1 MWNTISRFFAKGS
14 KTAVVQEVTSPPL
27 SPSSTTTTTIT
38 TTRTRTTT
46 AARDDDERQDR
57 LACNGVADDDASV
70 DGTSVHVF
78 YGATM
83 DRGASADDRRR
94 LPAAASAAAT
104 GAATAAAPT
113 ADQQSSGGDSDS
125 YDSRQAKQR
134 ASVKWLLSKAYN
146 NRVPEK
152 LREPYYRDHEEQE
165 HLKPQIVHAL
175 SNAELYCL
183 ALANIYSDPNYHN
196 QNHYGILQALA
207 RKGVYVAEQNN
218 TQLTETIL
226 IQNSPLKMSAHMAVI
241 EGLMVLYAKEVVT
254 GDRVVSAIR
263 RFDPQAEVDVPS
275 DHEKGLLLWIN
286 HASHALIAKIQSED
300 GAGDKTR
307 LPELPAAKDFQ
318 SLCDGVGLAA
328 VVAFYCPGELNWM
341 EIRVSKRPSVADAL
355 HNLSLVHA
363 FCVKCLPYSIFH
375 MQPEDVTYM
384 RGSMKQNL
392 VVFLADMYN
401 VLEIHPAKCVRYPG
415 EERAMQYLDACPR
428 NSHGVAHKRS
438 LPQSIAPIPDLRSNL
453 SISAPGFT
461 VAKSASSTIV
471 KKSQSLQQTA
481 ENHPYDDRRAGSEES
496 FVVHRGKGIPTLSSV
511 ADDKSVARTEA
522 AGRPS
527 NWEDQRRSSYAG
539 RRSRR
544 NSITDDSQLTIE
556 NFGGSQD
563 NLHNFGRNP
572 DKEVGAHIGKRST
585 TEPTLPA
592 RSSVQD
598 VYGSGV
604 QHIIADNGYNGSNG
618 GEEPPRLRRQA
629 SNSSLDNVALR
640 QILHSSAENDGGG
653 TDNGDGGDAVTK
665 LASFANLN
673 RQSSE
678 KGINFTYM
686 EQERQDDVKQLN
698 KRHGQSNGNG
708 EKKTTFATLPNTT
721 TWQQQSSQQSQQME
735 QHSVDENGGNTIM
748 ASQLNNIRL
757 KLEEKRRHIENE
769 KRKMEVVM
777 SKQRQ
782 KVGKAAFL
790 QAVTKGKVKSPSSS
804 TSGGDSPAETVG
816 PPTPVTSGSSGATPT
831 SVSEASSVPQQ
842 LPQEKPQRPFSL
854 KEISEDVRDVEHKWL
869 EHDGNAPFIET
880 RRTPDIENM
889 DPEQYRQSI
898 TQMNTSLSEI
908 QADIQRLANQ
918 QNQIQQ
924 QHLMTQHQKQMQ
936 QQFQQLQSLS
946 QQHMQ
951 TYGMPPMNPLTPR
964 LQDPQQSQFYLH
976 DQPQVQRRMWG
987 QPAPAQSL
995 ANEMAAVGYQ
1005 QSMDSR
1011 FSPQPA
1017 AYQQDMRIYTD
1028 PTRTWAAP
1036 HPAQKGFVLHDTQE
1050 PRYLNGG
1057 DHSLCNNQ
1065 MSHPGPTGYPASS
1078 SLFNQTQAT
1087 SASPQHRN
1095 AIHRISQLISESPEP
1110 KRSTVHHI
1118 PISCESPTEKRQVTA
1133 LHTPVPAPPADDMKP
1148 QNISFIGNDD
1158 DIAQGIRGLNITSGS
1173 RTYRIPSPTRPTISQ
1188 NSFQPHPSLRETSRS
1203 ATPDVTPLDST
1214 DAGEKGFYI
1223 SFDNDAPK
1231 KPKPTLRVKRM
1242 SPKKERS
1249 ASSYNE
1255 HEDFM
1260 RSESPPVSTVERQKQ
1275 AEAQRELERERLRQA
1290 EEREQQRQE
1299 MRDRELKREI
1309 ERERQREKQ
1318 RDSNTEGRHA
1328 SGVGLVI
1335 GNQLTNPD
1343 PNSMDEMEKKKER
1356 IMLMSLQRRQRQEEM
1371 KERKEVETQ
1380 ARREQEKLKAEERA
1394 RKKEEERQRR
1404 AAILEHHKVKKAI
1417 EEAERE
1423 GKVIDKE
1430 LLNAIN
1436 PAKLRNKTTPARPRP
1451 KTIHG
1456 DAGAVL
1462 DSGALTPSRG
1472 KKGSSSN
1479 LSTASLTSP
1488 TMRRDYYRGS
1498 QDSLTAAHLDDR
1510 RCSGPLYRGGSL
1522 RVSSVDSP
1530 DDGRGSSPCRSV
1542 NQLGR
1547 RGSYKTSRDAQESQ
1561 QQIRG
1566 RPKYQTYQNFKGRKS
1581 NSLMNLC
1588 DSDSGLGR
1596 STPPRRAASPGI
1608 GSMRHLTSPSGP
1620 GSLPPALMTSKKRIY
1635 DDGSSD
1641 ISSTPSS
1648 MMDYNGPRLYKLP
1661 IAKSNRNIMLNA
1673 VEYCVFPGTVNR
1685 EAKSRV
1691 LEEISRSE
1699 SKHFLILFRD
1709 AGCQFRALYSYC
1721 PEREE
1726 VAKLYGTGP
1735 KQVIDNMF
1743 DKFFKYN
1750 SSGKCF
1756 SQVHTKHLTVTI
1768 DAFTIHNSLWQ
1779 GKKVNLP
1786 NKKDIPLV
1794 I

>member
-1 MWNTISRFFAKGS
+1 MWSAISRLFVKG
-14 KTAVVQEVTSPPL
+14 KTVEPAPRTEDRTCDGVPGTVVH
-27 SPSSTTTTTIT
+27 
-38 TTRTRTTT
+38 
-46 AARDDDERQDR
+46 DF
-57 LACNGVADDDASV
+57 DA
-70 DGTSVHVF
+70 
-78 YGATM
+78 M
-83 DRGASADDRRR
+83 DRNAGDDRRKG
-94 LPAAASAAAT
+94 PAGEPQHAGPESEHF
-104 GAATAAAPT
+104 
-113 ADQQSSGGDSDS
+113 SDA

-146 NRVPEK
+146 NRVPEN
-152 LREPYYRDHEEQE
+152 LREPYYVDHEDQE

-196 QNHYGILQALA
+196 QNHCGILQALA
-207 RKGVYVAEQNN
+207 RKGVYLTEPNN

-254 GDRVVSAIR
+254 GDRLVSAIR
-263 RFDPQAEVDVPS
+263 RFDPQAEVEVPA
-275 DHEKGLLLWIN
+275 DHEKGLLLWIS
-286 HASHALIAKIQSED
+286 HASHALIAKIQTEE

-341 EIRVSKRPSVADAL
+341 DIRVSKRPSVADAL

-363 FCVKCLPYSIFH
+363 FCNRCLPYSIFH

-415 EERAMQYLDACPR
+415 EERAMQFLDACPR

-453 SISAPGFT
+453 SVSAPGFT
-461 VAKSASSTIV
+461 VAKAASSSSV

-481 ENHPYDDRRAGSEES
+481 ENYSHDDRRTGSEES

-511 ADDKSVARTEA
+511 ADEKSVARADA

-527 NWEDQRRSSYAG
+527 NWEEQRRSSYAG

-544 NSITDDSQLTIE
+544 NSVSDDSQLTIE

-572 DKEVGAHIGKRST
+572 DKEVGVHIGKRST

-604 QHIIADNGYNGSNG
+604 QHILADNGYGND
-618 GEEPPRLRRQA
+618 EPPRLRRQT
-629 SNSSLDNVALR
+629 SNSSLDNVALK
-640 QILHSSAENDGGG
+640 QILHSSDND
-653 TDNGDGGDAVTK
+653 NSEGDTSK

-678 KGINFTYM
+678 KGINLTYT
-686 EQERQDDVKQLN
+686 ESEDATTKSNLTI
-698 KRHGQSNGNG
+698 KKHGQTNGNGNG

-721 TWQQQSSQQSQQME
+721 TWQQQSNQQSQQAE

-769 KRKMEVVM
+769 KRRMEVVM

-804 TSGGDSPAETVG
+804 TSGGDSPAEIG
-816 PPTPVTSGSSGATPT
+816 PPTPVTSGSSGETPT
-831 SVSEASSVPQQ
+831 SVSETTPVPQQ
-842 LPQEKPQRPFSL
+842 PFQEKPQRPFSL

-889 DPEQYRQSI
+889 DLEQYHQSI
-898 TQMNTSLSEI
+898 SQLNNSLSEI
-908 QADIQRLANQ
+908 QGDIQRLANQ

-924 QHLMTQHQKQMQ
+924 QHLMSQHQQQMQ
-936 QQFQQLQSLS
+936 QQLQQLQSLS
-946 QQHMQ
+946 QHHMQ
-951 TYGMPPMNPLTPR
+951 SFGMSAMNTLSSK
-964 LQDPQQSQFYLH
+964 LQEPQQSQFYLH
-976 DQPQVQRRMWG
+976 DQPQLQRRMWG
-987 QPAPAQSL
+987 QPPPTQSL
-995 ANEMAAVGYQ
+995 ANEIAAVGYQ
-1005 QSMDSR
+1005 QSMDPRYGSQ
-1011 FSPQPA
+1011 STG
-1017 AYQQDMRIYTD
+1017 YQQDMRLYQD
-1028 PTRTWAAP
+1028 TRNWGT
-1036 HPAQKGFVLHDTQE
+1036 HSHQQKGFVLHDTPPE

-1065 MSHPGPTGYPASS
+1065 MSHPGSTYPTSS
-1078 SLFNQTQAT
+1078 SIFNQTPPS

-1095 AIHRISQLISESPEP
+1095 AVHRISQLMSESPEP
-1110 KRSTVHHI
+1110 KRPTVHHI
-1118 PISCESPTEKRQVTA
+1118 PIKCESPTEKRQVTA
-1133 LHTPVPAPPADDMKP
+1133 LHAPVPAPPVDDMKP

-1158 DIAQGIRGLNITSGS
+1158 ELSQGIRGLHITSGS
-1173 RTYRIPSPTRPTISQ
+1173 RTYRIPSPTRPSISR
-1188 NSFQPHPSLRETSRS
+1188 NSFQPHPSLRE
-1203 ATPDVTPLDST
+1203 ATPSPSGTPEVTPLDPT

-1223 SFDNDAPK
+1223 CFDNDAPK
-1231 KPKPTLRVKRM
+1231 KPKPTLRVKRT
-1242 SPKKERS
+1242 SPKKERT
-1249 ASSYNE
+1249 ASSYVEN
-1255 HEDFM
+1255 EDFTV
-1260 RSESPPVSTVERQKQ
+1260 RPESPATISDRQKLL
-1275 AEAQRELERERLRQA
+1275 ETQREL
-1290 EEREQQRQE
+1290 
-1299 MRDRELKREI
+1299 D
-1309 ERERQREKQ
+1309 REKQ
-1318 RDSNTEGRHA
+1318 RHIDERDFQRHEIRDKELQREVEREKQRERRETSA
-1328 SGVGLVI
+1328 ENRQSGVGLVI
-1335 GNQLTNPD
+1335 GNQLANPD
-1343 PNSMDEMEKKKER
+1343 PNSLDEMERKKER
-1356 IMLMSLQRRQRQEEM
+1356 IMLLSLQRRQQQEEM
-1371 KERKEVETQ
+1371 KERKEAEAQ

-1404 AAILEHHKVKKAI
+1404 AAILEQHKVKKAI

-1430 LLNAIN
+1430 LLNAIK
-1436 PAKLRNKTTPARPRP
+1436 PTKLRNKTATTRPRP
-1451 KTIHG
+1451 KTIHV
-1456 DAGAVL
+1456 DAGAEL

-1479 LSTASLTSP
+1479 LST
-1488 TMRRDYYRGS
+1488 
-1498 QDSLTAAHLDDR
+1498 
-1510 RCSGPLYRGGSL
+1510 
-1522 RVSSVDSP
+1522 VSSVDSP
-1530 DDGRGSSPCRSV
+1530 DDGRGSSPCRSM

-1547 RGSYKTSRDAQESQ
+1547 RGSYKTSRD
-1561 QQIRG
+1561 
-1566 RPKYQTYQNFKGRKS
+1566 T
-1581 NSLMNLC
+1581 
-1588 DSDSGLGR
+1588 DSGLGR
-1596 STPPRRAASPGI
+1596 ATPPRRAPSPGM
-1608 GSMRHLTSPSGP
+1608 GSMRHLPSPSGP
-1620 GSLPPALMTSKKRIY
+1620 GSLPPGLMTKRRVF

-1648 MMDYNGPRLYKLP
+1648 MMDYNGPRLYKQP
-1661 IAKSNRNIMLNA
+1661 TTKSNRGIMLNA
-1673 VEYCVFPGTVNR
+1673 VEYCVFPGTVNK
-1685 EAKSRV
+1685 EAKKRV
-1691 LEEISRSE
+1691 LDEIARSE

-1721 PEREE
+1721 PDREE
-1726 VAKLYGTGP
+1726 VSKLYGTGP
-1735 KQVIDNMF
+1735 KQVMDKMF

-1750 SSGKCF
+1750 SGGKCF

-1786 NKKDIPLV
+1786 NKKDMPLV

>member
-1 MWNTISRFFAKGS
+1 MWSAISRLFVKG
-14 KTAVVQEVTSPPL
+14 KTVEPAPRTEDRTCDGVPGTVVH
-27 SPSSTTTTTIT
+27 
-38 TTRTRTTT
+38 
-46 AARDDDERQDR
+46 DF
-57 LACNGVADDDASV
+57 DA
-70 DGTSVHVF
+70 
-78 YGATM
+78 M
-83 DRGASADDRRR
+83 DRNAGDDRRKG
-94 LPAAASAAAT
+94 PAGEPQHAGPESEHF
-104 GAATAAAPT
+104 
-113 ADQQSSGGDSDS
+113 SDA

-146 NRVPEK
+146 NRVPEN
-152 LREPYYRDHEEQE
+152 LREPYYVDHEDQE

-196 QNHYGILQALA
+196 QNHCGILQALA
-207 RKGVYVAEQNN
+207 RKGVYLTEPNN

-254 GDRVVSAIR
+254 GDRLVSAIR
-263 RFDPQAEVDVPS
+263 RFDPQAEVEVPA
-275 DHEKGLLLWIN
+275 DHEKGLLLWIS
-286 HASHALIAKIQSED
+286 HASHALIAKIQTEE

-341 EIRVSKRPSVADAL
+341 DIRVSKRPSVADAL

-363 FCVKCLPYSIFH
+363 FCNRCLPYSIFH

-415 EERAMQYLDACPR
+415 EERAMQFLDACPR

-453 SISAPGFT
+453 SVSAPGFT
-461 VAKSASSTIV
+461 VAKAASSSSV

-481 ENHPYDDRRAGSEES
+481 ENYSHDDRRTGSEES

-511 ADDKSVARTEA
+511 ADEKSVARADA

-527 NWEDQRRSSYAG
+527 NWEEQRRSSYAG

-544 NSITDDSQLTIE
+544 NSVSDDSQLTIE

-572 DKEVGAHIGKRST
+572 DKEVGVHIGKRST

-604 QHIIADNGYNGSNG
+604 QHILADNGYGND
-618 GEEPPRLRRQA
+618 EPPRLRRQT
-629 SNSSLDNVALR
+629 SNSSLDNVALK
-640 QILHSSAENDGGG
+640 QILHSSDND
-653 TDNGDGGDAVTK
+653 NSEGDTSK

-678 KGINFTYM
+678 KGINLTYT
-686 EQERQDDVKQLN
+686 ESEDATTKSNLTI
-698 KRHGQSNGNG
+698 KKHGQTNGNGNG

-721 TWQQQSSQQSQQME
+721 TWQQQSNQQSQQAE

-769 KRKMEVVM
+769 KRRMEVVM

-804 TSGGDSPAETVG
+804 TSGGDSPAEIG
-816 PPTPVTSGSSGATPT
+816 PPTPVTSGSSGETPT
-831 SVSEASSVPQQ
+831 SVSETTPVPQQ
-842 LPQEKPQRPFSL
+842 PFQEKPQRPFSL

-889 DPEQYRQSI
+889 DLEQYHQSI
-898 TQMNTSLSEI
+898 SQLNNSLSEI
-908 QADIQRLANQ
+908 QGDIQRLANQ

-924 QHLMTQHQKQMQ
+924 QHLMSQHQQQMQ
-936 QQFQQLQSLS
+936 QQLQQLQSLS
-946 QQHMQ
+946 QHHMQ
-951 TYGMPPMNPLTPR
+951 SFGMSAMNTLSSK
-964 LQDPQQSQFYLH
+964 LQEPQQSQFYLH
-976 DQPQVQRRMWG
+976 DQPQLQRRMWG
-987 QPAPAQSL
+987 QPPPTQSL
-995 ANEMAAVGYQ
+995 ANEIAAVGYQ
-1005 QSMDSR
+1005 QSMDPRYGSQ
-1011 FSPQPA
+1011 STG
-1017 AYQQDMRIYTD
+1017 YQQDMRLYQD
-1028 PTRTWAAP
+1028 TRNWGT
-1036 HPAQKGFVLHDTQE
+1036 HSHQQKGFVLHDTPPE

-1065 MSHPGPTGYPASS
+1065 MSHPGSTYPTSS
-1078 SLFNQTQAT
+1078 SIFNQTPPS

-1095 AIHRISQLISESPEP
+1095 AVHRISQLMSESPEP
-1110 KRSTVHHI
+1110 KRPTVHHI
-1118 PISCESPTEKRQVTA
+1118 PIKCESPTEKRQVTA
-1133 LHTPVPAPPADDMKP
+1133 LHAPVPAPPVDDMKP

-1158 DIAQGIRGLNITSGS
+1158 ELSQGIRGLHITSGS
-1173 RTYRIPSPTRPTISQ
+1173 RTYRIPSPTRPSISR
-1188 NSFQPHPSLRETSRS
+1188 NSFQPHPSLRE
-1203 ATPDVTPLDST
+1203 ATPSPSGTPEVTPLDPT

-1223 SFDNDAPK
+1223 CFDNDAPK
-1231 KPKPTLRVKRM
+1231 KPKPTLRVKRT
-1242 SPKKERS
+1242 SPKKERT
-1249 ASSYNE
+1249 ASSYVEN
-1255 HEDFM
+1255 EDFTV
-1260 RSESPPVSTVERQKQ
+1260 RPESPATISDRQKLL
-1275 AEAQRELERERLRQA
+1275 ETQREL
-1290 EEREQQRQE
+1290 
-1299 MRDRELKREI
+1299 D
-1309 ERERQREKQ
+1309 REKQ
-1318 RDSNTEGRHA
+1318 RHIDERDFQRHEIRDKELQREVEREKQRERRETSA
-1328 SGVGLVI
+1328 ENRQSGVGLVI
-1335 GNQLTNPD
+1335 GNQLANPD
-1343 PNSMDEMEKKKER
+1343 PNSLDEMERKKER
-1356 IMLMSLQRRQRQEEM
+1356 IMLLSLQRRQQQEEM
-1371 KERKEVETQ
+1371 KERKEAEAQ

-1404 AAILEHHKVKKAI
+1404 AAILEQHKVKKAI

-1430 LLNAIN
+1430 LLNAIK
-1436 PAKLRNKTTPARPRP
+1436 PTKLRNKTATTRPRP
-1451 KTIHG
+1451 KTIHV
-1456 DAGAVL
+1456 DAGAEL

-1479 LSTASLTSP
+1479 LST
-1488 TMRRDYYRGS
+1488 
-1498 QDSLTAAHLDDR
+1498 
-1510 RCSGPLYRGGSL
+1510 
-1522 RVSSVDSP
+1522 VSSVDSP
-1530 DDGRGSSPCRSV
+1530 DDGRGSSPCRSM

-1547 RGSYKTSRDAQESQ
+1547 RGSYKTSRGSSSDQDGMMC
-1561 QQIRG
+1561 R
-1566 RPKYQTYQNFKGRKS
+1566 YT
-1581 NSLMNLC
+1581 
-1588 DSDSGLGR
+1588 DTDSGLGR
-1596 STPPRRAASPGI
+1596 ATPPRRAPSPGM
-1608 GSMRHLTSPSGP
+1608 GSMRHLPSPSGP
-1620 GSLPPALMTSKKRIY
+1620 GSLPPGLMTKRRVF

-1648 MMDYNGPRLYKLP
+1648 MMDYNGPRLYKQP
-1661 IAKSNRNIMLNA
+1661 TTKSNRGIMLNA
-1673 VEYCVFPGTVNR
+1673 VEYCVFPGTVNK
-1685 EAKSRV
+1685 EAKKRV
-1691 LEEISRSE
+1691 LDEIARSE

-1721 PEREE
+1721 PDREE
-1726 VAKLYGTGP
+1726 VSKLYGTGP
-1735 KQVIDNMF
+1735 KQVMDKMF

-1750 SSGKCF
+1750 SGGKCF

-1786 NKKDIPLV
+1786 NKKDMPLV

>member
-1 MWNTISRFFAKGS
+1 MWSAISRLFAKGKTEVPAPGTEERAS
-14 KTAVVQEVTSPPL
+14 DGVRDTAVHVS
-27 SPSSTTTTTIT
+27 
-38 TTRTRTTT
+38 
-46 AARDDDERQDR
+46 
-57 LACNGVADDDASV
+57 DA
-70 DGTSVHVF
+70 
-78 YGATM
+78 M
-83 DRGASADDRRR
+83 DRNAGDDRRKG
-94 LPAAASAAAT
+94 SAGEQHHG
-104 GAATAAAPT
+104 GAEAEHF
-113 ADQQSSGGDSDS
+113 SDA

-146 NRVPEK
+146 NRVPEN
-152 LREPYYRDHEEQE
+152 LREPYYVDHEDQE

-207 RKGVYVAEQNN
+207 RKGVYLAEPNN

-241 EGLMVLYAKEVVT
+241 EGLMILYAKEVVT

-275 DHEKGLLLWIN
+275 DHEKGLLLWIS
-286 HASHALIAKIQSED
+286 HASHALIAKIQAEE

-341 EIRVSKRPSVADAL
+341 DIRVSKRPSVADAL

-363 FCVKCLPYSIFH
+363 FCNRCLPYSIFH

-415 EERAMQYLDACPR
+415 EERAMQFLDACPR

-453 SISAPGFT
+453 SVSAPGFT
-461 VAKSASSTIV
+461 AAKASSSSSSTV

-481 ENHPYDDRRAGSEES
+481 ESYTHDDRRAGSEES

-511 ADDKSVARTEA
+511 ADEKSVTRADA

-544 NSITDDSQLTIE
+544 NSVSDDSQLTIE

-572 DKEVGAHIGKRST
+572 DKEVGPQIGKRST

-604 QHIIADNGYNGSNG
+604 RYILFDNGYDK
-618 GEEPPRLRRQA
+618 EEPCRFRRQA
-629 SNSSLDNVALR
+629 SYCRLDNVALK
-640 QILHSSAENDGGG
+640 QILHSSENDHSE
-653 TDNGDGGDAVTK
+653 GDTSK
-665 LASFANLN
+665 LASFANLS

-678 KGINFTYM
+678 KGINLTYT
-686 EQERQDDVKQLN
+686 EQERDDSKSNASSKKQ
-698 KRHGQSNGNG
+698 GQTNGNGNG

-721 TWQQQSSQQSQQME
+721 TWQQQCNQQSQQVE
-735 QHSVDENGGNTIM
+735 QHSTDENGGNTIM

-757 KLEEKRRHIENE
+757 KLEEKRRYIENE
-769 KRKMEVVM
+769 KRRMEVVM

-804 TSGGDSPAETVG
+804 TSGGDSPAEIG
-816 PPTPVTSGSSGATPT
+816 PPTPVTSGSSGETPT
-831 SVSEASSVPQQ
+831 SVSEAPPVTQQ
-842 LPQEKPQRPFSL
+842 PSQEKPQRPFSL

-889 DPEQYRQSI
+889 DLEQYHQSI
-898 TQMNTSLSEI
+898 SQMNNSLSEI

-924 QHLMTQHQKQMQ
+924 QHLMTQHQQQMQ
-936 QQFQQLQSLS
+936 QQLQQLQSLS

-951 TYGMPPMNPLTPR
+951 NFGMQPMNPLTSK
-964 LQDPQQSQFYLH
+964 LQDTQQSQFYLH
-976 DQPQVQRRMWG
+976 DQPQLHRRMWG
-987 QPAPAQSL
+987 QPPPTQSL

-1005 QSMDSR
+1005 QSMDPR
-1011 FSPQPA
+1011 YTAQPT
-1017 AYQQDMRIYTD
+1017 AYQQDMRLYQD
-1028 PTRTWAAP
+1028 TRNWAAP
-1036 HPAQKGFVLHDTQE
+1036 QQKGFVLHDTSQE

-1065 MSHPGPTGYPASS
+1065 MSQPGSTYPSSASI
-1078 SLFNQTQAT
+1078 FNQTPPS

-1095 AIHRISQLISESPEP
+1095 AVHRISQLMSESPEP
-1110 KRSTVHHI
+1110 KRPSVHHI
-1118 PISCESPTEKRQVTA
+1118 PIKCESPTEKRQVTT
-1133 LHTPVPAPPADDMKP
+1133 LHTPVPAPPVDDMKP

-1158 DIAQGIRGLNITSGS
+1158 ELTHGIKGLNITSGS
-1173 RTYRIPSPTRPTISQ
+1173 RTYRIPSPTRPSISR
-1188 NSFQPHPSLRETSRS
+1188 NSFQPHPSLRE
-1203 ATPDVTPLDST
+1203 ATPSPSGTPEVTPLDPT

-1223 SFDNDAPK
+1223 CFDNDAPK
-1231 KPKPTLRVKRM
+1231 KPKPTLRVKRT
-1242 SPKKERS
+1242 SPKKERTV
-1249 ASSYNE
+1249 SSYVDN
-1255 HEDFM
+1255 DDYTM
-1260 RSESPPVSTVERQKQ
+1260 RPDSPSAAIIDRQKQ
-1275 AEAQRELERERLRQA
+1275 LEAQRDL
-1290 EEREQQRQE
+1290 
-1299 MRDRELKREI
+1299 D
-1309 ERERQREKQ
+1309 REKQ
-1318 RDSNTEGRHA
+1318 RQTDEREFQRQETRDKEMEREKLRERHDIGGESRQ
-1328 SGVGLVI
+1328 SGVGLII
-1335 GNQLTNPD
+1335 GTQLANPD
-1343 PNSMDEMEKKKER
+1343 PNSLDEMERKKER
-1356 IMLMSLQRRQRQEEM
+1356 IMLLSLQRRQRQEEM
-1371 KERKEVETQ
+1371 KERKEAEAQ

-1404 AAILEHHKVKKAI
+1404 AAILEQHKVKKAI

-1430 LLNAIN
+1430 LLNAIK
-1436 PAKLRNKTTPARPRP
+1436 PTKLRNKTATTTRPRP
-1451 KTIHG
+1451 KTIHV
-1456 DAGAVL
+1456 DAGAEL

-1479 LSTASLTSP
+1479 LST
-1488 TMRRDYYRGS
+1488 
-1498 QDSLTAAHLDDR
+1498 
-1510 RCSGPLYRGGSL
+1510 
-1522 RVSSVDSP
+1522 DSP
-1530 DDGRGSSPCRSV
+1530 DDGRGSSPCRSM

-1547 RGSYKTSRDAQESQ
+1547 RGSYKTSRDVQEPQ
-1561 QQIRG
+1561 QQVRG
-1566 RPKYQTYQNFKGRKS
+1566 RPKYPSYQNFKGRKS

-1588 DSDSGLGR
+1588 GSCSDQDGMMCPYTDTDSGLGR
-1596 STPPRRAASPGI
+1596 ATPPRRAPSPGM
-1608 GSMRHLTSPSGP
+1608 GSMRHLPSPSGP
-1620 GSLPPALMTSKKRIY
+1620 GSLPPGLMTKRRVF

-1648 MMDYNGPRLYKLP
+1648 MMDYNGPRLYKQP
-1661 IAKSNRNIMLNA
+1661 TTKSNRGIMLNA
-1673 VEYCVFPGTVNR
+1673 VEYCVFPGTVNK
-1685 EAKSRV
+1685 EAKRRV
-1691 LEEISRSE
+1691 LDEIARSE

-1721 PEREE
+1721 PDREE
-1726 VAKLYGTGP
+1726 VSKLYGTGP
-1735 KQVIDNMF
+1735 KQVIDKMF

-1750 SSGKCF
+1750 SGAKCF

-1786 NKKDIPLV
+1786 NKKDMPLV

>member
-1 MWNTISRFFAKGS
+1 MWSAISRLFVKG
-14 KTAVVQEVTSPPL
+14 KTEESAP
-27 SPSSTTTTTIT
+27 
-38 TTRTRTTT
+38 RTEDRTC
-46 AARDDDERQDR
+46 D
-57 LACNGVADDDASV
+57 GVPDTV
-70 DGTSVHVF
+70 VHVF
-78 YGATM
+78 DAMDRNAGDDRRKGPAGEQHYGATESEHF
-83 DRGASADDRRR
+83 DA
-94 LPAAASAAAT
+94 
-104 GAATAAAPT
+104 
-113 ADQQSSGGDSDS
+113 

-146 NRVPEK
+146 NRVPEN
-152 LREPYYRDHEEQE
+152 LREPYYVDNENQE

-196 QNHYGILQALA
+196 QNHCGILQALA
-207 RKGVYVAEQNN
+207 RKGVYLAEPNN

-254 GDRVVSAIR
+254 GDRVVSAIQ
-263 RFDPQAEVDVPS
+263 RFDPQAEVDVPA
-275 DHEKGLLLWIN
+275 DHEKGLLLWIS
-286 HASHALIAKIQSED
+286 HASHALIAKIQTEE
-300 GAGDKTR
+300 GGGDKTR
-307 LPELPAAKDFQ
+307 LPELPAAKDFH

-341 EIRVSKRPSVADAL
+341 DIRVSKRPSVADAL

-363 FCVKCLPYSIFH
+363 FCNRCLPYSIFH

-415 EERAMQYLDACPR
+415 EERAMQFLDACPR

-453 SISAPGFT
+453 SVSAPGFT
-461 VAKSASSTIV
+461 VAKAPSSSSV

-481 ENHPYDDRRAGSEES
+481 ENYSHDDRRAGSEES
-496 FVVHRGKGIPTLSSV
+496 FVVHHGKGIPTLSSV
-511 ADDKSVARTEA
+511 ADEKSVTRADA

-527 NWEDQRRSSYAG
+527 NWEEQRRSSYAG

-544 NSITDDSQLTIE
+544 NSVSDDSQLTIE

-604 QHIIADNGYNGSNG
+604 QHILSDNGYDK
-618 GEEPPRLRRQA
+618 EEPSRLRRQA
-629 SNSSLDNVALR
+629 SNSSLDNVALK
-640 QILHSSAENDGGG
+640 QILHSSENV
-653 TDNGDGGDAVTK
+653 NSEGDTSK
-665 LASFANLN
+665 LASFANLS
-673 RQSSE
+673 RQSSD
-678 KGINFTYM
+678 KGINLTYT
-686 EQERQDDVKQLN
+686 EQDRDDGKSNLFS
-698 KRHGQSNGNG
+698 KKLGQANGNG
-708 EKKTTFATLPNTT
+708 SSEKKTTFATLPNTT
-721 TWQQQSSQQSQQME
+721 TWQQQSNQQSQQAE
-735 QHSVDENGGNTIM
+735 QHSAADENGGNTIM

-804 TSGGDSPAETVG
+804 TSGGDSPAEIG
-816 PPTPVTSGSSGATPT
+816 PPTPVTSGSSGDTPS
-831 SVSEASSVPQQ
+831 SVSETTPVTQQ
-842 LPQEKPQRPFSL
+842 PSQEKPQRPFSL

-889 DPEQYRQSI
+889 DLEQYHQSI
-898 TQMNTSLSEI
+898 SQMNNSLSEI

-924 QHLMTQHQKQMQ
+924 QHLMTQHQQQMQ
-936 QQFQQLQSLS
+936 QQLQQLQSLS

-951 TYGMPPMNPLTPR
+951 NFGIPTMNPLTSK
-964 LQDPQQSQFYLH
+964 LQDTQQSQFYLH
-976 DQPQVQRRMWG
+976 DQPQLQRRMWG
-987 QPAPAQSL
+987 QPPPTQSL

-1005 QSMDSR
+1005 QSIDPRYST
-1011 FSPQPA
+1011 QPA
-1017 AYQQDMRIYTD
+1017 TYQQDMRLYQD
-1028 PTRTWAAP
+1028 TRNWGT
-1036 HPAQKGFVLHDTQE
+1036 HPPQQKGFVLHDTPQE

-1065 MSHPGPTGYPASS
+1065 MSHPGSTYPSSASI
-1078 SLFNQTQAT
+1078 FNQTPPS

-1095 AIHRISQLISESPEP
+1095 AVHRISQLMSESPEP
-1110 KRSTVHHI
+1110 KRPTVHHI
-1118 PISCESPTEKRQVTA
+1118 PIKCESPTEKRQITA
-1133 LHTPVPAPPADDMKP
+1133 LHAPVPAPPVDDMKP
-1148 QNISFIGNDD
+1148 QNISFIG
-1158 DIAQGIRGLNITSGS
+1158 
-1173 RTYRIPSPTRPTISQ
+1173 
-1188 NSFQPHPSLRETSRS
+1188 
-1203 ATPDVTPLDST
+1203 TPEVTPLDPT

-1223 SFDNDAPK
+1223 CFDNDAPK
-1231 KPKPTLRVKRM
+1231 KPKPTLRVKRT

-1249 ASSYNE
+1249 VASYVEN
-1255 HEDFM
+1255 EDFTM
-1260 RSESPPVSTVERQKQ
+1260 RPDSPATTIDRQKQ
-1275 AEAQRELERERLRQA
+1275 LEIQRDL
-1290 EEREQQRQE
+1290 
-1299 MRDRELKREI
+1299 D
-1309 ERERQREKQ
+1309 REKQ
-1318 RDSNTEGRHA
+1318 RQIDERDFQRQEIRDEELQREVEREKQRERHEMSGESRQ
-1328 SGVGLVI
+1328 SGVGLII
-1335 GNQLTNPD
+1335 GNQLANPD
-1343 PNSMDEMEKKKER
+1343 PNSLDEMERKKER
-1356 IMLMSLQRRQRQEEM
+1356 IMLMSLQRRQQHEEM
-1371 KERKEVETQ
+1371 KERKEAEAQ
-1380 ARREQEKLKAEERA
+1380 ARREQEKLKAEEKA

-1404 AAILEHHKVKKAI
+1404 AAILEQHKVKKAI

-1430 LLNAIN
+1430 LLNAIK
-1436 PAKLRNKTTPARPRP
+1436 PTKLRNKTATRPRP
-1451 KTIHG
+1451 KTIHV
-1456 DAGAVL
+1456 DAGSEL

-1498 QDSLTAAHLDDR
+1498 QDSLTAAHFDER
-1510 RCSGPLYRGGSL
+1510 RSGPLYRGGSL

-1530 DDGRGSSPCRSV
+1530 DDGRGSSPCRSM

-1547 RGSYKTSRDAQESQ
+1547 RGSYKTSRDVQEPQ
-1561 QQIRG
+1561 QQVRG
-1566 RPKYQTYQNFKGRKS
+1566 RPKYPSYQNFKGRKS

-1588 DSDSGLGR
+1588 GSSSDQDGMMCRYTDTDSGLGR
-1596 STPPRRAASPGI
+1596 ATPPRRAPSPGM
-1608 GSMRHLTSPSGP
+1608 GSMRHLPSPSGP
-1620 GSLPPALMTSKKRIY
+1620 GSLPPGLMTKRRVF

-1648 MMDYNGPRLYKLP
+1648 MMDYNGPRLYKQP
-1661 IAKSNRNIMLNA
+1661 TTKSNRGIMLNA
-1673 VEYCVFPGTVNR
+1673 VEYCVFPGTVNK
-1685 EAKSRV
+1685 EAKRRV
-1691 LEEISRSE
+1691 LDEIARSE

-1721 PEREE
+1721 PDRED
-1726 VAKLYGTGP
+1726 VSKLYGIGP
-1735 KQVIDNMF
+1735 KQVTDKMF

-1750 SSGKCF
+1750 SGAKCF

>member
-1 MWNTISRFFAKGS
+1 MWSAITRLFVKG
-14 KTAVVQEVTSPPL
+14 KTEESAP
-27 SPSSTTTTTIT
+27 
-38 TTRTRTTT
+38 RTKDRTC
-46 AARDDDERQDR
+46 D
-57 LACNGVADDDASV
+57 GVPDTV
-70 DGTSVHVF
+70 VHVF
-78 YGATM
+78 DAM
-83 DRGASADDRRR
+83 DRNAGDDRRKG
-94 LPAAASAAAT
+94 PAGEQHHD
-104 GAATAAAPT
+104 GAE
-113 ADQQSSGGDSDS
+113 SEHFSDA

-146 NRVPEK
+146 NRVPEN
-152 LREPYYRDHEEQE
+152 LRDPYYIDNENQE

-196 QNHYGILQALA
+196 QNHCGILQALA
-207 RKGVYVAEQNN
+207 RKGVYLAEPNN

-263 RFDPQAEVDVPS
+263 RFDPQAEVDVPA
-275 DHEKGLLLWIN
+275 DHEKGLLLWIS
-286 HASHALIAKIQSED
+286 HASNALIAKIQAEE

-341 EIRVSKRPSVADAL
+341 DIRVSKRPSVADAL

-363 FCVKCLPYSIFH
+363 FCNRCLPYSIFH
-375 MQPEDVTYM
+375 MLPEDVTYM
-384 RGSMKQNL
+384 RGCMKQNL

-415 EERAMQYLDACPR
+415 EERAMQFLDACPR

-453 SISAPGFT
+453 SVSAPGFT
-461 VAKSASSTIV
+461 VAKAPSSSSV

-481 ENHPYDDRRAGSEES
+481 ENYSHDDRRAGSEES

-511 ADDKSVARTEA
+511 ADEKSITRVDA

-527 NWEDQRRSSYAG
+527 NWEEQRRSSYAG

-544 NSITDDSQLTIE
+544 NSVSDDSQLTIE

-604 QHIIADNGYNGSNG
+604 QHILSDNGYDK
-618 GEEPPRLRRQA
+618 EEPPRLRRQT
-629 SNSSLDNVALR
+629 SNSSLDNVALK
-640 QILHSSAENDGGG
+640 QILHSSENVNSDGD
-653 TDNGDGGDAVTK
+653 TSK
-665 LASFANLN
+665 LASFANLS

-678 KGINFTYM
+678 KGINLTYT
-686 EQERQDDVKQLN
+686 EQERDDSKSNLSN
-698 KRHGQSNGNG
+698 KKLGQTNGNRNG

-721 TWQQQSSQQSQQME
+721 TWQQQSNQQSQQME
-735 QHSVDENGGNTIM
+735 QHSVADENGGNTIM

-769 KRKMEVVM
+769 KRRMEVVM

-790 QAVTKGKVKSPSSS
+790 QAVTKLYLVGKVKSPSSS
-804 TSGGDSPAETVG
+804 TSGGDSPAEIG
-816 PPTPVTSGSSGATPT
+816 PPTPVTSGSSGETPT
-831 SVSEASSVPQQ
+831 SVSETTPVTQQ
-842 LPQEKPQRPFSL
+842 PSQEKPQRPFSL

-889 DPEQYRQSI
+889 DLEQYHQSI
-898 TQMNTSLSEI
+898 SQICTPFRRMNNSLSEI

-924 QHLMTQHQKQMQ
+924 QHLMTQHQQQIQ

-951 TYGMPPMNPLTPR
+951 NFGMAPINPLTSK
-964 LQDPQQSQFYLH
+964 LQDTQQSQFYLH
-976 DQPQVQRRMWG
+976 DQPQLQRRMWG
-987 QPAPAQSL
+987 QPPPTQSL

-1005 QSMDSR
+1005 QSMDPRYST
-1011 FSPQPA
+1011 QPTP
-1017 AYQQDMRIYTD
+1017 YQQDMRLYQD
-1028 PTRTWAAP
+1028 TRNWGT
-1036 HPAQKGFVLHDTQE
+1036 HPPQQKGFVLHDTPQE

-1065 MSHPGPTGYPASS
+1065 MSHPGPTYPSS
-1078 SLFNQTQAT
+1078 TSIFNQTPPS

-1095 AIHRISQLISESPEP
+1095 AVHRISQLMSESPEP
-1110 KRSTVHHI
+1110 KRPTVHHI
-1118 PISCESPTEKRQVTA
+1118 PIKCESPTEKRQITA
-1133 LHTPVPAPPADDMKP
+1133 MHAPVPAPPVDDMKP

-1158 DIAQGIRGLNITSGS
+1158 ELTRGIRGLNITSGS
-1173 RTYRIPSPTRPTISQ
+1173 RTYRIPSPTRPSISR
-1188 NSFQPHPSLRETSRS
+1188 NSFQPHPSLRE
-1203 ATPDVTPLDST
+1203 ATPSPSGTPEVTPLDPT

-1223 SFDNDAPK
+1223 CFDNDAPK
-1231 KPKPTLRVKRM
+1231 KPKPTLRVKRT
-1242 SPKKERS
+1242 SPKKERGV
-1249 ASSYNE
+1249 SSYVDS
-1255 HEDFM
+1255 EDFTM
-1260 RSESPPVSTVERQKQ
+1260 RPDSPSAIVMDRQKQ
-1275 AEAQRELERERLRQA
+1275 LEIQR
-1290 EEREQQRQE
+1290 
-1299 MRDRELKREI
+1299 DSD
-1309 ERERQREKQ
+1309 REKQ
-1318 RDSNTEGRHA
+1318 RQIDERDFQRQEIRDREIQREGEREKQRERHEMSA
-1328 SGVGLVI
+1328 ESRQSGVGLII
-1335 GNQLTNPD
+1335 GNQLANPD
-1343 PNSMDEMEKKKER
+1343 PNSLDEMERKKER
-1356 IMLMSLQRRQRQEEM
+1356 IMLLSLQRRQQQEEM
-1371 KERKEVETQ
+1371 KERKEVEAQ

-1404 AAILEHHKVKKAI
+1404 AAILEQHKVKKAI

-1430 LLNAIN
+1430 LLNTIK
-1436 PAKLRNKTTPARPRP
+1436 PTKLRNKTATTRPRP
-1451 KTIHG
+1451 KTIHV
-1456 DAGAVL
+1456 DAGTEL

-1479 LSTASLTSP
+1479 LST
-1488 TMRRDYYRGS
+1488 
-1498 QDSLTAAHLDDR
+1498 
-1510 RCSGPLYRGGSL
+1510 
-1522 RVSSVDSP
+1522 DSP
-1530 DDGRGSSPCRSV
+1530 DDGRGSSPCRSM

-1547 RGSYKTSRDAQESQ
+1547 RGSYKTSRDVQEPQ
-1561 QQIRG
+1561 QQVRG
-1566 RPKYQTYQNFKGRKS
+1566 RPKYPSYQNFKGRKS

-1588 DSDSGLGR
+1588 GSSSDQDGMMCRYTDTDSGLGR
-1596 STPPRRAASPGI
+1596 ATPPRRAPSPGM
-1608 GSMRHLTSPSGP
+1608 GSMRHLPSPSGP
-1620 GSLPPALMTSKKRIY
+1620 GSLPPGLMTKRRVF

-1648 MMDYNGPRLYKLP
+1648 MMDYNGPRLYKQP
-1661 IAKSNRNIMLNA
+1661 TTKSNRGIMLNA
-1673 VEYCVFPGTVNR
+1673 VEYCVFPGTVNK
-1685 EAKSRV
+1685 EAKRRV
-1691 LEEISRSE
+1691 LDEIARSE

-1721 PEREE
+1721 PDREE
-1726 VAKLYGTGP
+1726 VSKLYGTGP
-1735 KQVIDNMF
+1735 KQVMDKMF

-1750 SSGKCF
+1750 SGAKCF

-1786 NKKDIPLV
+1786 NKKDMPLV

>member
-1 MWNTISRFFAKGS
+1 MWSAISRLFVKG
-14 KTAVVQEVTSPPL
+14 KTEEPAL
-27 SPSSTTTTTIT
+27 STENHTC
-38 TTRTRTTT
+38 
-46 AARDDDERQDR
+46 D
-57 LACNGVADDDASV
+57 GVPDTV
-70 DGTSVHVF
+70 VHVF
-78 YGATM
+78 DAM
-83 DRGASADDRRR
+83 DRNAGDDRRKG
-94 LPAAASAAAT
+94 PAGEQHHG
-104 GAATAAAPT
+104 GAEFEHF
-113 ADQQSSGGDSDS
+113 SDA

-146 NRVPEK
+146 NRVPEN
-152 LREPYYRDHEEQE
+152 LREPYYVDNENQE

-196 QNHYGILQALA
+196 QNHCGILQALA
-207 RKGVYVAEQNN
+207 RKGVYLAEPNN

-263 RFDPQAEVDVPS
+263 RFDPQAEVEVPG
-275 DHEKGLLLWIN
+275 DHEKGLLLWIS
-286 HASHALIAKIQSED
+286 HASRALIAKIQAEE

-341 EIRVSKRPSVADAL
+341 DIRVSKRPSVADAL

-363 FCVKCLPYSIFH
+363 FCNRCLPYSIFH

-415 EERAMQYLDACPR
+415 EERAMQFLDACPR

-453 SISAPGFT
+453 SVSAPGFT
-461 VAKSASSTIV
+461 VAKASSSSSV

-481 ENHPYDDRRAGSEES
+481 ENYSHDDRRAGSEES

-511 ADDKSVARTEA
+511 ADEKSVTRADA

-527 NWEDQRRSSYAG
+527 NWEEQRRSSYAG

-544 NSITDDSQLTIE
+544 NSVSDDSQLTIE

-604 QHIIADNGYNGSNG
+604 QHILSDNGYDK
-618 GEEPPRLRRQA
+618 EEPPRLRRQT
-629 SNSSLDNVALR
+629 SNSSLDNVALK
-640 QILHSSAENDGGG
+640 QILHSSENVNSEGGG
-653 TDNGDGGDAVTK
+653 DTSK
-665 LASFANLN
+665 LASFANLS

-678 KGINFTYM
+678 KGINLTYT
-686 EQERQDDVKQLN
+686 EQERDDGKSNLSG
-698 KRHGQSNGNG
+698 KKFGQTNGNGNG

-721 TWQQQSSQQSQQME
+721 TWQQQSSQQSQQVE

-769 KRKMEVVM
+769 KRRMEVVM

-804 TSGGDSPAETVG
+804 TSGGDSPAEID
-816 PPTPVTSGSSGATPT
+816 PPTSVTSGSSGETPT
-831 SVSEASSVPQQ
+831 SVSETTPVTQQ
-842 LPQEKPQRPFSL
+842 PSQEKPQRPFSL

-889 DPEQYRQSI
+889 DIEQYHQSI
-898 TQMNTSLSEI
+898 SQMNNSLSEI

-924 QHLMTQHQKQMQ
+924 QHLMTQHQQQMQ
-936 QQFQQLQSLS
+936 QQLQQLQSLS

-951 TYGMPPMNPLTPR
+951 NFGMAPINPLTSK
-964 LQDPQQSQFYLH
+964 LQDTQQSQFYLH
-976 DQPQVQRRMWG
+976 DQPQLQRRMWG
-987 QPAPAQSL
+987 QPPSTQSL

-1005 QSMDSR
+1005 QPIDPR
-1011 FSPQPA
+1011 YGTQPT
-1017 AYQQDMRIYTD
+1017 AYQQDLRLYQD
-1028 PTRTWAAP
+1028 TRNWGTLP
-1036 HPAQKGFVLHDTQE
+1036 PQQKGFVLHDNQE

-1065 MSHPGPTGYPASS
+1065 MSHSGSTYPSSASI
-1078 SLFNQTQAT
+1078 FNQTPPS

-1095 AIHRISQLISESPEP
+1095 AVHRISQLMSESPEP
-1110 KRSTVHHI
+1110 KRPTVHHI
-1118 PISCESPTEKRQVTA
+1118 PIKCESPTEKRQITA
-1133 LHTPVPAPPADDMKP
+1133 LHAPVPAPPVDDMKP

-1158 DIAQGIRGLNITSGS
+1158 ELTQGIRGLNITSGS
-1173 RTYRIPSPTRPTISQ
+1173 RTYRIPSPTRPSISR
-1188 NSFQPHPSLRETSRS
+1188 NSFQPHPSLRE
-1203 ATPDVTPLDST
+1203 ATPSPSGTPEVTPLDPT

-1223 SFDNDAPK
+1223 CFDNDAPK
-1231 KPKPTLRVKRM
+1231 KPKPTLRVKRT

-1249 ASSYNE
+1249 VSSYVEN
-1255 HEDFM
+1255 EDFTM
-1260 RSESPPVSTVERQKQ
+1260 RPDSPSAIAIDRQKQ
-1275 AEAQRELERERLRQA
+1275 LEAQRDLDREKHQIDERDF
-1290 EEREQQRQE
+1290 QRQE
-1299 MRDRELKREI
+1299 IRDKEIQREGE
-1309 ERERQREKQ
+1309 REKQ
-1318 RDSNTEGRHA
+1318 RERHEITGESRQ
-1328 SGVGLVI
+1328 SGVGLII
-1335 GNQLTNPD
+1335 GNQLANPD
-1343 PNSMDEMEKKKER
+1343 PNSLDEMERKKER
-1356 IMLMSLQRRQRQEEM
+1356 IMLLSLQRRQQQEEL
-1371 KERKEVETQ
+1371 KERKEAEAQ

-1404 AAILEHHKVKKAI
+1404 AAILEQHKVKKAI

-1430 LLNAIN
+1430 LLNAIK
-1436 PAKLRNKTTPARPRP
+1436 PTKLRNKTATRPRP
-1451 KTIHG
+1451 KTIHV
-1456 DAGAVL
+1456 DAGTEL

-1479 LSTASLTSP
+1479 LST
-1488 TMRRDYYRGS
+1488 
-1498 QDSLTAAHLDDR
+1498 
-1510 RCSGPLYRGGSL
+1510 
-1522 RVSSVDSP
+1522 VSSVDSP
-1530 DDGRGSSPCRSV
+1530 DDGRGSSPCRSM

-1547 RGSYKTSRDAQESQ
+1547 RGSYKTSRDVQEPQ
-1561 QQIRG
+1561 QQVRG
-1566 RPKYQTYQNFKGRKS
+1566 RPKYPSYENFKGRKS

-1588 DSDSGLGR
+1588 GSSSDQDGMMCRYTDTDSGLGR
-1596 STPPRRAASPGI
+1596 ATPPRRAPSPGM
-1608 GSMRHLTSPSGP
+1608 GSMRHLPSPSGP
-1620 GSLPPALMTSKKRIY
+1620 GSLPPGLMTKRRVF

-1648 MMDYNGPRLYKLP
+1648 MMDYNGPRLYKQP
-1661 IAKSNRNIMLNA
+1661 TTKSNRGIMLNA
-1673 VEYCVFPGTVNR
+1673 VEYCVFPGTVNK
-1685 EAKSRV
+1685 EAKRRV
-1691 LEEISRSE
+1691 LDEIAKSE

-1721 PEREE
+1721 PDREE
-1726 VAKLYGTGP
+1726 VSKLYGTGP
-1735 KQVIDNMF
+1735 KQVIDKMF

-1750 SSGKCF
+1750 SGAKCF

-1786 NKKDIPLV
+1786 NKKDMPLV

>member
-1 MWNTISRFFAKGS
+1 MWSAISRLFVKG
-14 KTAVVQEVTSPPL
+14 KTVEPAPRTEDRTCDGVPGTVVH
-27 SPSSTTTTTIT
+27 
-38 TTRTRTTT
+38 
-46 AARDDDERQDR
+46 DF
-57 LACNGVADDDASV
+57 DA
-70 DGTSVHVF
+70 
-78 YGATM
+78 M
-83 DRGASADDRRR
+83 DRNAGDDRRKG
-94 LPAAASAAAT
+94 PAGEPQHAGPESEHF
-104 GAATAAAPT
+104 
-113 ADQQSSGGDSDS
+113 SDA

-146 NRVPEK
+146 NRVPEN
-152 LREPYYRDHEEQE
+152 LREPYYVDHEDQE

-196 QNHYGILQALA
+196 QNHCGILQALA
-207 RKGVYVAEQNN
+207 RKGVYLTEPNN

-254 GDRVVSAIR
+254 GDRLVSAIR
-263 RFDPQAEVDVPS
+263 RFDPQAEVEVPA
-275 DHEKGLLLWIN
+275 DHEKGLLLWIS
-286 HASHALIAKIQSED
+286 HASHALIAKIQTEE

-341 EIRVSKRPSVADAL
+341 DIRVSKRPSVADAL

-363 FCVKCLPYSIFH
+363 FCNRCLPYSIFH

-415 EERAMQYLDACPR
+415 EERAMQFLDACPR

-453 SISAPGFT
+453 SVSAPGFT
-461 VAKSASSTIV
+461 VAKAASSSSV

-481 ENHPYDDRRAGSEES
+481 ENYSHDDRRTGSEES

-511 ADDKSVARTEA
+511 ADEKSVARADA

-527 NWEDQRRSSYAG
+527 NWEEQRRSSYAG

-544 NSITDDSQLTIE
+544 NSVSDDSQLTIE

-572 DKEVGAHIGKRST
+572 DKEVGVHIGKRST

-604 QHIIADNGYNGSNG
+604 QHILADNGYGND
-618 GEEPPRLRRQA
+618 EPPRLRRQT
-629 SNSSLDNVALR
+629 SNSSLDNVALK
-640 QILHSSAENDGGG
+640 QILHSSDND
-653 TDNGDGGDAVTK
+653 NSEGDTSK

-678 KGINFTYM
+678 KGINLTYT
-686 EQERQDDVKQLN
+686 ESEDATTKSNLTI
-698 KRHGQSNGNG
+698 KKHGQTNGNGNG

-721 TWQQQSSQQSQQME
+721 TWQQQSNQQSQQAE

-769 KRKMEVVM
+769 KRRMEVVM

-804 TSGGDSPAETVG
+804 TSGGDSPAEIG
-816 PPTPVTSGSSGATPT
+816 PPTPVTSGSSGETPT
-831 SVSEASSVPQQ
+831 SVSETTPVPQQ
-842 LPQEKPQRPFSL
+842 PFQEKPQRPFSL

-889 DPEQYRQSI
+889 DLEQYHQSI
-898 TQMNTSLSEI
+898 SQLNNSLSEI
-908 QADIQRLANQ
+908 QGDIQRLANQ

-924 QHLMTQHQKQMQ
+924 QHLMSQHQQQMQ
-936 QQFQQLQSLS
+936 QQLQQLQSLS
-946 QQHMQ
+946 QHHMQ
-951 TYGMPPMNPLTPR
+951 SFGMSAMNTLSSK
-964 LQDPQQSQFYLH
+964 LQEPQQSQFYLH
-976 DQPQVQRRMWG
+976 DQPQLQRRMWG
-987 QPAPAQSL
+987 QPPPTQSL
-995 ANEMAAVGYQ
+995 ANEIAAVGYQ
-1005 QSMDSR
+1005 QSMDPRYGSQ
-1011 FSPQPA
+1011 STG
-1017 AYQQDMRIYTD
+1017 YQQDMRLYQD
-1028 PTRTWAAP
+1028 TRNWGT
-1036 HPAQKGFVLHDTQE
+1036 HSHQQKGFVLHDTPPE

-1065 MSHPGPTGYPASS
+1065 MSHPGSTYPTSS
-1078 SLFNQTQAT
+1078 SIFNQTPPS

-1095 AIHRISQLISESPEP
+1095 AVHRISQLMSESPEP
-1110 KRSTVHHI
+1110 KRPTVHHI
-1118 PISCESPTEKRQVTA
+1118 PIKCESPTEKRQVTA
-1133 LHTPVPAPPADDMKP
+1133 LHAPVPAPPVDDMKP

-1158 DIAQGIRGLNITSGS
+1158 ELSQGIRGLHITSGS
-1173 RTYRIPSPTRPTISQ
+1173 RTYRIPSPTRPSISR
-1188 NSFQPHPSLRETSRS
+1188 NSFQPHPSLRE
-1203 ATPDVTPLDST
+1203 ATPSPSGTPEVTPLDPT

-1223 SFDNDAPK
+1223 CFDNDAPK
-1231 KPKPTLRVKRM
+1231 KPKPTLRVKRT
-1242 SPKKERS
+1242 SPKKERT
-1249 ASSYNE
+1249 ASSYVEN
-1255 HEDFM
+1255 EDFTV
-1260 RSESPPVSTVERQKQ
+1260 RPESPATISDRQKLL
-1275 AEAQRELERERLRQA
+1275 ETQREL
-1290 EEREQQRQE
+1290 
-1299 MRDRELKREI
+1299 D
-1309 ERERQREKQ
+1309 REKQ
-1318 RDSNTEGRHA
+1318 RHIDERDFQRHEIRDKELQREVEREKQRERRETSA
-1328 SGVGLVI
+1328 ENRQSGVGLVI
-1335 GNQLTNPD
+1335 GNQLANPD
-1343 PNSMDEMEKKKER
+1343 PNSLDEMERKKER
-1356 IMLMSLQRRQRQEEM
+1356 IMLLSLQRRQQQEEM
-1371 KERKEVETQ
+1371 KERKEAEAQ

-1404 AAILEHHKVKKAI
+1404 AAILEQHKVKKAI

-1430 LLNAIN
+1430 LLNAIK
-1436 PAKLRNKTTPARPRP
+1436 PTKLRNKTATTRPRP
-1451 KTIHG
+1451 KTIHV
-1456 DAGAVL
+1456 DAGAEL

-1498 QDSLTAAHLDDR
+1498 QDSLTAAHFDER
-1510 RCSGPLYRGGSL
+1510 RSGPFYRGGSL
-1522 RVSSVDSP
+1522 RDSP
-1530 DDGRGSSPCRSV
+1530 DDGRGSSPCRSM

-1547 RGSYKTSRDAQESQ
+1547 RGSYKTSRGSSSDQDGMMC
-1561 QQIRG
+1561 R
-1566 RPKYQTYQNFKGRKS
+1566 YT
-1581 NSLMNLC
+1581 
-1588 DSDSGLGR
+1588 DTDSGLGR
-1596 STPPRRAASPGI
+1596 ATPPRRAPSPGM
-1608 GSMRHLTSPSGP
+1608 GSMRHLPSPSGP
-1620 GSLPPALMTSKKRIY
+1620 GSLPPGLMTKRRVF

-1648 MMDYNGPRLYKLP
+1648 MMDYNGPRLYKQP
-1661 IAKSNRNIMLNA
+1661 TTKSNRGIMLNA
-1673 VEYCVFPGTVNR
+1673 VEYCVFPGTVNK
-1685 EAKSRV
+1685 EAKKRV
-1691 LEEISRSE
+1691 LDEIARSE

-1721 PEREE
+1721 PDREE
-1726 VAKLYGTGP
+1726 VSKLYGTGP
-1735 KQVIDNMF
+1735 KQVMDKMF

-1750 SSGKCF
+1750 SGGKCF

-1786 NKKDIPLV
+1786 NKKDMPLV

>member
-1 MWNTISRFFAKGS
+1 MWNTISRLFAKGS
-14 KTAVVQEVTSPPL
+14 KTAVVQEVAVPPL
-27 SPSSTTTTTIT
+27 PPASTTATTTTTT
-38 TTRTRTTT
+38 TP
-46 AARDDDERQDR
+46 AKDEEQQQDK
-57 LACNGVADDDASV
+57 LACNGVADDDAST
-70 DGTSVHVF
+70 DGTNAVHVF

-94 LPAAASAAAT
+94 PAAASAAAT
-104 GAATAAAPT
+104 GAAVAAT
-113 ADQQSSGGDSDS
+113 ADQQSSGGDSDHFSDS

-207 RKGVYVAEQNN
+207 RKGVYVTEQNN

-286 HASHALIAKIQSED
+286 HASHALIGKIQSED

-328 VVAFYCPGELNWM
+328 VIAFYCPGELNWM

-415 EERAMQYLDACPR
+415 EERAMQYLD
-428 NSHGVAHKRS
+428 
-438 LPQSIAPIPDLRSNL
+438 
-453 SISAPGFT
+453 
-461 VAKSASSTIV
+461 VAKSAPSTTV

-481 ENHPYDDRRAGSEES
+481 ESHPYDDRRLGSEES
-496 FVVHRGKGIPTLSSV
+496 FVVHRGKGIPTLSSM
-511 ADDKSVARTEA
+511 ADDKSVSRTEA

-527 NWEDQRRSSYAG
+527 NWEEQRRSSYAG

-640 QILHSSAENDGGG
+640 QILHSGVENDGGG
-653 TDNGDGGDAVTK
+653 VDSSDNGDAVTK

-686 EQERQDDVKQLN
+686 EQERQDEIKQSN

-735 QHSVDENGGNTIM
+735 QHSIDENGGNTIM

-769 KRKMEVVM
+769 KRRMEVVM

-842 LPQEKPQRPFSL
+842 PSQEKPQRPFSL

-908 QADIQRLANQ
+908 QADIQRLASQ

-936 QQFQQLQSLS
+936 QQLQQLQSLS
-946 QQHMQ
+946 HQHMQ
-951 TYGMPPMNPLTPR
+951 TYGIPPMNPLTPR

-1017 AYQQDMRIYTD
+1017 AYQQDMRLYAD

-1036 HPAQKGFVLHDTQE
+1036 HPTQKGFVLHDTQE

-1065 MSHPGPTGYPASS
+1065 MSHPGPGTYPAS
-1078 SLFNQTQAT
+1078 SLFNQTQTT

-1095 AIHRISQLISESPEP
+1095 AVHRISQLISDSPEP

-1133 LHTPVPAPPADDMKP
+1133 LHTSVPAPPADDMKP

-1188 NSFQPHPSLRETSRS
+1188 NSFQPHPSLRETISSRS

-1249 ASSYNE
+1249 VSSYIE
-1255 HEDFM
+1255 HEDFL
-1260 RSESPPVSTVERQKQ
+1260 RSESPPVSVVEKHKQ
-1275 AEAQRELERERLRQA
+1275 IEAHRELERERLRQA

-1299 MRDRELKREI
+1299 MRDRELKREM
-1309 ERERQREKQ
+1309 EKERQREKQ
-1318 RDSNTEGRHA
+1318 RDGNTEGRHA

-1371 KERKEVETQ
+1371 KERKEIEVQ
-1380 ARREQEKLKAEERA
+1380 ARREQEKLKIEERA

-1436 PAKLRNKTTPARPRP
+1436 PAKLRNKTATARPRP

-1456 DAGAVL
+1456 DAGTVL

-1561 QQIRG
+1561 QQVRG

>member
-1 MWNTISRFFAKGS
+1 MWNTISRLFAKGN
-14 KTAVVQEVTSPPL
+14 KTAVVQETAAPPL
-27 SPSSTTTTTIT
+27 PPSTTTTT
-38 TTRTRTTT
+38 
-46 AARDDDERQDR
+46 AAKDEQQQQQQR
-57 LACNGVADDDASV
+57 LCNGVADDDAPG
-70 DGTSVHVF
+70 DGTNAAHVF
-78 YGATM
+78 YDATM

-94 LPAAASAAAT
+94 PAAASAVAA
-104 GAATAAAPT
+104 GAAATAA
-113 ADQQSSGGDSDS
+113 DQQSGGGDSEHFPDA

-207 RKGVYVAEQNN
+207 RKGVYVTEQNN

-286 HASHALIAKIQSED
+286 HASRALIAKIQSEE

-328 VVAFYCPGELNWM
+328 VVAFYCPGELSWM

-363 FCVKCLPYSIFH
+363 FCIKCLPYSIFH

-453 SISAPGFT
+453 SVSAPGFT
-461 VAKSASSTIV
+461 VTKSTSSTSV
-471 KKSQSLQQTA
+471 KKSQSLQQTT
-481 ENHPYDDRRAGSEES
+481 ESHPYDDRRAGSEES

-511 ADDKSVARTEA
+511 ADDKSAARTEA

-604 QHIIADNGYNGSNG
+604 QHIIADNGYGG

-629 SNSSLDNVALR
+629 SNSSLDTVALR
-640 QILHSSAENDGGG
+640 HILHSSAENDGGADIG
-653 TDNGDGGDAVTK
+653 GGGGDAISATK
-665 LASFANLN
+665 FASFANLS

-686 EQERQDDVKQLN
+686 EQERLDDAKLN
-698 KRHGQSNGNG
+698 RKHGQSNGNGNG

-735 QHSVDENGGNTIM
+735 QHSIDENGGNTIM

-769 KRKMEVVM
+769 KRRMEVVM

-804 TSGGDSPAETVG
+804 TSGGDSPAETIG

-842 LPQEKPQRPFSL
+842 PPQEKPQRPFSL

-898 TQMNTSLSEI
+898 SQMNNSLSEI
-908 QADIQRLANQ
+908 QADIQRLSDQ

-924 QHLMTQHQKQMQ
+924 QHLIQHQKQMQ
-936 QQFQQLQSLS
+936 QQLQQLHSLS

-964 LQDPQQSQFYLH
+964 LQESQFYLH

-1005 QSMDSR
+1005 QPMDSR

-1017 AYQQDMRIYTD
+1017 AYQQDMRMYAD

-1065 MSHPGPTGYPASS
+1065 MSHPGPTYPASS
-1078 SLFNQTQAT
+1078 SIFNQTQAP

-1095 AIHRISQLISESPEP
+1095 AVHRISQLISESPEP
-1110 KRSTVHHI
+1110 KRTTVHHI
-1118 PISCESPTEKRQVTA
+1118 PISCESPTEKRQVA
-1133 LHTPVPAPPADDMKP
+1133 LHTPVPAPPVDDMKP

-1158 DIAQGIRGLNITSGS
+1158 DLAQGIRNLNITSGS

-1188 NSFQPHPSLRETSRS
+1188 NSFQPHPSLRETASSRS
-1203 ATPDVTPLDST
+1203 ATPDVTPLDHT

-1231 KPKPTLRVKRM
+1231 KPKPTLRVKRT

-1249 ASSYNE
+1249 VSSYIE
-1255 HEDFM
+1255 HEDFTV
-1260 RSESPPVSTVERQKQ
+1260 RPESPPANTIERQKQ
-1275 AEAQRELERERLRQA
+1275 MEAQRELERERLRQA

-1299 MRDRELKREI
+1299 MRDRELKREM

-1318 RDSNTEGRHA
+1318 RDGSTDSRHA
-1328 SGVGLVI
+1328 SGVGLMI

-1371 KERKEVETQ
+1371 KERKEAEAQ
-1380 ARREQEKLKAEERA
+1380 AQREKEKLKAEERA

-1436 PAKLRNKTTPARPRP
+1436 PAKLRNKTATARPRP

-1498 QDSLTAAHLDDR
+1498 QDSLTTAHLDDR

-1547 RGSYKTSRDAQESQ
+1547 RGSYKTSRD
-1561 QQIRG
+1561 
-1566 RPKYQTYQNFKGRKS
+1566 
-1581 NSLMNLC
+1581 
-1588 DSDSGLGR
+1588 SDSGLGR

-1620 GSLPPALMTSKKRIY
+1620 GSLPPALMTSKKRVY

-1691 LEEISRSE
+1691 LEEIGRSE

>member
-1 MWNTISRFFAKGS
+1 MWSAISRLFVKG
-14 KTAVVQEVTSPPL
+14 KTEEPAP
-27 SPSSTTTTTIT
+27 
-38 TTRTRTTT
+38 RTEDWTC
-46 AARDDDERQDR
+46 DDVPDT
-57 LACNGVADDDASV
+57 V
-70 DGTSVHVF
+70 VHVF
-78 YGATM
+78 DAM
-83 DRGASADDRRR
+83 DRNAGDDRRKG
-94 LPAAASAAAT
+94 PA
-104 GAATAAAPT
+104 GE
-113 ADQQSSGGDSDS
+113 QQHGGTESEHFSDA

-146 NRVPEK
+146 NRVPEN
-152 LREPYYRDHEEQE
+152 LREPYYVDHEDQE

-196 QNHYGILQALA
+196 QNHCGILQALA
-207 RKGVYVAEQNN
+207 RKGVYLAEPNN

-263 RFDPQAEVDVPS
+263 RFDPQADVDVPT
-275 DHEKGLLLWIN
+275 DHEKGLLLWIS
-286 HASHALIAKIQSED
+286 HASHALIAKIQTEE

-341 EIRVSKRPSVADAL
+341 EIRVSKRPSIADAL

-363 FCVKCLPYSIFH
+363 FCNRCLPYSIFH

-415 EERAMQYLDACPR
+415 EERAMQFLDACPR

-453 SISAPGFT
+453 SVSAPGFT
-461 VAKSASSTIV
+461 VAKAPSSSSSV

-481 ENHPYDDRRAGSEES
+481 ENYSHDDRRAGSEES

-511 ADDKSVARTEA
+511 ADEKSVTRADA

-544 NSITDDSQLTIE
+544 NSVSDDSQLTIE

-604 QHIIADNGYNGSNG
+604 QHILSDNGYGN
-618 GEEPPRLRRQA
+618 EEPAKLRRQT
-629 SNSSLDNVALR
+629 SNSSLDNVALK
-640 QILHSSAENDGGG
+640 QILHSSDND
-653 TDNGDGGDAVTK
+653 NSEGDTSK
-665 LASFANLN
+665 LASFANLS
-673 RQSSE
+673 RQSSD
-678 KGINFTYM
+678 KGINLTYT
-686 EQERQDDVKQLN
+686 EQEREDITSKSNLSN
-698 KRHGQSNGNG
+698 KKHGQTNGNGNG

-721 TWQQQSSQQSQQME
+721 TWQQQSNQQSQQAE

-769 KRKMEVVM
+769 KRRMEVVM

-790 QAVTKGKVKSPSSS
+790 QAVTKLYLVGKVKSPSSS
-804 TSGGDSPAETVG
+804 TSGGDSPAEIG
-816 PPTPVTSGSSGATPT
+816 PPTPVTSGSSGDTPT
-831 SVSEASSVPQQ
+831 SVSETTLVTQQ
-842 LPQEKPQRPFSL
+842 PSQEKPQRPFSL

-869 EHDGNAPFIET
+869 EHDGSAPFIET

-889 DPEQYRQSI
+889 DLEQYHQSI
-898 TQMNTSLSEI
+898 SQMNNSLSEI

-924 QHLMTQHQKQMQ
+924 QHLMTQHQQQMQ
-936 QQFQQLQSLS
+936 QQLQQLQSLS
-946 QQHMQ
+946 QQHLQ
-951 TYGMPPMNPLTPR
+951 SFGIAPINPLTSK
-964 LQDPQQSQFYLH
+964 LQDSQQQSQFYLH
-976 DQPQVQRRMWG
+976 DQPQLQRRMWG
-987 QPAPAQSL
+987 QPPPTQSL

-1005 QSMDSR
+1005 QPMDPR
-1011 FSPQPA
+1011 YGTQPTT
-1017 AYQQDMRIYTD
+1017 YQQDMRLYQD
-1028 PTRTWAAP
+1028 TRNWGT
-1036 HPAQKGFVLHDTQE
+1036 HPPQQKGFVLHDTPQE

-1065 MSHPGPTGYPASS
+1065 MSHPGSTYPSSASI
-1078 SLFNQTQAT
+1078 FNQTPPS

-1095 AIHRISQLISESPEP
+1095 AVHRISQLMSESPEP
-1110 KRSTVHHI
+1110 KRPTVHHI
-1118 PISCESPTEKRQVTA
+1118 PIKCESPTEKRQVTA
-1133 LHTPVPAPPADDMKP
+1133 LHAPVPAPPVDDMKP

-1158 DIAQGIRGLNITSGS
+1158 ELTQGIRGLHITSGS
-1173 RTYRIPSPTRPTISQ
+1173 RTYRIPSPTRPSISR
-1188 NSFQPHPSLRETSRS
+1188 NSFQPHPSLRE
-1203 ATPDVTPLDST
+1203 ATPSPSGTPEVTPLDPT

-1223 SFDNDAPK
+1223 CFDNDAPK
-1231 KPKPTLRVKRM
+1231 KPKPTLRVKRT

-1249 ASSYNE
+1249 VSSYVDN
-1255 HEDFM
+1255 EDFM
-1260 RSESPPVSTVERQKQ
+1260 VRPESPSVSAVDRQQKQ
-1275 AEAQRELERERLRQA
+1275 LETHRDFDREKQRQADEREF
-1290 EEREQQRQE
+1290 QRQE
-1299 MRDRELKREI
+1299 MRDRELQREV
-1309 ERERQREKQ
+1309 EREKQ
-1318 RDSNTEGRHA
+1318 RERRETSAEGRQ
-1328 SGVGLVI
+1328 SGVGLII
-1335 GNQLTNPD
+1335 GNQLANPD
-1343 PNSMDEMEKKKER
+1343 PNSLDEMERKKER
-1356 IMLMSLQRRQRQEEM
+1356 IMLLSLQRRQQQEEM
-1371 KERKEVETQ
+1371 KERKEAEAQ

-1404 AAILEHHKVKKAI
+1404 AAILEQHKVKKAI

-1430 LLNAIN
+1430 LLNAIK
-1436 PAKLRNKTTPARPRP
+1436 PTKLRNKTATTRPRP
-1451 KTIHG
+1451 KTIHV
-1456 DAGAVL
+1456 DAGADL

-1479 LSTASLTSP
+1479 LST
-1488 TMRRDYYRGS
+1488 
-1498 QDSLTAAHLDDR
+1498 
-1510 RCSGPLYRGGSL
+1510 
-1522 RVSSVDSP
+1522 VSSVDSP
-1530 DDGRGSSPCRSV
+1530 DDGRGSSPCRSM

-1547 RGSYKTSRDAQESQ
+1547 RGSYKTSRD
-1561 QQIRG
+1561 
-1566 RPKYQTYQNFKGRKS
+1566 T
-1581 NSLMNLC
+1581 
-1588 DSDSGLGR
+1588 DSGLGR
-1596 STPPRRAASPGI
+1596 ATPPRRAPSPGM
-1608 GSMRHLTSPSGP
+1608 GSMRHLPSPSGP
-1620 GSLPPALMTSKKRIY
+1620 GSLPPGLMTKRRVF

-1648 MMDYNGPRLYKLP
+1648 MMDYNGPRLYKQP
-1661 IAKSNRNIMLNA
+1661 TTKSNRGIMLNA
-1673 VEYCVFPGTVNR
+1673 VEYCVFPGTVNK
-1685 EAKSRV
+1685 EAKRRV
-1691 LEEISRSE
+1691 LDEIARSE

-1721 PEREE
+1721 PDREE
-1726 VAKLYGTGP
+1726 VSKLYGTGP
-1735 KQVIDNMF
+1735 KQVTDKMF

-1750 SSGKCF
+1750 SGGKCF

-1786 NKKDIPLV
+1786 NKKDMPLV

>member
-1 MWNTISRFFAKGS
+1 MWNTISRLFAKG
-14 KTAVVQEVTSPPL
+14 KTAVAVVQETAPSLPP
-27 SPSSTTTTTIT
+27 SPS
-38 TTRTRTTT
+38 TRTT
-46 AARDDDERQDR
+46 AAKDEQQQQQY
-57 LACNGVADDDASV
+57 ACNGVADDDAPA
-70 DGTSVHVF
+70 GTAVHVF
-78 YGATM
+78 YDATM

-94 LPAAASAAAT
+94 PAAAG
-104 GAATAAAPT
+104 GAAST
-113 ADQQSSGGDSDS
+113 ADQQQQSGGGDSEHFLDAH
-125 YDSRQAKQR
+125 DSRQAKQR

-196 QNHYGILQALA
+196 QNHCGILQALA

-218 TQLTETIL
+218 TQITETIL

-263 RFDPQAEVDVPS
+263 RFDPQAVVDVPS

-286 HASHALIAKIQSED
+286 HASHALIAKIQTEE

-453 SISAPGFT
+453 SVSAPGFT
-461 VAKSASSTIV
+461 VAKSASSATV

-481 ENHPYDDRRAGSEES
+481 ESHPYDDRRAGSEES

-511 ADDKSVARTEA
+511 ADEKSVARAEA

-527 NWEDQRRSSYAG
+527 NWEEQRRSSYAG

-604 QHIIADNGYNGSNG
+604 QHILSDNGYGT
-618 GEEPPRLRRQA
+618 GEEPSRLRRQA

-640 QILHSSAENDGGG
+640 QILHSSENDGAEGG
-653 TDNGDGGDAVTK
+653 GEAMAAK
-665 LASFANLN
+665 MASFANLS

-686 EQERQDDVKQLN
+686 EQEREDTAAKSSLTM
-698 KRHGQSNGNG
+698 KKHGQSNGNG

-735 QHSVDENGGNTIM
+735 QHSVDENGGNTVM

-769 KRKMEVVM
+769 KRRMEVVM

-804 TSGGDSPAETVG
+804 TSGGDSPAEIG
-816 PPTPVTSGSSGATPT
+816 PPTPVTSGSSGETPT

-842 LPQEKPQRPFSL
+842 PPQEKPQRPFSL

-898 TQMNTSLSEI
+898 TQMNNSLSEI
-908 QADIQRLANQ
+908 QADIQRLTSQ

-936 QQFQQLQSLS
+936 QQLQQLQSLS

-951 TYGMPPMNPLTPR
+951 SYGMPPPINPLTPR
-964 LQDPQQSQFYLH
+964 LQDTQQSQFYLH
-976 DQPQVQRRMWG
+976 DQPQMQRRMWG
-987 QPAPAQSL
+987 QPPPPQSL

-1017 AYQQDMRIYTD
+1017 AYQQDMRMYAD

-1036 HPAQKGFVLHDTQE
+1036 HPTQKGFVLHDTQE

-1065 MSHPGPTGYPASS
+1065 MSHPGPTYPASS
-1078 SLFNQTQAT
+1078 SLFNQTQAS

-1095 AIHRISQLISESPEP
+1095 AVHRISQLISESPEP

-1188 NSFQPHPSLRETSRS
+1188 NSFQPHPSLREAASSRS
-1203 ATPDVTPLDST
+1203 ATPDVTPLDPT

-1223 SFDNDAPK
+1223 SFDNDTPK
-1231 KPKPTLRVKRM
+1231 KPKPTLRVKRS
-1242 SPKKERS
+1242 SPKKDRS
-1249 ASSYNE
+1249 VSSYIE
-1255 HEDFM
+1255 HEDFTV
-1260 RSESPPVSTVERQKQ
+1260 RSESPPASAVERQKQ
-1275 AEAQRELERERLRQA
+1275 LEAQRELERERMRQA
-1290 EEREQQRQE
+1290 EEREHQRQE
-1299 MRDRELKREI
+1299 MRDRELKREM
-1309 ERERQREKQ
+1309 ERKRQREKQ
-1318 RDSNTEGRHA
+1318 RDGSAEGRHS

-1356 IMLMSLQRRQRQEEM
+1356 IMLLSLQRRQRQEEM
-1371 KERKEVETQ
+1371 KERKEAEAQ

-1436 PAKLRNKTTPARPRP
+1436 PAKLRNKTATARPRP

-1510 RCSGPLYRGGSL
+1510 RSGPLYRGGSL

-1547 RGSYKTSRDAQESQ
+1547 RGSYKTSR
-1561 QQIRG
+1561 
-1566 RPKYQTYQNFKGRKS
+1566 
-1581 NSLMNLC
+1581 

-1620 GSLPPALMTSKKRIY
+1620 GSLPPALMTSKKRVY

-1673 VEYCVFPGTVNR
+1673 VEYCVFPGTVNK

-1691 LEEISRSE
+1691 LEEIGRSE

>member
-1 MWNTISRFFAKGS
+1 MWSAITRLFVKG
-14 KTAVVQEVTSPPL
+14 KTEESAP
-27 SPSSTTTTTIT
+27 
-38 TTRTRTTT
+38 RTKDRTC
-46 AARDDDERQDR
+46 D
-57 LACNGVADDDASV
+57 GVPDTV
-70 DGTSVHVF
+70 VHVF
-78 YGATM
+78 DAM
-83 DRGASADDRRR
+83 DRNAGDDRRKG
-94 LPAAASAAAT
+94 PAGEQHHD
-104 GAATAAAPT
+104 GAE
-113 ADQQSSGGDSDS
+113 SEHFSDA

-146 NRVPEK
+146 NRVPEN
-152 LREPYYRDHEEQE
+152 LRDPYYIDNENQE

-196 QNHYGILQALA
+196 QNHCGILQALA
-207 RKGVYVAEQNN
+207 RKGVYLAEPNN

-263 RFDPQAEVDVPS
+263 RFDPQAEVDVPA
-275 DHEKGLLLWIN
+275 DHEKGLLLWIS
-286 HASHALIAKIQSED
+286 HASNALIAKIQAEE

-341 EIRVSKRPSVADAL
+341 DIRVSKRPSVADAL

-363 FCVKCLPYSIFH
+363 FCNRCLPYSIFH
-375 MQPEDVTYM
+375 MLPEDVTYM
-384 RGSMKQNL
+384 RGCMKQNL

-415 EERAMQYLDACPR
+415 EERAMQFLDACPR

-453 SISAPGFT
+453 SVSAPGFT
-461 VAKSASSTIV
+461 VAKAPSSSSV

-481 ENHPYDDRRAGSEES
+481 ENYSHDDRRAGSEES

-511 ADDKSVARTEA
+511 ADEKSITRVDA

-527 NWEDQRRSSYAG
+527 NWEEQRRSSYAG

-544 NSITDDSQLTIE
+544 NSVSDDSQLTIE

-604 QHIIADNGYNGSNG
+604 QHILSDNGYDK
-618 GEEPPRLRRQA
+618 EEPPRLRRQT
-629 SNSSLDNVALR
+629 SNSSLDNVALK
-640 QILHSSAENDGGG
+640 QILHSSENVNSDGD
-653 TDNGDGGDAVTK
+653 TSK
-665 LASFANLN
+665 LASFANLS

-678 KGINFTYM
+678 KGINLTYT
-686 EQERQDDVKQLN
+686 EQERDDSKSNLSN
-698 KRHGQSNGNG
+698 KKLGQTNGNRNG

-721 TWQQQSSQQSQQME
+721 TWQQQSNQQSQQME
-735 QHSVDENGGNTIM
+735 QHSVADENGGNTIM

-769 KRKMEVVM
+769 KRRMEVVM

-790 QAVTKGKVKSPSSS
+790 QAVTKLYLVGKVKSPSSS
-804 TSGGDSPAETVG
+804 TSGGDSPAEIG
-816 PPTPVTSGSSGATPT
+816 PPTPVTSGSSGETPT
-831 SVSEASSVPQQ
+831 SVSETTPVTQQ
-842 LPQEKPQRPFSL
+842 PSQEKPQRPFSL

-889 DPEQYRQSI
+889 DLEQYHQSI
-898 TQMNTSLSEI
+898 SQICIPFRRMNNSLSEI

-924 QHLMTQHQKQMQ
+924 QHLMTQHQQQIQ

-951 TYGMPPMNPLTPR
+951 NFGMAPINPLTSK
-964 LQDPQQSQFYLH
+964 LQDTQQSQFYLH
-976 DQPQVQRRMWG
+976 DQPQLQRRMWG
-987 QPAPAQSL
+987 QPPPTQSL

-1005 QSMDSR
+1005 QSMDPRYST
-1011 FSPQPA
+1011 QPTP
-1017 AYQQDMRIYTD
+1017 YQQDMRLYQD
-1028 PTRTWAAP
+1028 TRNWGT
-1036 HPAQKGFVLHDTQE
+1036 HPPQQKGFVLHDTPQE

-1065 MSHPGPTGYPASS
+1065 MSHPGPTYPSS
-1078 SLFNQTQAT
+1078 TSIFNQTPPS

-1095 AIHRISQLISESPEP
+1095 AVHRISQLMSESPEP
-1110 KRSTVHHI
+1110 KRPTVHHI
-1118 PISCESPTEKRQVTA
+1118 PIKCESPTEKRQITA
-1133 LHTPVPAPPADDMKP
+1133 MHAPVPAPPVDDMKP

-1158 DIAQGIRGLNITSGS
+1158 ELTQGIRGLNITSGS
-1173 RTYRIPSPTRPTISQ
+1173 RTYRIPSPTRPSISR
-1188 NSFQPHPSLRETSRS
+1188 NSFQPHPSLRE
-1203 ATPDVTPLDST
+1203 ATPSPSSTPEVTPLDPT

-1223 SFDNDAPK
+1223 CFDNDAPK
-1231 KPKPTLRVKRM
+1231 KPKPTLRVKRT
-1242 SPKKERS
+1242 SPKKERGV
-1249 ASSYNE
+1249 SSYVDS
-1255 HEDFM
+1255 EDFTM
-1260 RSESPPVSTVERQKQ
+1260 RPDSPSAIVMDRQKQ
-1275 AEAQRELERERLRQA
+1275 LEIQR
-1290 EEREQQRQE
+1290 
-1299 MRDRELKREI
+1299 DSD
-1309 ERERQREKQ
+1309 REKQ
-1318 RDSNTEGRHA
+1318 RQIDERDFQRQEIRDREIQREGEREKQRERHEISA
-1328 SGVGLVI
+1328 ESRQSGVGLII
-1335 GNQLTNPD
+1335 GNQLANPD
-1343 PNSMDEMEKKKER
+1343 PNSLDEMERKKER
-1356 IMLMSLQRRQRQEEM
+1356 IMLLSLQRRQQQEEM
-1371 KERKEVETQ
+1371 KERKEVEAQ

-1404 AAILEHHKVKKAI
+1404 AAILEQHKVKKAI

-1430 LLNAIN
+1430 LLNTIK
-1436 PAKLRNKTTPARPRP
+1436 PTKLRNKTATTRPRP
-1451 KTIHG
+1451 KTIHV
-1456 DAGAVL
+1456 DAGTEL

-1498 QDSLTAAHLDDR
+1498 QDSLTAAHFDER
-1510 RCSGPLYRGGSL
+1510 RSGPLYRGGSL

-1530 DDGRGSSPCRSV
+1530 DDGRGSSPCRSM

-1547 RGSYKTSRDAQESQ
+1547 RGSYKTSRD
-1561 QQIRG
+1561 
-1566 RPKYQTYQNFKGRKS
+1566 T
-1581 NSLMNLC
+1581 
-1588 DSDSGLGR
+1588 DSGLGR
-1596 STPPRRAASPGI
+1596 ATPPRRAPSPGM
-1608 GSMRHLTSPSGP
+1608 GSMRHLPSPSGP
-1620 GSLPPALMTSKKRIY
+1620 GSLPPGLMTKRRVF

-1648 MMDYNGPRLYKLP
+1648 MMDYNGPRLYKQP
-1661 IAKSNRNIMLNA
+1661 TTKSNRGIMLNA
-1673 VEYCVFPGTVNR
+1673 VEYCVFPGTVNK
-1685 EAKSRV
+1685 EAKRRV
-1691 LEEISRSE
+1691 LDEIARSE

-1721 PEREE
+1721 PDREE
-1726 VAKLYGTGP
+1726 VSKLYGTGP
-1735 KQVIDNMF
+1735 KQVMDKMF

-1750 SSGKCF
+1750 SGAKCF

-1786 NKKDIPLV
+1786 NKKDMPLV

>member
-1 MWNTISRFFAKGS
+1 MWSAITRLFVKG
-14 KTAVVQEVTSPPL
+14 KTEESAP
-27 SPSSTTTTTIT
+27 
-38 TTRTRTTT
+38 RTKDRTC
-46 AARDDDERQDR
+46 D
-57 LACNGVADDDASV
+57 GVPDTV
-70 DGTSVHVF
+70 VHVF
-78 YGATM
+78 DAM
-83 DRGASADDRRR
+83 DRNAGDDRRKG
-94 LPAAASAAAT
+94 PAGEQHHD
-104 GAATAAAPT
+104 GAE
-113 ADQQSSGGDSDS
+113 SEHFSDA

-146 NRVPEK
+146 NRVPEN
-152 LREPYYRDHEEQE
+152 LRDPYYIDNENQE

-196 QNHYGILQALA
+196 QNHCGILQALA
-207 RKGVYVAEQNN
+207 RKGVYLAEPNN

-263 RFDPQAEVDVPS
+263 RFDPQAEVDVPA
-275 DHEKGLLLWIN
+275 DHEKGLLLWIS
-286 HASHALIAKIQSED
+286 HASNALIAKIQAEE

-341 EIRVSKRPSVADAL
+341 DIRVSKRPSVADAL

-363 FCVKCLPYSIFH
+363 FCNRCLPYSIFH
-375 MQPEDVTYM
+375 MLPEDVTYM
-384 RGSMKQNL
+384 RGCMKQNL

-415 EERAMQYLDACPR
+415 EERAMQFLDACPR

-453 SISAPGFT
+453 SVSAPGFT
-461 VAKSASSTIV
+461 VAKAPSSSSV

-481 ENHPYDDRRAGSEES
+481 ENYSHDDRRAGSEES

-511 ADDKSVARTEA
+511 ADEKSITRVDA

-527 NWEDQRRSSYAG
+527 NWEEQRRSSYAG

-544 NSITDDSQLTIE
+544 NSVSDDSQLTIE

-604 QHIIADNGYNGSNG
+604 QHILSDNGYDK
-618 GEEPPRLRRQA
+618 EEPPRLRRQT
-629 SNSSLDNVALR
+629 SNSSLDNVALK
-640 QILHSSAENDGGG
+640 QILHSSENVNSDGD
-653 TDNGDGGDAVTK
+653 TSK
-665 LASFANLN
+665 LASFANLS

-678 KGINFTYM
+678 KGINLTYT
-686 EQERQDDVKQLN
+686 EQERDDSKSNLSN
-698 KRHGQSNGNG
+698 KKLGQTNGNRNG

-721 TWQQQSSQQSQQME
+721 TWQQQSNQQSQQME
-735 QHSVDENGGNTIM
+735 QHSVADENGGNTIM

-769 KRKMEVVM
+769 KRRMEVVM

-790 QAVTKGKVKSPSSS
+790 QAVTKLYLVGKVKSPSSS
-804 TSGGDSPAETVG
+804 TSGGDSPAEIG
-816 PPTPVTSGSSGATPT
+816 PPTPVTSGSSGETPT
-831 SVSEASSVPQQ
+831 SVSETTPVTQQ
-842 LPQEKPQRPFSL
+842 PSQEKPQRPFSL

-889 DPEQYRQSI
+889 DLEQYHQSI
-898 TQMNTSLSEI
+898 SQICTPFRRMNNSLSEI

-924 QHLMTQHQKQMQ
+924 QHLMTQHQQQIQ

-951 TYGMPPMNPLTPR
+951 NFGMAPINPLTSK
-964 LQDPQQSQFYLH
+964 LQDTQQSQFYLH
-976 DQPQVQRRMWG
+976 DQPQLQRRMWG
-987 QPAPAQSL
+987 QPPPTQSL

-1005 QSMDSR
+1005 QSMDPRYST
-1011 FSPQPA
+1011 QPTP
-1017 AYQQDMRIYTD
+1017 YQQDMRLYQD
-1028 PTRTWAAP
+1028 TRNWGT
-1036 HPAQKGFVLHDTQE
+1036 HPPQQKGFVLHDTPQE

-1065 MSHPGPTGYPASS
+1065 MSHPGPTYPSS
-1078 SLFNQTQAT
+1078 TSIFNQTPPS

-1095 AIHRISQLISESPEP
+1095 AVHRISQLMSESPEP
-1110 KRSTVHHI
+1110 KRPTVHHI
-1118 PISCESPTEKRQVTA
+1118 PIKCESPTEKRQITA
-1133 LHTPVPAPPADDMKP
+1133 MHAPVPAPPVDDMKP

-1158 DIAQGIRGLNITSGS
+1158 ELTQGIRGLNITSGS
-1173 RTYRIPSPTRPTISQ
+1173 RTYRIPSPTRPSISR
-1188 NSFQPHPSLRETSRS
+1188 NSFQPHPSLRE
-1203 ATPDVTPLDST
+1203 ATPSPSGTPEVTPLDPT

-1223 SFDNDAPK
+1223 CFDNDAPK
-1231 KPKPTLRVKRM
+1231 KPKPTLRVKRT
-1242 SPKKERS
+1242 SPKKERGV
-1249 ASSYNE
+1249 SSYVDS
-1255 HEDFM
+1255 EDFTM
-1260 RSESPPVSTVERQKQ
+1260 RPDSPSAIVMDRQKQ
-1275 AEAQRELERERLRQA
+1275 LEIQR
-1290 EEREQQRQE
+1290 
-1299 MRDRELKREI
+1299 DSD
-1309 ERERQREKQ
+1309 REKQ
-1318 RDSNTEGRHA
+1318 RQIDERDFQRQEIRDREIQREGEREKQRERHEMSGESRQ
-1328 SGVGLVI
+1328 SGVGLII
-1335 GNQLTNPD
+1335 GNQLANPD
-1343 PNSMDEMEKKKER
+1343 PNSLDEMERKKER
-1356 IMLMSLQRRQRQEEM
+1356 IMLLSLQRRQQQEEM
-1371 KERKEVETQ
+1371 KERKEVEAQ

-1404 AAILEHHKVKKAI
+1404 AAILEQHKVKKAI

-1430 LLNAIN
+1430 LLNTIK
-1436 PAKLRNKTTPARPRP
+1436 PTKLRNKTATTRPRP
-1451 KTIHG
+1451 KTIHV
-1456 DAGAVL
+1456 DAGTEL

-1479 LSTASLTSP
+1479 LST
-1488 TMRRDYYRGS
+1488 D
-1498 QDSLTAAHLDDR
+1498 
-1510 RCSGPLYRGGSL
+1510 
-1522 RVSSVDSP
+1522 V
-1530 DDGRGSSPCRSV
+1530 
-1542 NQLGR
+1542 
-1547 RGSYKTSRDAQESQ
+1547 QEPQ
-1561 QQIRG
+1561 QQVRG
-1566 RPKYQTYQNFKGRKS
+1566 RPKYPSYQNFKGRKS

-1588 DSDSGLGR
+1588 GSSSDQDGMMCRYTDTDSGLGR
-1596 STPPRRAASPGI
+1596 ATPPRRAPSPGM
-1608 GSMRHLTSPSGP
+1608 GSMRHLPSPSGP
-1620 GSLPPALMTSKKRIY
+1620 GSLPPGLMTKRRVF

-1648 MMDYNGPRLYKLP
+1648 MMDYNGPRLYKQP
-1661 IAKSNRNIMLNA
+1661 TTKSNRGIMLNA
-1673 VEYCVFPGTVNR
+1673 VEYCVFPGTVNK
-1685 EAKSRV
+1685 EAKRRV
-1691 LEEISRSE
+1691 LDEIARSE

-1721 PEREE
+1721 PDREE
-1726 VAKLYGTGP
+1726 VSKLYGTGP
-1735 KQVIDNMF
+1735 KQVMDKMF

-1750 SSGKCF
+1750 SGAKCF

-1786 NKKDIPLV
+1786 NKKDMPLV

>member
-1 MWNTISRFFAKGS
+1 MWSAITRLFVKG
-14 KTAVVQEVTSPPL
+14 KTEESAP
-27 SPSSTTTTTIT
+27 
-38 TTRTRTTT
+38 RTKDRTC
-46 AARDDDERQDR
+46 D
-57 LACNGVADDDASV
+57 GVPDTV
-70 DGTSVHVF
+70 VHVF
-78 YGATM
+78 DAM
-83 DRGASADDRRR
+83 DRNAGDDRRKG
-94 LPAAASAAAT
+94 PAGEQHHD
-104 GAATAAAPT
+104 GAE
-113 ADQQSSGGDSDS
+113 SEHFSDA

-146 NRVPEK
+146 NRVPEN
-152 LREPYYRDHEEQE
+152 LRDPYYIDNENQE

-196 QNHYGILQALA
+196 QNHCGILQALA
-207 RKGVYVAEQNN
+207 RKGVYLAEPNN

-263 RFDPQAEVDVPS
+263 RFDPQAEVDVPA
-275 DHEKGLLLWIN
+275 DHEKGLLLWIS
-286 HASHALIAKIQSED
+286 HASNALIAKIQAEE

-341 EIRVSKRPSVADAL
+341 DIRVSKRPSVADAL

-363 FCVKCLPYSIFH
+363 FCNRCLPYSIFH
-375 MQPEDVTYM
+375 MLPEDVTYM
-384 RGSMKQNL
+384 RGCMKQNL

-415 EERAMQYLDACPR
+415 EERAMQFLDACPR

-453 SISAPGFT
+453 SVSAPGFT
-461 VAKSASSTIV
+461 VAKAPSSSSV

-481 ENHPYDDRRAGSEES
+481 ENYSHDDRRAGSEES

-511 ADDKSVARTEA
+511 ADEKSITRVDA

-527 NWEDQRRSSYAG
+527 NWEEQRRSSYAG

-544 NSITDDSQLTIE
+544 NSVSDDSQLTIE

-604 QHIIADNGYNGSNG
+604 QHILSDNGYDK
-618 GEEPPRLRRQA
+618 EEPPRLRRQT
-629 SNSSLDNVALR
+629 SNSSLDNVALK
-640 QILHSSAENDGGG
+640 QILHSSENVNSDGD
-653 TDNGDGGDAVTK
+653 TSK
-665 LASFANLN
+665 LASFANLS

-678 KGINFTYM
+678 KGINLTYT
-686 EQERQDDVKQLN
+686 EQERDDSKSNLSN
-698 KRHGQSNGNG
+698 KKLGQTNGNRNG

-721 TWQQQSSQQSQQME
+721 TWQQQSNQQSQQME
-735 QHSVDENGGNTIM
+735 QHSVADENGGNTIM

-769 KRKMEVVM
+769 KRRMEVVM

-790 QAVTKGKVKSPSSS
+790 QAVTKLYLVGKVKSPSSS
-804 TSGGDSPAETVG
+804 TSGGDSPAEIG
-816 PPTPVTSGSSGATPT
+816 PPTPVTSGSSGETPT
-831 SVSEASSVPQQ
+831 SVSETTPVTQQ
-842 LPQEKPQRPFSL
+842 PSQEKPQRPFSL

-889 DPEQYRQSI
+889 DLEQYHQSI
-898 TQMNTSLSEI
+898 SQICTPFRRMNNSLSEI

-924 QHLMTQHQKQMQ
+924 QHLMTQHQQQIQ

-951 TYGMPPMNPLTPR
+951 NFGMAPINPLTSK
-964 LQDPQQSQFYLH
+964 LQDTQQSQFYLH
-976 DQPQVQRRMWG
+976 DQPQLQRRMWG
-987 QPAPAQSL
+987 QPPPTQSL

-1005 QSMDSR
+1005 QSMDPRYST
-1011 FSPQPA
+1011 QPTP
-1017 AYQQDMRIYTD
+1017 YQQDMRLYQD
-1028 PTRTWAAP
+1028 TRNWGT
-1036 HPAQKGFVLHDTQE
+1036 HPPQQKGFVLHDTPQE

-1065 MSHPGPTGYPASS
+1065 MSHPGPTYPSS
-1078 SLFNQTQAT
+1078 TSIFNQTPPS

-1095 AIHRISQLISESPEP
+1095 AVHRISQLMSESPEP
-1110 KRSTVHHI
+1110 KRPTVHHI
-1118 PISCESPTEKRQVTA
+1118 PIKCESPTEKRQITA
-1133 LHTPVPAPPADDMKP
+1133 MHAPVPAPPVDDMKP

-1158 DIAQGIRGLNITSGS
+1158 ELTQGIRGLNITSGS
-1173 RTYRIPSPTRPTISQ
+1173 RTYRIPSPTRPSISR
-1188 NSFQPHPSLRETSRS
+1188 NSFQPHPSLRE
-1203 ATPDVTPLDST
+1203 ATPSPSGTPEVTPLDPT

-1223 SFDNDAPK
+1223 CFDNDAPK
-1231 KPKPTLRVKRM
+1231 KPKPTLRVKRT
-1242 SPKKERS
+1242 SPKKERGV
-1249 ASSYNE
+1249 SSYVDS
-1255 HEDFM
+1255 EDFTM
-1260 RSESPPVSTVERQKQ
+1260 RPDSPSAIVMDRQKQ
-1275 AEAQRELERERLRQA
+1275 LEIQR
-1290 EEREQQRQE
+1290 
-1299 MRDRELKREI
+1299 DSD
-1309 ERERQREKQ
+1309 REKQ
-1318 RDSNTEGRHA
+1318 RQIDERDFQRQEIRDREIQREGEREKQRERHEMSA
-1328 SGVGLVI
+1328 ESRQSGVGLII
-1335 GNQLTNPD
+1335 GNQLANPD
-1343 PNSMDEMEKKKER
+1343 PNSLDEMERKKER
-1356 IMLMSLQRRQRQEEM
+1356 IMLLSLQRRQQQEEM
-1371 KERKEVETQ
+1371 KERKEVEAQ

-1404 AAILEHHKVKKAI
+1404 AAILEQHKVKKAI

-1430 LLNAIN
+1430 LLNTIK
-1436 PAKLRNKTTPARPRP
+1436 PTKLRNKTATTRPRP
-1451 KTIHG
+1451 KTIHV
-1456 DAGAVL
+1456 DAGTEL

-1498 QDSLTAAHLDDR
+1498 QDSLTAAHFDER
-1510 RCSGPLYRGGSL
+1510 RSGPLYRGGSL

-1530 DDGRGSSPCRSV
+1530 DDGRGSSPCRSM

-1547 RGSYKTSRDAQESQ
+1547 RGSYKTSRD
-1561 QQIRG
+1561 
-1566 RPKYQTYQNFKGRKS
+1566 T
-1581 NSLMNLC
+1581 
-1588 DSDSGLGR
+1588 DSGLGR
-1596 STPPRRAASPGI
+1596 ATPPRRAPSPGM
-1608 GSMRHLTSPSGP
+1608 GSMRHLPSPSGP
-1620 GSLPPALMTSKKRIY
+1620 GSLPPGLMTKRRVF

-1648 MMDYNGPRLYKLP
+1648 MMDYNGPRLYKQP
-1661 IAKSNRNIMLNA
+1661 TTKSNRGIMLNA
-1673 VEYCVFPGTVNR
+1673 VEYCVFPGTVNK
-1685 EAKSRV
+1685 EAKRRV
-1691 LEEISRSE
+1691 LDEIARSE

-1721 PEREE
+1721 PDREE
-1726 VAKLYGTGP
+1726 VSKLYGTGP
-1735 KQVIDNMF
+1735 KQVMDKMF

-1750 SSGKCF
+1750 SGAKCF

-1786 NKKDIPLV
+1786 NKKDMPLV

>member
-1 MWNTISRFFAKGS
+1 MWSAITRLFVKG
-14 KTAVVQEVTSPPL
+14 KTEESAP
-27 SPSSTTTTTIT
+27 
-38 TTRTRTTT
+38 RTKDRTC
-46 AARDDDERQDR
+46 D
-57 LACNGVADDDASV
+57 GVPDTV
-70 DGTSVHVF
+70 VHVF
-78 YGATM
+78 DAM
-83 DRGASADDRRR
+83 DRNAGDDRRKG
-94 LPAAASAAAT
+94 PAGEQHHD
-104 GAATAAAPT
+104 GAE
-113 ADQQSSGGDSDS
+113 SEHFSDA

-146 NRVPEK
+146 NRVPEN
-152 LREPYYRDHEEQE
+152 LRDPYYIDNENQE

-196 QNHYGILQALA
+196 QNHCGILQALA
-207 RKGVYVAEQNN
+207 RKGVYLAEPNN

-263 RFDPQAEVDVPS
+263 RFDPQAEVDVPA
-275 DHEKGLLLWIN
+275 DHEKGLLLWIS
-286 HASHALIAKIQSED
+286 HASNALIAKIQAEE

-341 EIRVSKRPSVADAL
+341 DIRVSKRPSVADAL

-363 FCVKCLPYSIFH
+363 FCNRCLPYSIFH
-375 MQPEDVTYM
+375 MLPEDVTYM
-384 RGSMKQNL
+384 RGCMKQNL

-415 EERAMQYLDACPR
+415 EERAMQFLDACPR

-453 SISAPGFT
+453 SVSAPGFT
-461 VAKSASSTIV
+461 VAKAPSSSSV

-481 ENHPYDDRRAGSEES
+481 ENYSHDDRRAGSEES

-511 ADDKSVARTEA
+511 ADEKSITRVDA

-527 NWEDQRRSSYAG
+527 NWEEQRRSSYAG

-544 NSITDDSQLTIE
+544 NSVSDDSQLTIE

-604 QHIIADNGYNGSNG
+604 QHILSDNGYDK
-618 GEEPPRLRRQA
+618 EEPPRLRRQT
-629 SNSSLDNVALR
+629 SNSSLDNVALK
-640 QILHSSAENDGGG
+640 QILHSSENVNSDGD
-653 TDNGDGGDAVTK
+653 TSK
-665 LASFANLN
+665 LASFANLS

-678 KGINFTYM
+678 KGINLTYT
-686 EQERQDDVKQLN
+686 EQERDDSKSNLSN
-698 KRHGQSNGNG
+698 KKLGQTNGNRNG

-721 TWQQQSSQQSQQME
+721 TWQQQSNQQSQQME
-735 QHSVDENGGNTIM
+735 QHSVADENGGNTIM

-769 KRKMEVVM
+769 KRRMEVVM

-790 QAVTKGKVKSPSSS
+790 QAVTKLYLVGKVKSPSSS
-804 TSGGDSPAETVG
+804 TSGGDSPAEIG
-816 PPTPVTSGSSGATPT
+816 PPTPVTSGSSGETPT
-831 SVSEASSVPQQ
+831 SVSETTPVTQQ
-842 LPQEKPQRPFSL
+842 PSQEKPQRPFSL

-889 DPEQYRQSI
+889 DLEQYHQSI
-898 TQMNTSLSEI
+898 SQICTPFRRMNNSLSEI

-924 QHLMTQHQKQMQ
+924 QHLMTQHQQQIQ

-951 TYGMPPMNPLTPR
+951 NFGMAPINPLTSK
-964 LQDPQQSQFYLH
+964 LQDTQQSQFYLH
-976 DQPQVQRRMWG
+976 DQPQLQRRMWG
-987 QPAPAQSL
+987 QPPPTQSL

-1005 QSMDSR
+1005 QSMDPRYST
-1011 FSPQPA
+1011 QPTP
-1017 AYQQDMRIYTD
+1017 YQQDMRLYQD
-1028 PTRTWAAP
+1028 TRNWGT
-1036 HPAQKGFVLHDTQE
+1036 HPPQQKGFVLHDTPQE

-1065 MSHPGPTGYPASS
+1065 MSHPGPTYPSS
-1078 SLFNQTQAT
+1078 TSIFNQTPPS

-1095 AIHRISQLISESPEP
+1095 AVHRISQLMSESPEP
-1110 KRSTVHHI
+1110 KRPTVHHI
-1118 PISCESPTEKRQVTA
+1118 PIKCESPTEKRQITA
-1133 LHTPVPAPPADDMKP
+1133 MHAPVPAPPVDDMKP

-1158 DIAQGIRGLNITSGS
+1158 ELTQGIRGLNITSGS
-1173 RTYRIPSPTRPTISQ
+1173 RTYRIPSPTRPSISR
-1188 NSFQPHPSLRETSRS
+1188 NSFQPHPSLRE
-1203 ATPDVTPLDST
+1203 ATPSPSGTPEVTPLDPT

-1223 SFDNDAPK
+1223 CFDNDAPK
-1231 KPKPTLRVKRM
+1231 KPKPTLRVKRT
-1242 SPKKERS
+1242 SPKKERGV
-1249 ASSYNE
+1249 SSYVDS
-1255 HEDFM
+1255 EDFTM
-1260 RSESPPVSTVERQKQ
+1260 RPDSPSAIVMDRQKQ
-1275 AEAQRELERERLRQA
+1275 LEIQR
-1290 EEREQQRQE
+1290 
-1299 MRDRELKREI
+1299 DSD
-1309 ERERQREKQ
+1309 REKQ
-1318 RDSNTEGRHA
+1318 RQIDERDFQRQEIRDREIQREGEREKQRERHEMSGESRQ
-1328 SGVGLVI
+1328 SGVGLII
-1335 GNQLTNPD
+1335 GNQLANPD
-1343 PNSMDEMEKKKER
+1343 PNSLDEMERKKER
-1356 IMLMSLQRRQRQEEM
+1356 IMLLSLQRRQQQEEM
-1371 KERKEVETQ
+1371 KERKEVEAQ

-1404 AAILEHHKVKKAI
+1404 AAILEQHKVKKAI

-1430 LLNAIN
+1430 LLNTIK
-1436 PAKLRNKTTPARPRP
+1436 PTKLRNKTATTRPRP
-1451 KTIHG
+1451 KTIHV
-1456 DAGAVL
+1456 DAGTEL

-1479 LSTASLTSP
+1479 LST
-1488 TMRRDYYRGS
+1488 
-1498 QDSLTAAHLDDR
+1498 
-1510 RCSGPLYRGGSL
+1510 
-1522 RVSSVDSP
+1522 
-1530 DDGRGSSPCRSV
+1530 GSSSDQDGMMCR
-1542 NQLGR
+1542 
-1547 RGSYKTSRDAQESQ
+1547 YTD
-1561 QQIRG
+1561 
-1566 RPKYQTYQNFKGRKS
+1566 T
-1581 NSLMNLC
+1581 
-1588 DSDSGLGR
+1588 DSGLGR
-1596 STPPRRAASPGI
+1596 ATPPRRAPSPGM
-1608 GSMRHLTSPSGP
+1608 GSMRHLPSPSGP
-1620 GSLPPALMTSKKRIY
+1620 GSLPPGLMTKRRVF

-1648 MMDYNGPRLYKLP
+1648 MMDYNGPRLYKQP
-1661 IAKSNRNIMLNA
+1661 TTKSNRGIMLNA
-1673 VEYCVFPGTVNR
+1673 VEYCVFPGTVNK
-1685 EAKSRV
+1685 EAKRRV
-1691 LEEISRSE
+1691 LDEIARSE

-1721 PEREE
+1721 PDREE
-1726 VAKLYGTGP
+1726 VSKLYGTGP
-1735 KQVIDNMF
+1735 KQVMDKMF

-1750 SSGKCF
+1750 SGAKCF

-1786 NKKDIPLV
+1786 NKKDMPLV

>member
-1 MWNTISRFFAKGS
+1 MWSAITRLFVKG
-14 KTAVVQEVTSPPL
+14 KTEESAP
-27 SPSSTTTTTIT
+27 
-38 TTRTRTTT
+38 RTKDRTC
-46 AARDDDERQDR
+46 D
-57 LACNGVADDDASV
+57 GVPDTV
-70 DGTSVHVF
+70 VHVF
-78 YGATM
+78 DAM
-83 DRGASADDRRR
+83 DRNAGDDRRKG
-94 LPAAASAAAT
+94 PAGEQHHD
-104 GAATAAAPT
+104 GAE
-113 ADQQSSGGDSDS
+113 SEHFSDA

-146 NRVPEK
+146 NRVPEN
-152 LREPYYRDHEEQE
+152 LRDPYYIDNENQE

-196 QNHYGILQALA
+196 QNHCGILQALA
-207 RKGVYVAEQNN
+207 RKGVYLAEPNN

-263 RFDPQAEVDVPS
+263 RFDPQAEVDVPA
-275 DHEKGLLLWIN
+275 DHEKGLLLWIS
-286 HASHALIAKIQSED
+286 HASNALIAKIQAEE

-341 EIRVSKRPSVADAL
+341 DIRVSKRPSVADAL

-363 FCVKCLPYSIFH
+363 FCNRCLPYSIFH
-375 MQPEDVTYM
+375 MLPEDVTYM
-384 RGSMKQNL
+384 RGCMKQNL

-415 EERAMQYLDACPR
+415 EERAMQFLDACPR

-453 SISAPGFT
+453 SVSAPGFT
-461 VAKSASSTIV
+461 VAKAPSSSSV

-481 ENHPYDDRRAGSEES
+481 ENYSHDDRRAGSEES

-511 ADDKSVARTEA
+511 ADEKSITRVDA

-527 NWEDQRRSSYAG
+527 NWEEQRRSSYAG

-544 NSITDDSQLTIE
+544 NSVSDDSQLTIE

-604 QHIIADNGYNGSNG
+604 QHILSDNGYDK
-618 GEEPPRLRRQA
+618 EEPPRLRRQT
-629 SNSSLDNVALR
+629 SNSSLDNVALK
-640 QILHSSAENDGGG
+640 QILHSSENVNSDGD
-653 TDNGDGGDAVTK
+653 TSK
-665 LASFANLN
+665 LASFANLS

-678 KGINFTYM
+678 KGINLTYT
-686 EQERQDDVKQLN
+686 EQERDDSKSNLSN
-698 KRHGQSNGNG
+698 KKLGQTNGNRNG

-721 TWQQQSSQQSQQME
+721 TWQQQSNQQSQQME
-735 QHSVDENGGNTIM
+735 QHSVADENGGNTIM

-769 KRKMEVVM
+769 KRRMEVVM

-790 QAVTKGKVKSPSSS
+790 QAVTKLYLVGKVKSPSSS
-804 TSGGDSPAETVG
+804 TSGGDSPAEIG
-816 PPTPVTSGSSGATPT
+816 PPTPVTSGSSGETPT
-831 SVSEASSVPQQ
+831 SVSETTPVTQQ
-842 LPQEKPQRPFSL
+842 PSQEKPQRPFSL

-889 DPEQYRQSI
+889 DLEQYHQSI
-898 TQMNTSLSEI
+898 SQICTPFRRMNNSLSEI

-924 QHLMTQHQKQMQ
+924 QHLMTQHQQQIQ

-951 TYGMPPMNPLTPR
+951 NFGMAPINPLTSK
-964 LQDPQQSQFYLH
+964 LQDTQQSQFYLH
-976 DQPQVQRRMWG
+976 DQPQLQRRMWG
-987 QPAPAQSL
+987 QPPPTQSL

-1005 QSMDSR
+1005 QSMDPRYST
-1011 FSPQPA
+1011 QPTP
-1017 AYQQDMRIYTD
+1017 YQQDMRLYQD
-1028 PTRTWAAP
+1028 TRNWGT
-1036 HPAQKGFVLHDTQE
+1036 HPPQQKGFVLHDTPQE

-1065 MSHPGPTGYPASS
+1065 MSHPGPTYPSS
-1078 SLFNQTQAT
+1078 TSIFNQTPPS

-1095 AIHRISQLISESPEP
+1095 AVHRISQLMSESPEP
-1110 KRSTVHHI
+1110 KRPTVHHI
-1118 PISCESPTEKRQVTA
+1118 PIKCESPTEKRQITA
-1133 LHTPVPAPPADDMKP
+1133 MHAPVPAPPVDDMKP

-1158 DIAQGIRGLNITSGS
+1158 ELTRGIRGLNITSGS
-1173 RTYRIPSPTRPTISQ
+1173 RTYRIPSPTRPSISR
-1188 NSFQPHPSLRETSRS
+1188 NSFQPHPSLRE
-1203 ATPDVTPLDST
+1203 ATPSPSGTPEVTPLDPT

-1223 SFDNDAPK
+1223 CFDNDAPK
-1231 KPKPTLRVKRM
+1231 KPKPTLRVKRT
-1242 SPKKERS
+1242 SPKKERGV
-1249 ASSYNE
+1249 SSYVDS
-1255 HEDFM
+1255 EDFTM
-1260 RSESPPVSTVERQKQ
+1260 RPDSPSAIVMDRQKQ
-1275 AEAQRELERERLRQA
+1275 LEIQR
-1290 EEREQQRQE
+1290 
-1299 MRDRELKREI
+1299 DSD
-1309 ERERQREKQ
+1309 REKQ
-1318 RDSNTEGRHA
+1318 RQIDERDFQRQEIRDREIQREGEREKQRERHEMSA
-1328 SGVGLVI
+1328 ESRQSGVGLII
-1335 GNQLTNPD
+1335 GNQLANPD
-1343 PNSMDEMEKKKER
+1343 PNSLDEMERKKER
-1356 IMLMSLQRRQRQEEM
+1356 IMLLSLQRRQQQEEM
-1371 KERKEVETQ
+1371 KERKEVEAQ

-1404 AAILEHHKVKKAI
+1404 AAILEQHKVKKAI

-1430 LLNAIN
+1430 LLNTIK
-1436 PAKLRNKTTPARPRP
+1436 PTKLRNKTATTRPRP
-1451 KTIHG
+1451 KTIHV
-1456 DAGAVL
+1456 DAGTEL

-1498 QDSLTAAHLDDR
+1498 QDSLTAAHFDER
-1510 RCSGPLYRGGSL
+1510 RSGPLYRGGSL

-1530 DDGRGSSPCRSV
+1530 DDGRGSSPCRSM

-1547 RGSYKTSRDAQESQ
+1547 RGSYKTSRD
-1561 QQIRG
+1561 
-1566 RPKYQTYQNFKGRKS
+1566 T
-1581 NSLMNLC
+1581 
-1588 DSDSGLGR
+1588 DSGLGR
-1596 STPPRRAASPGI
+1596 ATPPRRAPSPGM
-1608 GSMRHLTSPSGP
+1608 GSMRHLPSPSGP
-1620 GSLPPALMTSKKRIY
+1620 GSLPPGLMTKRRVF

-1648 MMDYNGPRLYKLP
+1648 MMDYNGPRLYKQP
-1661 IAKSNRNIMLNA
+1661 TTKSNRGIMLNA
-1673 VEYCVFPGTVNR
+1673 VEYCVFPGTVNK
-1685 EAKSRV
+1685 EAKRRV
-1691 LEEISRSE
+1691 LDEIARSE

-1721 PEREE
+1721 PDREE
-1726 VAKLYGTGP
+1726 VSKLYGTGP
-1735 KQVIDNMF
+1735 KQVMDKMF

-1750 SSGKCF
+1750 SGAKCF

-1786 NKKDIPLV
+1786 NKKDMPLV

>member
-1 MWNTISRFFAKGS
+1 MWSAITRLFVKG
-14 KTAVVQEVTSPPL
+14 KTEESAP
-27 SPSSTTTTTIT
+27 
-38 TTRTRTTT
+38 RTKDWTC
-46 AARDDDERQDR
+46 D
-57 LACNGVADDDASV
+57 GVPDTV
-70 DGTSVHVF
+70 VHVF
-78 YGATM
+78 DAM
-83 DRGASADDRRR
+83 DRNAGDDRRKG
-94 LPAAASAAAT
+94 PAGEQHHD
-104 GAATAAAPT
+104 GAE
-113 ADQQSSGGDSDS
+113 SEHFSDA

-146 NRVPEK
+146 NRVPEN
-152 LREPYYRDHEEQE
+152 LRDPYYIDNENQE

-196 QNHYGILQALA
+196 QNHCGILQALA
-207 RKGVYVAEQNN
+207 RKGVYLAEPNN

-263 RFDPQAEVDVPS
+263 RFDPQAEVDVPA
-275 DHEKGLLLWIN
+275 DHEKGLLLWIS
-286 HASHALIAKIQSED
+286 HASNALIAKIQAEE

-341 EIRVSKRPSVADAL
+341 DIRVSKRPSVADAL

-363 FCVKCLPYSIFH
+363 FCNRCLPYSIFH
-375 MQPEDVTYM
+375 MLPEDVTYM
-384 RGSMKQNL
+384 RGCMKQNL

-415 EERAMQYLDACPR
+415 EERAMQFLDACPR

-453 SISAPGFT
+453 SVSAPGFT
-461 VAKSASSTIV
+461 VAKAPSSSSV

-481 ENHPYDDRRAGSEES
+481 ENYSHDDRRAGSEES

-511 ADDKSVARTEA
+511 ADEKSITRIDA

-527 NWEDQRRSSYAG
+527 NWEEQRRSSYAG

-544 NSITDDSQLTIE
+544 NSVSDDSQLTIE

-604 QHIIADNGYNGSNG
+604 QHILSDNGYDK
-618 GEEPPRLRRQA
+618 EEPPRLRRQT
-629 SNSSLDNVALR
+629 SNSSLDNVALK
-640 QILHSSAENDGGG
+640 QILHSSENVNSDGD
-653 TDNGDGGDAVTK
+653 TSK
-665 LASFANLN
+665 LASFANLS

-678 KGINFTYM
+678 KGINLTYT
-686 EQERQDDVKQLN
+686 EQERDDSKSNLSS
-698 KRHGQSNGNG
+698 KKLGQTNGNRNG

-721 TWQQQSSQQSQQME
+721 TWQQQSNQQSQQME
-735 QHSVDENGGNTIM
+735 QHSVADENGGNTIM

-769 KRKMEVVM
+769 KRRMEVVM

-790 QAVTKGKVKSPSSS
+790 QAVTKLYLVGKVKSPSSS
-804 TSGGDSPAETVG
+804 TSGGDSPAEIG
-816 PPTPVTSGSSGATPT
+816 PPTPVTSGSSGETPT
-831 SVSEASSVPQQ
+831 SVSETTPVTQQ
-842 LPQEKPQRPFSL
+842 PSQEKPQRPFSL

-889 DPEQYRQSI
+889 DLEQYHQSI
-898 TQMNTSLSEI
+898 SQMNNSLSEI

-924 QHLMTQHQKQMQ
+924 QHLMTQHQQQIQ

-951 TYGMPPMNPLTPR
+951 NFGMAPINPLTSK
-964 LQDPQQSQFYLH
+964 LQDTQQSQFYLH
-976 DQPQVQRRMWG
+976 DQPQLQRRMWG
-987 QPAPAQSL
+987 QPPPTQSL

-1005 QSMDSR
+1005 QSMDPRYST
-1011 FSPQPA
+1011 QPTP
-1017 AYQQDMRIYTD
+1017 YQQDMRLYQD
-1028 PTRTWAAP
+1028 TRNWGT
-1036 HPAQKGFVLHDTQE
+1036 HPPQQKGFVLHDTPQE

-1065 MSHPGPTGYPASS
+1065 MSHPGPTYPSS
-1078 SLFNQTQAT
+1078 TSIFNQTPPS

-1095 AIHRISQLISESPEP
+1095 AVHRISQLMSESPEP
-1110 KRSTVHHI
+1110 KRPTVHHI
-1118 PISCESPTEKRQVTA
+1118 PIKCESPTEKRQITA
-1133 LHTPVPAPPADDMKP
+1133 MHAPVPAPPVDDMKP

-1158 DIAQGIRGLNITSGS
+1158 ELTQGIRGLNITSGS
-1173 RTYRIPSPTRPTISQ
+1173 RTYRIPSPTRPSISR
-1188 NSFQPHPSLRETSRS
+1188 NSFQPHPSLRE
-1203 ATPDVTPLDST
+1203 ATPSPSGTPEVTPLDPT

-1223 SFDNDAPK
+1223 CFDNDAPK
-1231 KPKPTLRVKRM
+1231 KPKPTLRVKRT
-1242 SPKKERS
+1242 SPKKERGV
-1249 ASSYNE
+1249 SSYVDS
-1255 HEDFM
+1255 EDFTM
-1260 RSESPPVSTVERQKQ
+1260 RPDSPSAIVMDRQKQ
-1275 AEAQRELERERLRQA
+1275 LEIQR
-1290 EEREQQRQE
+1290 
-1299 MRDRELKREI
+1299 DSD
-1309 ERERQREKQ
+1309 REKQ
-1318 RDSNTEGRHA
+1318 RQIDERDFQRQEIRDREIQREGEREKQRERHEMSGESRQ
-1328 SGVGLVI
+1328 SGVGLII
-1335 GNQLTNPD
+1335 GNQLANPD
-1343 PNSMDEMEKKKER
+1343 PNSLDEMERKKER
-1356 IMLMSLQRRQRQEEM
+1356 IMLLSLQRRQQQEEM
-1371 KERKEVETQ
+1371 KERKEVEAQ

-1404 AAILEHHKVKKAI
+1404 AAILEQHKVKKAI

-1430 LLNAIN
+1430 LLNTIK
-1436 PAKLRNKTTPARPRP
+1436 PTKLRNKTATTRPRP
-1451 KTIHG
+1451 KTIHV
-1456 DAGAVL
+1456 DAGTEL

-1498 QDSLTAAHLDDR
+1498 QDSLTAAHFDER
-1510 RCSGPLYRGGSL
+1510 RSGPLYRGGSL
-1522 RVSSVDSP
+1522 RDSP
-1530 DDGRGSSPCRSV
+1530 DDGRGSSPCRSM

-1547 RGSYKTSRDAQESQ
+1547 RGSYKTSRGSSSDQDGMMC
-1561 QQIRG
+1561 R
-1566 RPKYQTYQNFKGRKS
+1566 YT
-1581 NSLMNLC
+1581 
-1588 DSDSGLGR
+1588 DTDSGLGR
-1596 STPPRRAASPGI
+1596 ATPPRRAPSPGM
-1608 GSMRHLTSPSGP
+1608 GSMRHLPSPSGP
-1620 GSLPPALMTSKKRIY
+1620 GSLPPGLMTKRRVF

-1648 MMDYNGPRLYKLP
+1648 MMDYNGPRLYKQP
-1661 IAKSNRNIMLNA
+1661 TTKSNRGIMLNA
-1673 VEYCVFPGTVNR
+1673 VEYCVFPGTVNK
-1685 EAKSRV
+1685 EAKRRV
-1691 LEEISRSE
+1691 LDEIARSE

-1721 PEREE
+1721 PDREE
-1726 VAKLYGTGP
+1726 VSKLYGTGP
-1735 KQVIDNMF
+1735 KQVMDKMF

-1750 SSGKCF
+1750 SGAKCF

-1786 NKKDIPLV
+1786 NKKDMPLV

>member
-1 MWNTISRFFAKGS
+1 MWSAITRLFVKG
-14 KTAVVQEVTSPPL
+14 KTEESAP
-27 SPSSTTTTTIT
+27 
-38 TTRTRTTT
+38 RTKDRTC
-46 AARDDDERQDR
+46 D
-57 LACNGVADDDASV
+57 GVPDTV
-70 DGTSVHVF
+70 VHVF
-78 YGATM
+78 DAM
-83 DRGASADDRRR
+83 DRNAGDDRRKG
-94 LPAAASAAAT
+94 PAGEQHHD
-104 GAATAAAPT
+104 GAE
-113 ADQQSSGGDSDS
+113 SEHFSDA

-146 NRVPEK
+146 NRVPEN
-152 LREPYYRDHEEQE
+152 LRDPYYIDNENQE

-196 QNHYGILQALA
+196 QNHCGILQALA
-207 RKGVYVAEQNN
+207 RKGVYLAEPNN

-263 RFDPQAEVDVPS
+263 RFDPQAEVDVPA
-275 DHEKGLLLWIN
+275 DHEKGLLLWIS
-286 HASHALIAKIQSED
+286 HASNALIAKIQADE

-341 EIRVSKRPSVADAL
+341 DIRVSKRPSVADAL

-363 FCVKCLPYSIFH
+363 FCNRCLPYSIFH
-375 MQPEDVTYM
+375 MLPEDVTYM
-384 RGSMKQNL
+384 RGCMKQNL

-415 EERAMQYLDACPR
+415 EERAMQFLDACPR

-453 SISAPGFT
+453 SVSAPGFT
-461 VAKSASSTIV
+461 VAKAPSSSSV

-481 ENHPYDDRRAGSEES
+481 ENYSHDDRRAGSEES

-511 ADDKSVARTEA
+511 ADEKSITRVDA

-527 NWEDQRRSSYAG
+527 NWEEQRRSSYAG

-544 NSITDDSQLTIE
+544 NSVSDDSQLTIE

-604 QHIIADNGYNGSNG
+604 QHILSDNGYDK
-618 GEEPPRLRRQA
+618 EEPPRLRRQT
-629 SNSSLDNVALR
+629 SNSSLDNVALK
-640 QILHSSAENDGGG
+640 QILHSSENVNSDGD
-653 TDNGDGGDAVTK
+653 TSK
-665 LASFANLN
+665 LASFANLS

-678 KGINFTYM
+678 KGINLTYT
-686 EQERQDDVKQLN
+686 EQERDDSKSNLSN
-698 KRHGQSNGNG
+698 KKLGQTNGNRNG

-721 TWQQQSSQQSQQME
+721 TWQQQSNQQSQQME
-735 QHSVDENGGNTIM
+735 QHSVADENGGNTIM

-769 KRKMEVVM
+769 KRRMEVVM

-790 QAVTKGKVKSPSSS
+790 QAVTKLYLVGKVKSPSSS
-804 TSGGDSPAETVG
+804 TSGGDSPAEIG
-816 PPTPVTSGSSGATPT
+816 PPTPVTSGSSGETPT
-831 SVSEASSVPQQ
+831 SVSETTPVTQQ
-842 LPQEKPQRPFSL
+842 PSQEKPQRPFSL

-889 DPEQYRQSI
+889 DLEQYHQSI
-898 TQMNTSLSEI
+898 SQIYTPFRRMNNSLSEI

-924 QHLMTQHQKQMQ
+924 QHLMTQHQQQIQ

-951 TYGMPPMNPLTPR
+951 NFGMAPINPLTSK
-964 LQDPQQSQFYLH
+964 LQDTQQSQFYLH
-976 DQPQVQRRMWG
+976 DQPQLQRRMWG
-987 QPAPAQSL
+987 QPPPTQSL

-1005 QSMDSR
+1005 QSMDPRYST
-1011 FSPQPA
+1011 QPTP
-1017 AYQQDMRIYTD
+1017 YQQDMRLYQD
-1028 PTRTWAAP
+1028 TRNWGT
-1036 HPAQKGFVLHDTQE
+1036 HPPQQKGFVLHDTPQE

-1065 MSHPGPTGYPASS
+1065 MSHPGPTYPSS
-1078 SLFNQTQAT
+1078 TSIFNQTPPS

-1095 AIHRISQLISESPEP
+1095 AVHRISQLMSESPEP
-1110 KRSTVHHI
+1110 KRPTVHHI
-1118 PISCESPTEKRQVTA
+1118 PIKCESPTEKRQITA
-1133 LHTPVPAPPADDMKP
+1133 MHAPVPAPPVDDMKP

-1158 DIAQGIRGLNITSGS
+1158 ELTQGIRGLNITSGS
-1173 RTYRIPSPTRPTISQ
+1173 RTYRIPSPTRPSISR
-1188 NSFQPHPSLRETSRS
+1188 NSFQPHPSLRE
-1203 ATPDVTPLDST
+1203 ATPSPSGTPEVTPLDPT

-1223 SFDNDAPK
+1223 CFDNDAPK
-1231 KPKPTLRVKRM
+1231 KPKPTLRVKRT
-1242 SPKKERS
+1242 SPKKERGV
-1249 ASSYNE
+1249 SSYVDN
-1255 HEDFM
+1255 EDFTM
-1260 RSESPPVSTVERQKQ
+1260 RPDSPSAIVMDRQKQ
-1275 AEAQRELERERLRQA
+1275 LEIQR
-1290 EEREQQRQE
+1290 
-1299 MRDRELKREI
+1299 DSD
-1309 ERERQREKQ
+1309 REKQ
-1318 RDSNTEGRHA
+1318 RQIDERDFQRQEIRDREIQREGEREKQRERHEMSGESRQ
-1328 SGVGLVI
+1328 SGVGLII
-1335 GNQLTNPD
+1335 GNQLANPD
-1343 PNSMDEMEKKKER
+1343 PNSLDEMERKKER
-1356 IMLMSLQRRQRQEEM
+1356 IMLLSLQRRQQQEEM
-1371 KERKEVETQ
+1371 KERKEVEAQ

-1404 AAILEHHKVKKAI
+1404 AAILEQHKVKKAI

-1430 LLNAIN
+1430 LLNTIK
-1436 PAKLRNKTTPARPRP
+1436 PTKLRNKTATTRPRP
-1451 KTIHG
+1451 KTIHV
-1456 DAGAVL
+1456 DAGTEL

-1479 LSTASLTSP
+1479 LST
-1488 TMRRDYYRGS
+1488 
-1498 QDSLTAAHLDDR
+1498 
-1510 RCSGPLYRGGSL
+1510 
-1522 RVSSVDSP
+1522 DSP
-1530 DDGRGSSPCRSV
+1530 DDGRGSSPCRSM

-1547 RGSYKTSRDAQESQ
+1547 RGSYKTSRGSSSDQDGMMC
-1561 QQIRG
+1561 R
-1566 RPKYQTYQNFKGRKS
+1566 YT
-1581 NSLMNLC
+1581 
-1588 DSDSGLGR
+1588 DTDSGLGR
-1596 STPPRRAASPGI
+1596 ATPPRRAPSPGM
-1608 GSMRHLTSPSGP
+1608 GSMRHLPSPSGP
-1620 GSLPPALMTSKKRIY
+1620 GSLPPGLMTKRRVF

-1648 MMDYNGPRLYKLP
+1648 MMDYNGPRLYKQP
-1661 IAKSNRNIMLNA
+1661 TTKSNRGIMLNA
-1673 VEYCVFPGTVNR
+1673 VEYCVFPGTVNK
-1685 EAKSRV
+1685 EAKRRV
-1691 LEEISRSE
+1691 LDEIARSE

-1721 PEREE
+1721 PDREE
-1726 VAKLYGTGP
+1726 VSKLYGTGP
-1735 KQVIDNMF
+1735 KQVMDKMF

-1750 SSGKCF
+1750 SGAKCF

-1786 NKKDIPLV
+1786 NKKDMPLV

>member
-1 MWNTISRFFAKGS
+1 MYLIEDQFPPTCTPGNESQECRSLVWKGPRF
-14 KTAVVQEVTSPPL
+14 TAEK
-27 SPSSTTTTTIT
+27 
-38 TTRTRTTT
+38 
-46 AARDDDERQDR
+46 E
-57 LACNGVADDDASV
+57 
-70 DGTSVHVF
+70 F
-78 YGATM
+78 F
-83 DRGASADDRRR
+83 
-94 LPAAASAAAT
+94 
-104 GAATAAAPT
+104 
-113 ADQQSSGGDSDS
+113 
-125 YDSRQAKQR
+125 QAHR
-134 ASVKWLLSKAYN
+134 W
-146 NRVPEK
+146 PE
-152 LREPYYRDHEEQE
+152 DQE

-196 QNHYGILQALA
+196 QNHCGILQALA
-207 RKGVYVAEQNN
+207 RKGVYLAEPNN

-263 RFDPQAEVDVPS
+263 RFDPQADVDVPG
-275 DHEKGLLLWIN
+275 DHERGLLLWIS
-286 HASHALIAKIQSED
+286 HASHALIAKIQTEE

-328 VVAFYCPGELNWM
+328 VVAYYCPGELNWM
-341 EIRVSKRPSVADAL
+341 DIRVSKRPSVADAL

-363 FCVKCLPYSIFH
+363 FCNRCLPYSIFH

-415 EERAMQYLDACPR
+415 EERAMQFLDACPR

-453 SISAPGFT
+453 SVSAPGFT
-461 VAKSASSTIV
+461 VAKASSSPSV

-481 ENHPYDDRRAGSEES
+481 ENYSHDDRRAGSEES

-511 ADDKSVARTEA
+511 ADEKSLARADA

-544 NSITDDSQLTIE
+544 NSVSDDSQLTIE

-604 QHIIADNGYNGSNG
+604 QHILADNGYGND
-618 GEEPPRLRRQA
+618 EPPRLRRQA
-629 SNSSLDNVALR
+629 SNSSLDNVALK
-640 QILHSSAENDGGG
+640 QILHSSENDNSEG
-653 TDNGDGGDAVTK
+653 DNTSK

-678 KGINFTYM
+678 KSSIN
-686 EQERQDDVKQLN
+686 LN
-698 KRHGQSNGNG
+698 YTESEDITTKSNLSNKKHGQTNGNGNG

-721 TWQQQSSQQSQQME
+721 TWQQQSNQQSQQAE
-735 QHSVDENGGNTIM
+735 QHSADENGGNTIM

-769 KRKMEVVM
+769 KRRMEVVM

-804 TSGGDSPAETVG
+804 TSGGDSPAEIG
-816 PPTPVTSGSSGATPT
+816 PPTPVTSGSSGETPS
-831 SVSEASSVPQQ
+831 SVSETTPVPQQ
-842 LPQEKPQRPFSL
+842 PFQEKPQRPFSL

-889 DPEQYRQSI
+889 DLDQYHQSI
-898 TQMNTSLSEI
+898 SQMNSSLSEI

-924 QHLMTQHQKQMQ
+924 QHLMTHHQQQMQHQL
-936 QQFQQLQSLS
+936 QQLQSLS

-951 TYGMPPMNPLTPR
+951 SYGITPINPITPK
-964 LQDPQQSQFYLH
+964 LQDSQQSQFYLH
-976 DQPQVQRRMWG
+976 DQPQLQRRMWG
-987 QPAPAQSL
+987 QPPSTQSL

-1005 QSMDSR
+1005 QQVDSR
-1011 FSPQPA
+1011 YNSPPSV
-1017 AYQQDMRIYTD
+1017 YHQDMRLFQD
-1028 PTRTWAAP
+1028 TRNWGT
-1036 HPAQKGFVLHDTQE
+1036 HPPQQKGFVLHDTSQE

-1065 MSHPGPTGYPASS
+1065 MSHPGSTYPTSS
-1078 SLFNQTQAT
+1078 SIFNQTPPS

-1095 AIHRISQLISESPEP
+1095 AVHRISQLMSESPEP
-1110 KRSTVHHI
+1110 KRPTVHHI
-1118 PISCESPTEKRQVTA
+1118 PIKCDSPTEKRQVTA
-1133 LHTPVPAPPADDMKP
+1133 LHTPVPAPPVDDMKP

-1158 DIAQGIRGLNITSGS
+1158 ELSQGIRGLHITSGN
-1173 RTYRIPSPTRPTISQ
+1173 RTYRIPSPTRPSISR
-1188 NSFQPHPSLRETSRS
+1188 NSFQPHPSLRE
-1203 ATPDVTPLDST
+1203 ATPSPSGTPEVTPLDPT

-1223 SFDNDAPK
+1223 CFDNDAPK
-1231 KPKPTLRVKRM
+1231 KPKPTLRVKRT
-1242 SPKKERS
+1242 SPKKERT
-1249 ASSYNE
+1249 ASSYIDN
-1255 HEDFM
+1255 EDFTV
-1260 RSESPPVSTVERQKQ
+1260 RSESPSAISDRQKLL
-1275 AEAQRELERERLRQA
+1275 EIRRDSDREKQRQLDEREF
-1290 EEREQQRQE
+1290 QRQE
-1299 MRDRELKREI
+1299 IRDRELQRE
-1309 ERERQREKQ
+1309 EEREKQ
-1318 RDSNTEGRHA
+1318 RERRDTSAESRQ
-1328 SGVGLVI
+1328 SGIGLII
-1335 GNQLTNPD
+1335 GNQLANPD
-1343 PNSMDEMEKKKER
+1343 PNSLDEMERKKER
-1356 IMLMSLQRRQRQEEM
+1356 IMLQSLQRRQQQEEM
-1371 KERKEVETQ
+1371 KERKEAEAQ

-1404 AAILEHHKVKKAI
+1404 ASILEQHKVKKAI

-1430 LLNAIN
+1430 LLNAIK
-1436 PAKLRNKTTPARPRP
+1436 PTKLRNKTATTRPRP
-1451 KTIHG
+1451 KTIHV
-1456 DAGAVL
+1456 DAGAEL

-1479 LSTASLTSP
+1479 LST
-1488 TMRRDYYRGS
+1488 
-1498 QDSLTAAHLDDR
+1498 
-1510 RCSGPLYRGGSL
+1510 
-1522 RVSSVDSP
+1522 VSSVDSP
-1530 DDGRGSSPCRSV
+1530 DDGRGSSPCRSM

-1547 RGSYKTSRDAQESQ
+1547 RGSYKTSRGSSSDQDGMMC
-1561 QQIRG
+1561 R
-1566 RPKYQTYQNFKGRKS
+1566 YT
-1581 NSLMNLC
+1581 
-1588 DSDSGLGR
+1588 DTDSGLGR
-1596 STPPRRAASPGI
+1596 ATPPRRAPSPGM
-1608 GSMRHLTSPSGP
+1608 GSMRHLPSPSGP
-1620 GSLPPALMTSKKRIY
+1620 GSLPPGLMTKRRVF

-1648 MMDYNGPRLYKLP
+1648 MMDYNGPRLYKQP
-1661 IAKSNRNIMLNA
+1661 TTKSNRGIMLNA

-1685 EAKSRV
+1685 EAKRRV
-1691 LEEISRSE
+1691 LDEIARSE

-1721 PEREE
+1721 PDREE
-1726 VAKLYGTGP
+1726 VSKLYGTGP
-1735 KQVIDNMF
+1735 KQVNDKMF

-1750 SSGKCF
+1750 SGGKCF

-1786 NKKDIPLV
+1786 NKKDMPLV

>member
-1 MWNTISRFFAKGS
+1 MASS
-14 KTAVVQEVTSPPL
+14 EVMLAP
-27 SPSSTTTTTIT
+27 
-38 TTRTRTTT
+38 TT
-46 AARDDDERQDR
+46 AP
-57 LACNGVADDDASV
+57 
-70 DGTSVHVF
+70 GTSRREIDDVRDMVRN
-78 YGATM
+78 ATV
-83 DRGASADDRRR
+83 
-94 LPAAASAAAT
+94 T
-104 GAATAAAPT
+104 TV
-113 ADQQSSGGDSDS
+113 
-125 YDSRQAKQR
+125 YAKQR

-146 NRVPEK
+146 NRVPEN
-152 LREPYYRDHEEQE
+152 LREPYYVDNENQE

-196 QNHYGILQALA
+196 QNHCGILQALA
-207 RKGVYVAEQNN
+207 RKGVYLAEPNN

-263 RFDPQAEVDVPS
+263 RFDPQAEVEVPG
-275 DHEKGLLLWIN
+275 DHEKGLLLWIS
-286 HASHALIAKIQSED
+286 HASHALIAKIQTEE

-341 EIRVSKRPSVADAL
+341 DIRVSKRPSVADAL

-363 FCVKCLPYSIFH
+363 FCNRCLPYSIFH

-415 EERAMQYLDACPR
+415 EERAMQFLD
-428 NSHGVAHKRS
+428 
-438 LPQSIAPIPDLRSNL
+438 
-453 SISAPGFT
+453 
-461 VAKSASSTIV
+461 VAKASSSSSV

-481 ENHPYDDRRAGSEES
+481 ENYSHDDRRAGSEES

-511 ADDKSVARTEA
+511 ADEKSVTRADA

-527 NWEDQRRSSYAG
+527 NWEEQRRSSYAG

-544 NSITDDSQLTIE
+544 NSVSDDSQLTIE

-604 QHIIADNGYNGSNG
+604 QHILSDNGYDK
-618 GEEPPRLRRQA
+618 EEPPRLRRQT
-629 SNSSLDNVALR
+629 SNSSLDNVALK
-640 QILHSSAENDGGG
+640 QILHSSENV
-653 TDNGDGGDAVTK
+653 NSEGDTSK
-665 LASFANLN
+665 LASFANLS

-678 KGINFTYM
+678 KGINLTYT
-686 EQERQDDVKQLN
+686 EQDRDDN
-698 KRHGQSNGNG
+698 KSTLSGKKFGQTNGNGNG

-721 TWQQQSSQQSQQME
+721 TWQQQSNQQSQQVE

-769 KRKMEVVM
+769 KRRMEVVM

-790 QAVTKGKVKSPSSS
+790 QAVT
-804 TSGGDSPAETVG
+804 
-816 PPTPVTSGSSGATPT
+816 
-831 SVSEASSVPQQ
+831 
-842 LPQEKPQRPFSL
+842 

-889 DPEQYRQSI
+889 DIEQYHQSI
-898 TQMNTSLSEI
+898 SQMNNSLSEI

-924 QHLMTQHQKQMQ
+924 QHLMTQHQQQMQ
-936 QQFQQLQSLS
+936 QQLQQLQSLS

-951 TYGMPPMNPLTPR
+951 NFGMAPINPLTSK
-964 LQDPQQSQFYLH
+964 LQDTQQSQFYLH
-976 DQPQVQRRMWG
+976 DQPQLQRRMWG
-987 QPAPAQSL
+987 QPPPTQSL

-1005 QSMDSR
+1005 QSIDPR
-1011 FSPQPA
+1011 YGTQPT
-1017 AYQQDMRIYTD
+1017 AYQQDLRLYQD
-1028 PTRTWAAP
+1028 TRNWGTLP
-1036 HPAQKGFVLHDTQE
+1036 PQPKGFVLHDNQE

-1065 MSHPGPTGYPASS
+1065 MSHSGSTYPSSASI
-1078 SLFNQTQAT
+1078 FNQTPPS

-1095 AIHRISQLISESPEP
+1095 AVHRISQLMSESPEP
-1110 KRSTVHHI
+1110 KRPTVHHI
-1118 PISCESPTEKRQVTA
+1118 PIKCESPTEKRQITA
-1133 LHTPVPAPPADDMKP
+1133 LHAPVPAPPVDDMKP

-1158 DIAQGIRGLNITSGS
+1158 ELTQGIRGLNITSGS
-1173 RTYRIPSPTRPTISQ
+1173 RTYRIPSPTRPSISR
-1188 NSFQPHPSLRETSRS
+1188 NSFQPHPSLRE
-1203 ATPDVTPLDST
+1203 ATPSPSGTPEVTPLDPT

-1223 SFDNDAPK
+1223 CFDNDAPK
-1231 KPKPTLRVKRM
+1231 KPKPTLRVKRT

-1249 ASSYNE
+1249 VSSYVEN
-1255 HEDFM
+1255 EDFTM
-1260 RSESPPVSTVERQKQ
+1260 RPDSPSAIAIDRQKQ
-1275 AEAQRELERERLRQA
+1275 LEAQRDLDREKHQIDDRDF
-1290 EEREQQRQE
+1290 QRQE
-1299 MRDRELKREI
+1299 IRDKEIQREGE
-1309 ERERQREKQ
+1309 REKQ
-1318 RDSNTEGRHA
+1318 RERHEITGESRQ
-1328 SGVGLVI
+1328 SGVGLII
-1335 GNQLTNPD
+1335 GNQLANPD
-1343 PNSMDEMEKKKER
+1343 PNSLDEMERKKER
-1356 IMLMSLQRRQRQEEM
+1356 IMLLSLQRRQQQEEL
-1371 KERKEVETQ
+1371 KERKEAEAQ

-1404 AAILEHHKVKKAI
+1404 AAILEQHKVKKAI

-1430 LLNAIN
+1430 LLNAIK
-1436 PAKLRNKTTPARPRP
+1436 PTKLRNKTATRPRP
-1451 KTIHG
+1451 KTIHV
-1456 DAGAVL
+1456 DAGTEL

-1498 QDSLTAAHLDDR
+1498 QDSLTAAHFDER
-1510 RCSGPLYRGGSL
+1510 RSGPLYRGGSL

-1530 DDGRGSSPCRSV
+1530 DDGRGSSPCRSM

-1547 RGSYKTSRDAQESQ
+1547 RGSYKTSRDVQEPQ
-1561 QQIRG
+1561 QQVRG
-1566 RPKYQTYQNFKGRKS
+1566 RPKYPSYENFKGRKS

-1588 DSDSGLGR
+1588 GSSSDQDGMMCRYTDTDSGLGR
-1596 STPPRRAASPGI
+1596 ATPPRRAPSPGM
-1608 GSMRHLTSPSGP
+1608 GSMRHLPSPSGP
-1620 GSLPPALMTSKKRIY
+1620 GSLPPGLMTKRRVF

-1648 MMDYNGPRLYKLP
+1648 MMDYNGPRLYKQP
-1661 IAKSNRNIMLNA
+1661 TTKSNRGIMLNA
-1673 VEYCVFPGTVNR
+1673 VEYCVFPGTVNK
-1685 EAKSRV
+1685 EAKRRV
-1691 LEEISRSE
+1691 LDEIAKSE

-1721 PEREE
+1721 PDREE
-1726 VAKLYGTGP
+1726 VSKLYGTGP
-1735 KQVIDNMF
+1735 KQVIDKMF

-1750 SSGKCF
+1750 SGAKCF

-1786 NKKDIPLV
+1786 NKKDMPLV

>member
-1 MWNTISRFFAKGS
+1 MWSAISRLFVKG
-14 KTAVVQEVTSPPL
+14 KTEESAL
-27 SPSSTTTTTIT
+27 STENHTC
-38 TTRTRTTT
+38 
-46 AARDDDERQDR
+46 D
-57 LACNGVADDDASV
+57 GVPDTV
-70 DGTSVHVF
+70 VHVF
-78 YGATM
+78 DAM
-83 DRGASADDRRR
+83 DRNAGDDRRKG
-94 LPAAASAAAT
+94 PAGEQHHG
-104 GAATAAAPT
+104 GAEFEHF
-113 ADQQSSGGDSDS
+113 SDA

-146 NRVPEK
+146 NRVPEN
-152 LREPYYRDHEEQE
+152 LREPYYVDNENQE

-196 QNHYGILQALA
+196 QNHCGILQALA
-207 RKGVYVAEQNN
+207 RKGVYLAEPNN

-263 RFDPQAEVDVPS
+263 RFDPQAEVEVPG
-275 DHEKGLLLWIN
+275 DHEKGLLLWIS
-286 HASHALIAKIQSED
+286 HASHALIAKIQTEE

-341 EIRVSKRPSVADAL
+341 DIRVSKRPSVADAL

-363 FCVKCLPYSIFH
+363 FCNRCLPYSIFH

-415 EERAMQYLDACPR
+415 EERAMQFLDACPR

-453 SISAPGFT
+453 SVSAPGFT
-461 VAKSASSTIV
+461 VAKASSSSSV

-481 ENHPYDDRRAGSEES
+481 ENYSHDDRRAGSEES

-511 ADDKSVARTEA
+511 ADEKSVTRADA

-527 NWEDQRRSSYAG
+527 NWEEQRRSSYAG

-544 NSITDDSQLTIE
+544 NSVSDDSQLTIE

-604 QHIIADNGYNGSNG
+604 QHILSDNGYDK
-618 GEEPPRLRRQA
+618 EEPPRLRRQT
-629 SNSSLDNVALR
+629 SNSSLDNVALK
-640 QILHSSAENDGGG
+640 QILHSSENV
-653 TDNGDGGDAVTK
+653 NSEGDTSK
-665 LASFANLN
+665 LASFANLS

-678 KGINFTYM
+678 KGINLTYT
-686 EQERQDDVKQLN
+686 EQDRDDN
-698 KRHGQSNGNG
+698 KSTLSGKKFGQTNGNGNG

-721 TWQQQSSQQSQQME
+721 TWQQQSNQQSQQVE

-769 KRKMEVVM
+769 KRRMEVVM

-804 TSGGDSPAETVG
+804 TSGGDSPAEIG
-816 PPTPVTSGSSGATPT
+816 PPTSVTSGSSGETPT
-831 SVSEASSVPQQ
+831 SVSETTPVTQQ
-842 LPQEKPQRPFSL
+842 PSQEKPQRPFSL

-889 DPEQYRQSI
+889 DIEQYHQSI
-898 TQMNTSLSEI
+898 SQMNNSLSEI

-924 QHLMTQHQKQMQ
+924 QHLMTQHQQQMQ
-936 QQFQQLQSLS
+936 QQLQQLQSLS

-951 TYGMPPMNPLTPR
+951 NFGMAPINPLTSK
-964 LQDPQQSQFYLH
+964 LQDTQQSQFYLH
-976 DQPQVQRRMWG
+976 DQPQLQRRMWG
-987 QPAPAQSL
+987 QPPPTQSL

-1005 QSMDSR
+1005 QSIDPR
-1011 FSPQPA
+1011 YGTQPT
-1017 AYQQDMRIYTD
+1017 AYQQDLRLYQD
-1028 PTRTWAAP
+1028 TRNWGTLP
-1036 HPAQKGFVLHDTQE
+1036 PQPKGFVLHDNQE

-1065 MSHPGPTGYPASS
+1065 MSHSGSTYPSSASI
-1078 SLFNQTQAT
+1078 FNQTPPS

-1095 AIHRISQLISESPEP
+1095 AVHRISQLMSESPEP
-1110 KRSTVHHI
+1110 KRPTVHHI
-1118 PISCESPTEKRQVTA
+1118 PIKCESPTEKRQITA
-1133 LHTPVPAPPADDMKP
+1133 LHAPVPAPPVDDMKP

-1158 DIAQGIRGLNITSGS
+1158 ELTQGIRGLNITSGS
-1173 RTYRIPSPTRPTISQ
+1173 RTYRIPSPTRPSISR
-1188 NSFQPHPSLRETSRS
+1188 NSFQPHPSLRE
-1203 ATPDVTPLDST
+1203 ATPSPSGTPEVTPLDPT

-1223 SFDNDAPK
+1223 CFDNDAPK
-1231 KPKPTLRVKRM
+1231 KPKPTLRVKRT

-1249 ASSYNE
+1249 VSSYVEN
-1255 HEDFM
+1255 EDFTM
-1260 RSESPPVSTVERQKQ
+1260 RPDSPSAIAIDRQKQ
-1275 AEAQRELERERLRQA
+1275 LEAQRDLDREKHQIDDRDF
-1290 EEREQQRQE
+1290 QRQE
-1299 MRDRELKREI
+1299 IRDKEIQREGE
-1309 ERERQREKQ
+1309 REKQ
-1318 RDSNTEGRHA
+1318 RERHEITGESRQ
-1328 SGVGLVI
+1328 SGVGLII
-1335 GNQLTNPD
+1335 GNQLANPD
-1343 PNSMDEMEKKKER
+1343 PNSLDEMERKKER
-1356 IMLMSLQRRQRQEEM
+1356 IMLLSLQRRQQQEEL
-1371 KERKEVETQ
+1371 KERKEAEAQ

-1404 AAILEHHKVKKAI
+1404 AAILEQHKVKKAI

-1430 LLNAIN
+1430 LLNAIK
-1436 PAKLRNKTTPARPRP
+1436 PTKLRNKTATRPRP
-1451 KTIHG
+1451 KTIHV
-1456 DAGAVL
+1456 DAGTEL

-1498 QDSLTAAHLDDR
+1498 QDSLTAAHFDER
-1510 RCSGPLYRGGSL
+1510 RSGPLYRGGSL

-1530 DDGRGSSPCRSV
+1530 DDGRGSSPCRSM

-1547 RGSYKTSRDAQESQ
+1547 RGSYKTSRD
-1561 QQIRG
+1561 
-1566 RPKYQTYQNFKGRKS
+1566 T
-1581 NSLMNLC
+1581 
-1588 DSDSGLGR
+1588 DSGLGR
-1596 STPPRRAASPGI
+1596 ATPPRRAPSPGM
-1608 GSMRHLTSPSGP
+1608 GSMRHLPSPSGP
-1620 GSLPPALMTSKKRIY
+1620 GSLPPGLMTKRRVF

-1648 MMDYNGPRLYKLP
+1648 MMDYNGPRLYKQP
-1661 IAKSNRNIMLNA
+1661 TTKSNRGIMLNA
-1673 VEYCVFPGTVNR
+1673 VEYCVFPGTVNK
-1685 EAKSRV
+1685 EAKRRV
-1691 LEEISRSE
+1691 LDEIAKSE

-1721 PEREE
+1721 PDREE
-1726 VAKLYGTGP
+1726 VSKLYGTGP
-1735 KQVIDNMF
+1735 KQVIDKMF

-1750 SSGKCF
+1750 SGAKCF

-1786 NKKDIPLV
+1786 NKKDMPLV

>member
-1 MWNTISRFFAKGS
+1 MWSAISRLFVKG
-14 KTAVVQEVTSPPL
+14 KTEEPAL
-27 SPSSTTTTTIT
+27 STENHTC
-38 TTRTRTTT
+38 
-46 AARDDDERQDR
+46 D
-57 LACNGVADDDASV
+57 GVPDTV
-70 DGTSVHVF
+70 VHVF
-78 YGATM
+78 DAM
-83 DRGASADDRRR
+83 DRNAGDDRRKG
-94 LPAAASAAAT
+94 PAGEQHHG
-104 GAATAAAPT
+104 GAEFEHF
-113 ADQQSSGGDSDS
+113 SDA

-146 NRVPEK
+146 NRVPEN
-152 LREPYYRDHEEQE
+152 LREPYYVDNENQE

-196 QNHYGILQALA
+196 QNHCGILQALA
-207 RKGVYVAEQNN
+207 RKGVYLAEPNN

-263 RFDPQAEVDVPS
+263 RFDPQAEVEVPG
-275 DHEKGLLLWIN
+275 DHEKGLLLWIS
-286 HASHALIAKIQSED
+286 HASRALIAKIQAEE

-341 EIRVSKRPSVADAL
+341 DIRVSKRPSVADAL

-363 FCVKCLPYSIFH
+363 FCNRCLPYSIFH

-415 EERAMQYLDACPR
+415 EERAMQFLD
-428 NSHGVAHKRS
+428 
-438 LPQSIAPIPDLRSNL
+438 
-453 SISAPGFT
+453 
-461 VAKSASSTIV
+461 VAKASSSSSV

-481 ENHPYDDRRAGSEES
+481 ENYSHDDRRAGSEES

-511 ADDKSVARTEA
+511 ADEKSVTRADA

-527 NWEDQRRSSYAG
+527 NWEEQRRSSYAG

-544 NSITDDSQLTIE
+544 NSVSDDSQLTIE

-604 QHIIADNGYNGSNG
+604 QHILSDNGYDK
-618 GEEPPRLRRQA
+618 EEPPRLRRQT
-629 SNSSLDNVALR
+629 SNSSLDNVALK
-640 QILHSSAENDGGG
+640 QILHSSENVNSEGGG
-653 TDNGDGGDAVTK
+653 DTSK
-665 LASFANLN
+665 LASFANLS

-678 KGINFTYM
+678 KGINLTYT
-686 EQERQDDVKQLN
+686 EQERDDGKSNLSG
-698 KRHGQSNGNG
+698 KKFGQTNGNGNG

-721 TWQQQSSQQSQQME
+721 TWQQQSSQQSQQVE

-769 KRKMEVVM
+769 KRRMEVVM

-804 TSGGDSPAETVG
+804 TSGGDSPAEID
-816 PPTPVTSGSSGATPT
+816 PPTSVTSGSSGETPT
-831 SVSEASSVPQQ
+831 SVSETTPVTQQ
-842 LPQEKPQRPFSL
+842 PSQEKPQRPFSL

-889 DPEQYRQSI
+889 DIEQYHQSI
-898 TQMNTSLSEI
+898 SQMNNSLSEI

-924 QHLMTQHQKQMQ
+924 QHLMTQHQQQMQ
-936 QQFQQLQSLS
+936 QQLQQLQSLS

-951 TYGMPPMNPLTPR
+951 NFGMAPINPLTSK
-964 LQDPQQSQFYLH
+964 LQDTQQSQFYLH
-976 DQPQVQRRMWG
+976 DQPQLQRRMWG
-987 QPAPAQSL
+987 QPPSTQSL

-1005 QSMDSR
+1005 QPIDPR
-1011 FSPQPA
+1011 YGTQPT
-1017 AYQQDMRIYTD
+1017 AYQQDLRLYQD
-1028 PTRTWAAP
+1028 TRNWGTLP
-1036 HPAQKGFVLHDTQE
+1036 PQQKGFVLHDNQE

-1065 MSHPGPTGYPASS
+1065 MSHSGSTYPSSASI
-1078 SLFNQTQAT
+1078 FNQTPPS

-1095 AIHRISQLISESPEP
+1095 AVHRISQLMSESPEP
-1110 KRSTVHHI
+1110 KRPTVHHI
-1118 PISCESPTEKRQVTA
+1118 PIKCESPTEKRQITA
-1133 LHTPVPAPPADDMKP
+1133 LHAPVPAPPVDDMKP

-1158 DIAQGIRGLNITSGS
+1158 ELTQGIRGLNITSGS
-1173 RTYRIPSPTRPTISQ
+1173 RTYRIPSPTRPSISR
-1188 NSFQPHPSLRETSRS
+1188 NSFQPHPSLRE
-1203 ATPDVTPLDST
+1203 ATPSPSGTPEVTPLDPT

-1223 SFDNDAPK
+1223 CFDNDAPK
-1231 KPKPTLRVKRM
+1231 KPKPTLRVKRT

-1249 ASSYNE
+1249 VSSYVEN
-1255 HEDFM
+1255 EDFTM
-1260 RSESPPVSTVERQKQ
+1260 RPDSPSAIAIDRQKQ
-1275 AEAQRELERERLRQA
+1275 LEAQRDLDREKHQIDERDF
-1290 EEREQQRQE
+1290 QRQE
-1299 MRDRELKREI
+1299 IRDKEIQREGE
-1309 ERERQREKQ
+1309 REKQ
-1318 RDSNTEGRHA
+1318 RERHEITGESRQ
-1328 SGVGLVI
+1328 SGVGLII
-1335 GNQLTNPD
+1335 GNQLANPD
-1343 PNSMDEMEKKKER
+1343 PNSLDEMERKKER
-1356 IMLMSLQRRQRQEEM
+1356 IMLLSLQRRQQQEEL
-1371 KERKEVETQ
+1371 KERKEAEAQ

-1404 AAILEHHKVKKAI
+1404 AAILEQHKVKKAI

-1430 LLNAIN
+1430 LLNAIK
-1436 PAKLRNKTTPARPRP
+1436 PTKLRNKTATRPRP
-1451 KTIHG
+1451 KTIHV
-1456 DAGAVL
+1456 DAGTEL

-1498 QDSLTAAHLDDR
+1498 QDSLTAAHFDER
-1510 RCSGPLYRGGSL
+1510 RSGPLYRGGSL

-1530 DDGRGSSPCRSV
+1530 DDGRGSSPCRSM

-1547 RGSYKTSRDAQESQ
+1547 RGSYKTSRDVQEPQ
-1561 QQIRG
+1561 QQVRG
-1566 RPKYQTYQNFKGRKS
+1566 RPKYPSYENFKGRKS

-1588 DSDSGLGR
+1588 GSSSDQDGMMCRYTDTDSGLGR
-1596 STPPRRAASPGI
+1596 ATPPRRAPSPGM
-1608 GSMRHLTSPSGP
+1608 GSMRHLPSPSGP
-1620 GSLPPALMTSKKRIY
+1620 GSLPPGLMTKRRVF

-1648 MMDYNGPRLYKLP
+1648 MMDYNGPRLYKQP
-1661 IAKSNRNIMLNA
+1661 TTKSNRGIMLNA
-1673 VEYCVFPGTVNR
+1673 VEYCVFPGTVNK
-1685 EAKSRV
+1685 EAKRRV
-1691 LEEISRSE
+1691 LDEIAKSE

-1721 PEREE
+1721 PDREE
-1726 VAKLYGTGP
+1726 VSKLYGTGP
-1735 KQVIDNMF
+1735 KQVIDKMF

-1750 SSGKCF
+1750 SGAKCF

-1786 NKKDIPLV
+1786 NKKDMPLV

>member
-1 MWNTISRFFAKGS
+1 MWSAITRLFVKG
-14 KTAVVQEVTSPPL
+14 KTEESAP
-27 SPSSTTTTTIT
+27 
-38 TTRTRTTT
+38 RTKDRTC
-46 AARDDDERQDR
+46 D
-57 LACNGVADDDASV
+57 GVPDTV
-70 DGTSVHVF
+70 VHVF
-78 YGATM
+78 DAM
-83 DRGASADDRRR
+83 DRNAGDDRRKG
-94 LPAAASAAAT
+94 PAGEQHHD
-104 GAATAAAPT
+104 GAE
-113 ADQQSSGGDSDS
+113 SEHFSDA

-146 NRVPEK
+146 NRVPEN
-152 LREPYYRDHEEQE
+152 LRDPYYIDNENQE

-196 QNHYGILQALA
+196 QNHCGILQALA
-207 RKGVYVAEQNN
+207 RKGVYLAEPNN

-263 RFDPQAEVDVPS
+263 RFDPQAEVDVPA
-275 DHEKGLLLWIN
+275 DHEKGLLLWIS
-286 HASHALIAKIQSED
+286 HASNALIAKIQAEE

-341 EIRVSKRPSVADAL
+341 DIRVSKRPSVADAL

-363 FCVKCLPYSIFH
+363 FCNRCLPYSIFH
-375 MQPEDVTYM
+375 MLPEDVTYM
-384 RGSMKQNL
+384 RGCMKQNL

-415 EERAMQYLDACPR
+415 EERAMQFLDACPR

-453 SISAPGFT
+453 SVSAPGFT
-461 VAKSASSTIV
+461 VAKAPSSSSV

-481 ENHPYDDRRAGSEES
+481 ENYSHDDRRAGSEES

-511 ADDKSVARTEA
+511 ADEKSITRVDA

-527 NWEDQRRSSYAG
+527 NWEEQRRSSYAG

-544 NSITDDSQLTIE
+544 NSVSDDSQLTIE

-604 QHIIADNGYNGSNG
+604 QHILSDNGYDK
-618 GEEPPRLRRQA
+618 EEPPRLRRQT
-629 SNSSLDNVALR
+629 SNSSLDNVALK
-640 QILHSSAENDGGG
+640 QILHSSENVNSDGD
-653 TDNGDGGDAVTK
+653 TSK
-665 LASFANLN
+665 LASFANLS

-678 KGINFTYM
+678 KGINLTYT
-686 EQERQDDVKQLN
+686 EQERDDSKSNLSN
-698 KRHGQSNGNG
+698 KKLGQTNGNRNG

-721 TWQQQSSQQSQQME
+721 TWQQQSNQQSQQME
-735 QHSVDENGGNTIM
+735 QHSVADENGGNTIM

-769 KRKMEVVM
+769 KRRMEVVM

-790 QAVTKGKVKSPSSS
+790 QAVTKLYLVGKVKSPSSS
-804 TSGGDSPAETVG
+804 TSGGDSPAEIG
-816 PPTPVTSGSSGATPT
+816 PPTPVTSGSSGETPT
-831 SVSEASSVPQQ
+831 SVSETTPVTQQ
-842 LPQEKPQRPFSL
+842 PSQEKPQRPFSL

-889 DPEQYRQSI
+889 DLEQYHQSI
-898 TQMNTSLSEI
+898 SQICTPFRRMNNSLSEI

-924 QHLMTQHQKQMQ
+924 QHLMTQHQQQIQ

-951 TYGMPPMNPLTPR
+951 NFGMAPINPLTSK
-964 LQDPQQSQFYLH
+964 LQDTQQSQFYLH
-976 DQPQVQRRMWG
+976 DQPQLQRRMWG
-987 QPAPAQSL
+987 QPPPTQSL

-1005 QSMDSR
+1005 QSMDPRYST
-1011 FSPQPA
+1011 QPTP
-1017 AYQQDMRIYTD
+1017 YQQDMRLYQD
-1028 PTRTWAAP
+1028 TRNWGT
-1036 HPAQKGFVLHDTQE
+1036 HPPQQKGFVLHDTPQE

-1065 MSHPGPTGYPASS
+1065 MSHPGPTYPSS
-1078 SLFNQTQAT
+1078 TSIFNQTPPS

-1095 AIHRISQLISESPEP
+1095 AVHRISQLMSESPEP
-1110 KRSTVHHI
+1110 KRPTVHHI
-1118 PISCESPTEKRQVTA
+1118 PIKCESPTEKRQITA
-1133 LHTPVPAPPADDMKP
+1133 MHAPVPAPPVDDMKP

-1158 DIAQGIRGLNITSGS
+1158 ELTRGIRGLNITSGS
-1173 RTYRIPSPTRPTISQ
+1173 RTYRIPSPTRPSISR
-1188 NSFQPHPSLRETSRS
+1188 NSFQPHPSLRE
-1203 ATPDVTPLDST
+1203 ATPSPSGTPEVTPLDPT

-1223 SFDNDAPK
+1223 CFDNDAPK
-1231 KPKPTLRVKRM
+1231 KPKPTLRVKRT
-1242 SPKKERS
+1242 SPKKERGV
-1249 ASSYNE
+1249 SSYVDS
-1255 HEDFM
+1255 EDFTM
-1260 RSESPPVSTVERQKQ
+1260 RPDSPSAIVMDRQKQ
-1275 AEAQRELERERLRQA
+1275 LEIQR
-1290 EEREQQRQE
+1290 
-1299 MRDRELKREI
+1299 DSD
-1309 ERERQREKQ
+1309 REKQ
-1318 RDSNTEGRHA
+1318 RQIDERDFQRQEIRDREIQREGEREKQRERHEMSA
-1328 SGVGLVI
+1328 ESRQSGVGLII
-1335 GNQLTNPD
+1335 GNQLANPD
-1343 PNSMDEMEKKKER
+1343 PNSLDEMERKKER
-1356 IMLMSLQRRQRQEEM
+1356 IMLLSLQRRQQQEEM
-1371 KERKEVETQ
+1371 KERKEVEAQ

-1404 AAILEHHKVKKAI
+1404 AAILEQHKVKKAI

-1430 LLNAIN
+1430 LLNTIK
-1436 PAKLRNKTTPARPRP
+1436 PTKLRNKTATTRPRP
-1451 KTIHG
+1451 KTIHV
-1456 DAGAVL
+1456 DAGTEL

-1498 QDSLTAAHLDDR
+1498 QDSLTAAHFDER
-1510 RCSGPLYRGGSL
+1510 RSGPLYRGGSL
-1522 RVSSVDSP
+1522 RDSP
-1530 DDGRGSSPCRSV
+1530 DDGRGSSPCRSM

-1547 RGSYKTSRDAQESQ
+1547 RGSYKTSRGSSSDQDGMMC
-1561 QQIRG
+1561 R
-1566 RPKYQTYQNFKGRKS
+1566 YT
-1581 NSLMNLC
+1581 
-1588 DSDSGLGR
+1588 DTDSGLGR
-1596 STPPRRAASPGI
+1596 ATPPRRAPSPGM
-1608 GSMRHLTSPSGP
+1608 GSMRHLPSPSGP
-1620 GSLPPALMTSKKRIY
+1620 GSLPPGLMTKRRVF

-1648 MMDYNGPRLYKLP
+1648 MMDYNGPRLYKQP
-1661 IAKSNRNIMLNA
+1661 TTKSNRGIMLNA
-1673 VEYCVFPGTVNR
+1673 VEYCVFPGTVNK
-1685 EAKSRV
+1685 EAKRRV
-1691 LEEISRSE
+1691 LDEIARSE

-1721 PEREE
+1721 PDREE
-1726 VAKLYGTGP
+1726 VSKLYGTGP
-1735 KQVIDNMF
+1735 KQVMDKMF

-1750 SSGKCF
+1750 SGAKCF

-1786 NKKDIPLV
+1786 NKKDMPLV

>member
-1 MWNTISRFFAKGS
+1 MWSAITRLFVKG
-14 KTAVVQEVTSPPL
+14 KTEESAP
-27 SPSSTTTTTIT
+27 
-38 TTRTRTTT
+38 RTKDRTC
-46 AARDDDERQDR
+46 D
-57 LACNGVADDDASV
+57 GVPDTV
-70 DGTSVHVF
+70 VHVF
-78 YGATM
+78 DAM
-83 DRGASADDRRR
+83 DRNAGDDRRKG
-94 LPAAASAAAT
+94 PAGEQHHD
-104 GAATAAAPT
+104 GAE
-113 ADQQSSGGDSDS
+113 SEHFSDA

-146 NRVPEK
+146 NRVPEN
-152 LREPYYRDHEEQE
+152 LRDPYYIDNENQE

-196 QNHYGILQALA
+196 QNHCGILQALA
-207 RKGVYVAEQNN
+207 RKGVYLAEPNN

-263 RFDPQAEVDVPS
+263 RFDPQAEVDVPA
-275 DHEKGLLLWIN
+275 DHEKGLLLWIS
-286 HASHALIAKIQSED
+286 HASNALIAKIQAEE

-341 EIRVSKRPSVADAL
+341 DIRVSKRPSVADAL

-363 FCVKCLPYSIFH
+363 FCNRCLPYSIFH
-375 MQPEDVTYM
+375 MLPEDVTYM
-384 RGSMKQNL
+384 RGCMKQNL

-415 EERAMQYLDACPR
+415 EERAMQFLDACPR

-453 SISAPGFT
+453 SVSAPGFT
-461 VAKSASSTIV
+461 VAKAPSSSSV

-481 ENHPYDDRRAGSEES
+481 ENYSHDDRRAGSEES

-511 ADDKSVARTEA
+511 ADEKSITRVDA

-527 NWEDQRRSSYAG
+527 NWEEQRRSSYAG

-544 NSITDDSQLTIE
+544 NSVSDDSQLTIE

-604 QHIIADNGYNGSNG
+604 QHILSDNGYDK
-618 GEEPPRLRRQA
+618 EEPPRLRRQT
-629 SNSSLDNVALR
+629 SNSSLDNVALK
-640 QILHSSAENDGGG
+640 QILHSSENVNSDGD
-653 TDNGDGGDAVTK
+653 TSK
-665 LASFANLN
+665 LASFANLS

-678 KGINFTYM
+678 KGINLTYT
-686 EQERQDDVKQLN
+686 EQERDDSKSNLSN
-698 KRHGQSNGNG
+698 KKLGQTNGNRNG

-721 TWQQQSSQQSQQME
+721 TWQQQSNQQSQQME
-735 QHSVDENGGNTIM
+735 QHSVADENGGNTIM

-769 KRKMEVVM
+769 KRRMEVVM

-790 QAVTKGKVKSPSSS
+790 QAVTKLYLVGKVKSPSSS
-804 TSGGDSPAETVG
+804 TSGGDSPAEIG
-816 PPTPVTSGSSGATPT
+816 PPTPVTSGSSGETPT
-831 SVSEASSVPQQ
+831 SVSETTPVTQQ
-842 LPQEKPQRPFSL
+842 PSQEKPQRPFSL

-889 DPEQYRQSI
+889 DLEQYHQSI
-898 TQMNTSLSEI
+898 SQICTPFRRMNNSLSEI

-924 QHLMTQHQKQMQ
+924 QHLMTQHQQQIQ

-951 TYGMPPMNPLTPR
+951 NFGMAPINPLTSK
-964 LQDPQQSQFYLH
+964 LQDTQQSQFYLH
-976 DQPQVQRRMWG
+976 DQPQLQRRMWG
-987 QPAPAQSL
+987 QPPPTQSL

-1005 QSMDSR
+1005 QSMDPRYST
-1011 FSPQPA
+1011 QPTP
-1017 AYQQDMRIYTD
+1017 YQQDMRLYQD
-1028 PTRTWAAP
+1028 TRNWGT
-1036 HPAQKGFVLHDTQE
+1036 HPPQQKGFVLHDTPQE

-1065 MSHPGPTGYPASS
+1065 MSHPGPTYPSS
-1078 SLFNQTQAT
+1078 TSIFNQTPPS

-1095 AIHRISQLISESPEP
+1095 AVHRISQLMSESPEP
-1110 KRSTVHHI
+1110 KRPTVHHI
-1118 PISCESPTEKRQVTA
+1118 PIKCESPTEKRQITA
-1133 LHTPVPAPPADDMKP
+1133 MHAPVPAPPVDDMKP

-1158 DIAQGIRGLNITSGS
+1158 ELTQGIRGLNITSGS
-1173 RTYRIPSPTRPTISQ
+1173 RTYRIPSPTRPSISR
-1188 NSFQPHPSLRETSRS
+1188 NSFQPHPSLRE
-1203 ATPDVTPLDST
+1203 ATPSPSGTPEVTPLDPT

-1223 SFDNDAPK
+1223 CFDNDAPK
-1231 KPKPTLRVKRM
+1231 KPKPTLRVKRT
-1242 SPKKERS
+1242 SPKKERGV
-1249 ASSYNE
+1249 SSYVDS
-1255 HEDFM
+1255 EDFTM
-1260 RSESPPVSTVERQKQ
+1260 RPDSPSAIVMDRQKQ
-1275 AEAQRELERERLRQA
+1275 LEIQR
-1290 EEREQQRQE
+1290 
-1299 MRDRELKREI
+1299 DSD
-1309 ERERQREKQ
+1309 REKQ
-1318 RDSNTEGRHA
+1318 RQIDERDFQRQEIRDREIQREGEREKQRERHEMSA
-1328 SGVGLVI
+1328 ESRQSGVGLII
-1335 GNQLTNPD
+1335 GNQLANPD
-1343 PNSMDEMEKKKER
+1343 PNSLDEMERKKER
-1356 IMLMSLQRRQRQEEM
+1356 IMLLSLQRRQQQEEM
-1371 KERKEVETQ
+1371 KERKEVEAQ

-1404 AAILEHHKVKKAI
+1404 AAILEQHKVKKAI

-1430 LLNAIN
+1430 LLNTIK
-1436 PAKLRNKTTPARPRP
+1436 PTKLRNKTATTRPRP
-1451 KTIHG
+1451 KTIHV
-1456 DAGAVL
+1456 DAGTEL

-1479 LSTASLTSP
+1479 LST
-1488 TMRRDYYRGS
+1488 
-1498 QDSLTAAHLDDR
+1498 
-1510 RCSGPLYRGGSL
+1510 
-1522 RVSSVDSP
+1522 
-1530 DDGRGSSPCRSV
+1530 GSSSDQDGMMCR
-1542 NQLGR
+1542 
-1547 RGSYKTSRDAQESQ
+1547 YTD
-1561 QQIRG
+1561 
-1566 RPKYQTYQNFKGRKS
+1566 T
-1581 NSLMNLC
+1581 
-1588 DSDSGLGR
+1588 DSGLGR
-1596 STPPRRAASPGI
+1596 ATPPRRAPSPGM
-1608 GSMRHLTSPSGP
+1608 GSMRHLPSPSGP
-1620 GSLPPALMTSKKRIY
+1620 GSLPPGLMTKRRVF

-1648 MMDYNGPRLYKLP
+1648 MMDYNGPRLYKQP
-1661 IAKSNRNIMLNA
+1661 TTKSNRGIMLNA
-1673 VEYCVFPGTVNR
+1673 VEYCVFPGTVNK
-1685 EAKSRV
+1685 EAKRRV
-1691 LEEISRSE
+1691 LDEIARSE

-1721 PEREE
+1721 PDREE
-1726 VAKLYGTGP
+1726 VSKLYGTGP
-1735 KQVIDNMF
+1735 KQVMDKMF

-1750 SSGKCF
+1750 SGAKCF

-1786 NKKDIPLV
+1786 NKKDMPLV

>member
-14 KTAVVQEVTSPPL
+14 KTTSPL
-27 SPSSTTTTTIT
+27 PSSP
-38 TTRTRTTT
+38 TT
-46 AARDDDERQDR
+46 AAKDDEEQQQQQQHEP
-57 LACNGVADDDASV
+57 ACNGVANDDASV
-70 DGTSVHVF
+70 DGTSAVHVF

-83 DRGASADDRRR
+83 DRGASADDRRWP
-94 LPAAASAAAT
+94 PAAASSAGTTT
-104 GAATAAAPT
+104 GAAAAAAT
-113 ADQQSSGGDSDS
+113 ADQQSSGGDSEHFDS
-125 YDSRQAKQR
+125 YDSRKAKQR

-152 LREPYYRDHEEQE
+152 LREPYYRDHEDQE

-263 RFDPQAEVDVPS
+263 RFDPQAAVDVPS

-286 HASHALIAKIQSED
+286 HASHALIAKIQSEE

-363 FCVKCLPYSIFH
+363 FCLKCLPYSIFH

-415 EERAMQYLDACPR
+415 EERAMQYLD
-428 NSHGVAHKRS
+428 
-438 LPQSIAPIPDLRSNL
+438 
-453 SISAPGFT
+453 
-461 VAKSASSTIV
+461 VAKSTSNTV
-471 KKSQSLQQTA
+471 KKSQSLQQTTDS
-481 ENHPYDDRRAGSEES
+481 HPYDDRRIGSEES

-511 ADDKSVARTEA
+511 SDDKSRTEA

-527 NWEDQRRSSYAG
+527 NWEEQRRSSYAG

-572 DKEVGAHIGKRST
+572 DKEVGAHVNKRNT

-618 GEEPPRLRRQA
+618 SEELPRLRRQA

-640 QILHSSAENDGGG
+640 QILHSGVENDGGG
-653 TDNGDGGDAVTK
+653 GGDNNDAIGDAVTK
-665 LASFANLN
+665 FASFANLN

-686 EQERQDDVKQLN
+686 EQERQDDVKQPS

-721 TWQQQSSQQSQQME
+721 TWQQQSSQQSQQLE
-735 QHSVDENGGNTIM
+735 QHSIDENGGNTIM

-769 KRKMEVVM
+769 KRRMEVVM

-831 SVSEASSVPQQ
+831 SISEASSVPQQ
-842 LPQEKPQRPFSL
+842 PSQEKPQRPFSL

-898 TQMNTSLSEI
+898 TQMNSSLSEI
-908 QADIQRLANQ
+908 QADIQRLASQ

-936 QQFQQLQSLS
+936 QQLQQLQSLS
-946 QQHMQ
+946 QQHMQQSLSQ

-964 LQDPQQSQFYLH
+964 LQDTQQSQFYLH

-1017 AYQQDMRIYTD
+1017 AYQQDMRMYAD

-1036 HPAQKGFVLHDTQE
+1036 HQTQKGFVLHDNQE
-1050 PRYLNGG
+1050 ARYLNGG

-1065 MSHPGPTGYPASS
+1065 MSHPGPTYPGSS

-1087 SASPQHRN
+1087 TASPQHRN
-1095 AIHRISQLISESPEP
+1095 AVHRISQLISESPEP
-1110 KRSTVHHI
+1110 KRSTAHHV

-1214 DAGEKGFYI
+1214 DVGEKGFYI
-1223 SFDNDAPK
+1223 SFDNDVPK

-1249 ASSYNE
+1249 VSSYIE

-1260 RSESPPVSTVERQKQ
+1260 RSESPLISAVERQKQ
-1275 AEAQRELERERLRQA
+1275 AEAQRELERERLRQV
-1290 EEREQQRQE
+1290 EEREYQRQE

-1318 RDSNTEGRHA
+1318 RDSSAEGRHA

-1343 PNSMDEMEKKKER
+1343 PNSMDEMEKKKEK

-1371 KERKEVETQ
+1371 KERKEIESQ
-1380 ARREQEKLKAEERA
+1380 ARREQEKMKQEERA

-1436 PAKLRNKTTPARPRP
+1436 PAKLRNKTATARPRP
-1451 KTIHG
+1451 KTIHV
-1456 DAGAVL
+1456 DAGTGL

-1561 QQIRG
+1561 QQVRG

>member
-1 MWNTISRFFAKGS
+1 MWSAITRLFVKG
-14 KTAVVQEVTSPPL
+14 KTEESAP
-27 SPSSTTTTTIT
+27 
-38 TTRTRTTT
+38 RTKDRTC
-46 AARDDDERQDR
+46 D
-57 LACNGVADDDASV
+57 GVPDTV
-70 DGTSVHVF
+70 VHVF
-78 YGATM
+78 DAM
-83 DRGASADDRRR
+83 DRNAGDDRRKG
-94 LPAAASAAAT
+94 PAGEQHHD
-104 GAATAAAPT
+104 GAE
-113 ADQQSSGGDSDS
+113 SEHFSDA

-146 NRVPEK
+146 NRVPEN
-152 LREPYYRDHEEQE
+152 LRDPYYIDNENQE

-196 QNHYGILQALA
+196 QNHCGILQALA
-207 RKGVYVAEQNN
+207 RKGVYLAEPNN

-263 RFDPQAEVDVPS
+263 RFDPQAEVDVPA
-275 DHEKGLLLWIN
+275 DHEKGLLLWIS
-286 HASHALIAKIQSED
+286 HASNALIAKIQAEE

-341 EIRVSKRPSVADAL
+341 DIRVSKRPSVADAL

-363 FCVKCLPYSIFH
+363 FCNRCLPYSIFH
-375 MQPEDVTYM
+375 MLPEDVTYM
-384 RGSMKQNL
+384 RGCMKQNL

-415 EERAMQYLDACPR
+415 EERAMQFLDACPR

-453 SISAPGFT
+453 SVSAPGFT
-461 VAKSASSTIV
+461 VAKAPSSSSV

-481 ENHPYDDRRAGSEES
+481 ENYSHDDRRAGSEES

-511 ADDKSVARTEA
+511 ADEKSITRVDA

-527 NWEDQRRSSYAG
+527 NWEEQRRSSYAG

-544 NSITDDSQLTIE
+544 NSVSDDSQLTIE

-604 QHIIADNGYNGSNG
+604 QHILSDNGYDK
-618 GEEPPRLRRQA
+618 EEPPRLRRQT
-629 SNSSLDNVALR
+629 SNSSLDNVALK
-640 QILHSSAENDGGG
+640 QILHSSENVNSDGD
-653 TDNGDGGDAVTK
+653 TSK
-665 LASFANLN
+665 LASFANLS

-678 KGINFTYM
+678 KGINLTYT
-686 EQERQDDVKQLN
+686 EQERDDSKSNLSN
-698 KRHGQSNGNG
+698 KKLGQTNGNRNG

-721 TWQQQSSQQSQQME
+721 TWQQQSNQQSQQME
-735 QHSVDENGGNTIM
+735 QHSVADENGGNTIM

-769 KRKMEVVM
+769 KRRMEVVM

-790 QAVTKGKVKSPSSS
+790 QAVTKLYLVGKVKSPSSS
-804 TSGGDSPAETVG
+804 TSGGDSPAEIG
-816 PPTPVTSGSSGATPT
+816 PPTPVTSGSSGETPT
-831 SVSEASSVPQQ
+831 SVSETTPVTQQ
-842 LPQEKPQRPFSL
+842 PSQEKPQRPFSL

-889 DPEQYRQSI
+889 DLEQYHQSI
-898 TQMNTSLSEI
+898 SQICIPFRRMNNSLSEI

-924 QHLMTQHQKQMQ
+924 QHLMTQHQQQIQ

-951 TYGMPPMNPLTPR
+951 NFGMAPINPLTSK
-964 LQDPQQSQFYLH
+964 LQDTQQSQFYLH
-976 DQPQVQRRMWG
+976 DQPQLQRRMWG
-987 QPAPAQSL
+987 QPPPTQSL

-1005 QSMDSR
+1005 QSMDPRYST
-1011 FSPQPA
+1011 QPTP
-1017 AYQQDMRIYTD
+1017 YQQDMRLYQD
-1028 PTRTWAAP
+1028 TRNWGT
-1036 HPAQKGFVLHDTQE
+1036 HPPQQKGFVLHDTPQE

-1065 MSHPGPTGYPASS
+1065 MSHPGPTYPSS
-1078 SLFNQTQAT
+1078 TSIFNQTPPS

-1095 AIHRISQLISESPEP
+1095 AVHRISQLMSESPEP
-1110 KRSTVHHI
+1110 KRPTVHHI
-1118 PISCESPTEKRQVTA
+1118 PIKCESPTEKRQITA
-1133 LHTPVPAPPADDMKP
+1133 MHAPVPAPPVDDMKP

-1158 DIAQGIRGLNITSGS
+1158 ELTQGIRGLNITSGS
-1173 RTYRIPSPTRPTISQ
+1173 RTYRIPSPTRPSISR
-1188 NSFQPHPSLRETSRS
+1188 NSFQPHPSLRE
-1203 ATPDVTPLDST
+1203 ATPSPSSTPEVTPLDPT

-1223 SFDNDAPK
+1223 CFDNDAPK
-1231 KPKPTLRVKRM
+1231 KPKPTLRVKRT
-1242 SPKKERS
+1242 SPKKERGV
-1249 ASSYNE
+1249 SSYVDS
-1255 HEDFM
+1255 EDFTM
-1260 RSESPPVSTVERQKQ
+1260 RPDSPSAIVMDRQKQ
-1275 AEAQRELERERLRQA
+1275 LEIQR
-1290 EEREQQRQE
+1290 
-1299 MRDRELKREI
+1299 DSD
-1309 ERERQREKQ
+1309 REKQ
-1318 RDSNTEGRHA
+1318 RQIDERDFQRQEIRDREIQREGEREKQRERHEISA
-1328 SGVGLVI
+1328 ESRQSGVGLII
-1335 GNQLTNPD
+1335 GNQLANPD
-1343 PNSMDEMEKKKER
+1343 PNSLDEMERKKER
-1356 IMLMSLQRRQRQEEM
+1356 IMLLSLQRRQQQEEM
-1371 KERKEVETQ
+1371 KERKEVEAQ

-1404 AAILEHHKVKKAI
+1404 AAILEQHKVKKAI

-1430 LLNAIN
+1430 LLNTIK
-1436 PAKLRNKTTPARPRP
+1436 PTKLRNKTATTRPRP
-1451 KTIHG
+1451 KTIHV
-1456 DAGAVL
+1456 DAGTEL

-1498 QDSLTAAHLDDR
+1498 QDSLTAAHFDER
-1510 RCSGPLYRGGSL
+1510 RSGPLYRGGSL

-1530 DDGRGSSPCRSV
+1530 DDGRGSSPCRSM

-1547 RGSYKTSRDAQESQ
+1547 RGSYKTSRGSSSDQDGMMC
-1561 QQIRG
+1561 R
-1566 RPKYQTYQNFKGRKS
+1566 YT
-1581 NSLMNLC
+1581 
-1588 DSDSGLGR
+1588 DTDSGLGR
-1596 STPPRRAASPGI
+1596 ATPPRRAPSPGM
-1608 GSMRHLTSPSGP
+1608 GSMRHLPSPSGP
-1620 GSLPPALMTSKKRIY
+1620 GSLPPGLMTKRRVF

-1648 MMDYNGPRLYKLP
+1648 MMDYNGPRLYKQP
-1661 IAKSNRNIMLNA
+1661 TTKSNRGIMLNA
-1673 VEYCVFPGTVNR
+1673 VEYCVFPGTVNK
-1685 EAKSRV
+1685 EAKRRV
-1691 LEEISRSE
+1691 LDEIARSE

-1721 PEREE
+1721 PDREE
-1726 VAKLYGTGP
+1726 VSKLYGTGP
-1735 KQVIDNMF
+1735 KQVMDKMF

-1750 SSGKCF
+1750 SGAKCF

-1786 NKKDIPLV
+1786 NKKDMPLV

>member
-1 MWNTISRFFAKGS
+1 MWSAITRLFVKG
-14 KTAVVQEVTSPPL
+14 KTEESAP
-27 SPSSTTTTTIT
+27 
-38 TTRTRTTT
+38 RTKDRTC
-46 AARDDDERQDR
+46 D
-57 LACNGVADDDASV
+57 GVPDTV
-70 DGTSVHVF
+70 VHVF
-78 YGATM
+78 DAM
-83 DRGASADDRRR
+83 DRNAGDDRRKG
-94 LPAAASAAAT
+94 PAGEQHHD
-104 GAATAAAPT
+104 GAE
-113 ADQQSSGGDSDS
+113 SEHFSDA

-146 NRVPEK
+146 NRVPEN
-152 LREPYYRDHEEQE
+152 LRDPYYIDNENQE

-196 QNHYGILQALA
+196 QNHCGILQALA
-207 RKGVYVAEQNN
+207 RKGVYLAEPNN

-263 RFDPQAEVDVPS
+263 RFDPQAEVDVPA
-275 DHEKGLLLWIN
+275 DHEKGLLLWIS
-286 HASHALIAKIQSED
+286 HASNALIAKIQAEE

-341 EIRVSKRPSVADAL
+341 DIRVSKRPSVADAL

-363 FCVKCLPYSIFH
+363 FCNRCLPYSIFH
-375 MQPEDVTYM
+375 MLPEDVTYM
-384 RGSMKQNL
+384 RGCMKQNL

-415 EERAMQYLDACPR
+415 EERAMQFLDACPR

-453 SISAPGFT
+453 SVSAPGFT
-461 VAKSASSTIV
+461 VAKAPSSSSV

-481 ENHPYDDRRAGSEES
+481 ENYSHDDRRAGSEES

-511 ADDKSVARTEA
+511 ADEKSITRVDA

-527 NWEDQRRSSYAG
+527 NWEEQRRSSYAG

-544 NSITDDSQLTIE
+544 NSVSDDSQLTIE

-604 QHIIADNGYNGSNG
+604 QHILSDNGYDK
-618 GEEPPRLRRQA
+618 EEPPRLRRQT
-629 SNSSLDNVALR
+629 SNSSLDNVALK
-640 QILHSSAENDGGG
+640 QILHSSENVNSDGD
-653 TDNGDGGDAVTK
+653 TSK
-665 LASFANLN
+665 LASFANLS

-678 KGINFTYM
+678 KGINLTYT
-686 EQERQDDVKQLN
+686 EQERDDSKSNLSN
-698 KRHGQSNGNG
+698 KKLGQTNGNRNG

-721 TWQQQSSQQSQQME
+721 TWQQQSNQQSQQME
-735 QHSVDENGGNTIM
+735 QHSVADENGGNTIM

-769 KRKMEVVM
+769 KRRMEVVM

-790 QAVTKGKVKSPSSS
+790 QAVTKLYLVGKVKSPSSS
-804 TSGGDSPAETVG
+804 TSGGDSPAEIG
-816 PPTPVTSGSSGATPT
+816 PPTPVTSGSSGETPT
-831 SVSEASSVPQQ
+831 SVSETTPVTQQ
-842 LPQEKPQRPFSL
+842 PSQEKPQRPFSL

-889 DPEQYRQSI
+889 DLEQYHQSI
-898 TQMNTSLSEI
+898 SQICTPFRRMNNSLSEI

-924 QHLMTQHQKQMQ
+924 QHLMTQHQQQIQ

-951 TYGMPPMNPLTPR
+951 NFGMAPINPLTSK
-964 LQDPQQSQFYLH
+964 LQDTQQSQFYLH
-976 DQPQVQRRMWG
+976 DQPQLQRRMWG
-987 QPAPAQSL
+987 QPPPTQSL

-1005 QSMDSR
+1005 QSMDPRYST
-1011 FSPQPA
+1011 QPTP
-1017 AYQQDMRIYTD
+1017 YQQDMRLYQD
-1028 PTRTWAAP
+1028 TRNWGT
-1036 HPAQKGFVLHDTQE
+1036 HPPQQKGFVLHDTPQE

-1065 MSHPGPTGYPASS
+1065 MSHPGPTYPSS
-1078 SLFNQTQAT
+1078 TSIFNQTPPS

-1095 AIHRISQLISESPEP
+1095 AVHRISQLMSESPEP
-1110 KRSTVHHI
+1110 KRPTVHHI
-1118 PISCESPTEKRQVTA
+1118 PIKCESPTEKRQITA
-1133 LHTPVPAPPADDMKP
+1133 MHAPVPAPPVDDMKP

-1158 DIAQGIRGLNITSGS
+1158 ELTQGIRGLNITSGS
-1173 RTYRIPSPTRPTISQ
+1173 RTYRIPSPTRPSISR
-1188 NSFQPHPSLRETSRS
+1188 NSFQPHPSLRE
-1203 ATPDVTPLDST
+1203 ATPSPSGTPEVTPLDPT

-1223 SFDNDAPK
+1223 CFDNDAPK
-1231 KPKPTLRVKRM
+1231 KPKPTLRVKRT
-1242 SPKKERS
+1242 SPKKERGV
-1249 ASSYNE
+1249 SSYVDS
-1255 HEDFM
+1255 EDFTM
-1260 RSESPPVSTVERQKQ
+1260 RPDSPSAIVMDRQKQ
-1275 AEAQRELERERLRQA
+1275 LEIQR
-1290 EEREQQRQE
+1290 
-1299 MRDRELKREI
+1299 DSD
-1309 ERERQREKQ
+1309 REKQ
-1318 RDSNTEGRHA
+1318 RQIDERDFQRQEIRDREIQREGEREKQRERHEMSGESRQ
-1328 SGVGLVI
+1328 SGVGLII
-1335 GNQLTNPD
+1335 GNQLANPD
-1343 PNSMDEMEKKKER
+1343 PNSLDEMERKKER
-1356 IMLMSLQRRQRQEEM
+1356 IMLLSLQRRQQQEEM
-1371 KERKEVETQ
+1371 KERKEVEAQ

-1404 AAILEHHKVKKAI
+1404 AAILEQHKVKKAI

-1430 LLNAIN
+1430 LLNTIK
-1436 PAKLRNKTTPARPRP
+1436 PTKLRNKTATTRPRP
-1451 KTIHG
+1451 KTIHV
-1456 DAGAVL
+1456 DAGTEL

-1479 LSTASLTSP
+1479 LSTDT
-1488 TMRRDYYRGS
+1488 
-1498 QDSLTAAHLDDR
+1498 
-1510 RCSGPLYRGGSL
+1510 
-1522 RVSSVDSP
+1522 
-1530 DDGRGSSPCRSV
+1530 
-1542 NQLGR
+1542 
-1547 RGSYKTSRDAQESQ
+1547 
-1561 QQIRG
+1561 
-1566 RPKYQTYQNFKGRKS
+1566 
-1581 NSLMNLC
+1581 
-1588 DSDSGLGR
+1588 DSGLGR
-1596 STPPRRAASPGI
+1596 ATPPRRAPSPGM
-1608 GSMRHLTSPSGP
+1608 GSMRHLPSPSGP
-1620 GSLPPALMTSKKRIY
+1620 GSLPPGLMTKRRVF

-1648 MMDYNGPRLYKLP
+1648 MMDYNGPRLYKQP
-1661 IAKSNRNIMLNA
+1661 TTKSNRGIMLNA
-1673 VEYCVFPGTVNR
+1673 VEYCVFPGTVNK
-1685 EAKSRV
+1685 EAKRRV
-1691 LEEISRSE
+1691 LDEIARSE

-1721 PEREE
+1721 PDREE
-1726 VAKLYGTGP
+1726 VSKLYGTGP
-1735 KQVIDNMF
+1735 KQVMDKMF

-1750 SSGKCF
+1750 SGAKCF

-1786 NKKDIPLV
+1786 NKKDMPLV

>member
-1 MWNTISRFFAKGS
+1 MWSAITRLFVKG
-14 KTAVVQEVTSPPL
+14 KTEESAP
-27 SPSSTTTTTIT
+27 
-38 TTRTRTTT
+38 RTKDRTC
-46 AARDDDERQDR
+46 D
-57 LACNGVADDDASV
+57 GVPDTV
-70 DGTSVHVF
+70 VHVF
-78 YGATM
+78 DAM
-83 DRGASADDRRR
+83 DRNAGDDRRKG
-94 LPAAASAAAT
+94 PAGEQHHD
-104 GAATAAAPT
+104 GAETEHF
-113 ADQQSSGGDSDS
+113 SDA

-146 NRVPEK
+146 NRVPEN
-152 LREPYYRDHEEQE
+152 LRDPYYIDNENQE

-196 QNHYGILQALA
+196 QNHCGILQALA
-207 RKGVYVAEQNN
+207 RKGVYLAEPNN

-263 RFDPQAEVDVPS
+263 RFDPQAEVDVPA
-275 DHEKGLLLWIN
+275 DHEKGLLLWIS
-286 HASHALIAKIQSED
+286 HASNALIAKIQADE

-341 EIRVSKRPSVADAL
+341 DIRVSKRPSVADAL

-363 FCVKCLPYSIFH
+363 FCNRCLPYSIFH
-375 MQPEDVTYM
+375 MLPEDVTYM
-384 RGSMKQNL
+384 RGCMKQNL

-415 EERAMQYLDACPR
+415 EERAMQFLD
-428 NSHGVAHKRS
+428 
-438 LPQSIAPIPDLRSNL
+438 
-453 SISAPGFT
+453 
-461 VAKSASSTIV
+461 VAKAPSSSSV

-481 ENHPYDDRRAGSEES
+481 ENYSHDDRRAGSEES

-511 ADDKSVARTEA
+511 ADEKSITRVDA

-527 NWEDQRRSSYAG
+527 NWEEQRRSSYAG

-544 NSITDDSQLTIE
+544 NSVSDDSQLTIE

-604 QHIIADNGYNGSNG
+604 QHILSDNGYDK
-618 GEEPPRLRRQA
+618 EEPPRLRRQT
-629 SNSSLDNVALR
+629 SNSSLDNVALK
-640 QILHSSAENDGGG
+640 QILHSSENVNSDGD
-653 TDNGDGGDAVTK
+653 TSK
-665 LASFANLN
+665 LASFANLS

-678 KGINFTYM
+678 KGINLTYT
-686 EQERQDDVKQLN
+686 EQERDDSKSNLSN
-698 KRHGQSNGNG
+698 KKLGQTNGNRNG

-721 TWQQQSSQQSQQME
+721 TWQQQSNQQSQQME
-735 QHSVDENGGNTIM
+735 QHSVADENGGNTIM

-769 KRKMEVVM
+769 KRRMEVVM

-790 QAVTKGKVKSPSSS
+790 QAVTKLYLVGKVKSPSSS
-804 TSGGDSPAETVG
+804 TSGGDSPAEIG
-816 PPTPVTSGSSGATPT
+816 PPTPVTSGSSGETPT
-831 SVSEASSVPQQ
+831 SVSETTPVTQQ
-842 LPQEKPQRPFSL
+842 PSQEKPQRPFSL

-889 DPEQYRQSI
+889 DLEQYHQSI
-898 TQMNTSLSEI
+898 SQIYTPFRRMNNSLSEI

-924 QHLMTQHQKQMQ
+924 QHLMTQHQQQIQ

-951 TYGMPPMNPLTPR
+951 NFGMAPINPLTSK
-964 LQDPQQSQFYLH
+964 LQDTQQSQFYLH
-976 DQPQVQRRMWG
+976 DQPQLQRRMWG
-987 QPAPAQSL
+987 QPPPTQSL

-1005 QSMDSR
+1005 QSMDPR
-1011 FSPQPA
+1011 YNTQPTP
-1017 AYQQDMRIYTD
+1017 YQQDMRLYQD
-1028 PTRTWAAP
+1028 TRNWGT
-1036 HPAQKGFVLHDTQE
+1036 HPPQQKGFVLHDTPQE

-1065 MSHPGPTGYPASS
+1065 MSHPGPTYPSS
-1078 SLFNQTQAT
+1078 TSIFNQTPPS

-1095 AIHRISQLISESPEP
+1095 AVHRISQLMSESPEP
-1110 KRSTVHHI
+1110 KRPTVHHI
-1118 PISCESPTEKRQVTA
+1118 PIKCESPTEKRQIA
-1133 LHTPVPAPPADDMKP
+1133 AMHAPVPAPPVDDMKP

-1158 DIAQGIRGLNITSGS
+1158 ELTQGIRGLNITSGS
-1173 RTYRIPSPTRPTISQ
+1173 RTYRIPSPTRPSISR
-1188 NSFQPHPSLRETSRS
+1188 NSFQPHPSLRE
-1203 ATPDVTPLDST
+1203 ATPSPSGTPEVTPLDPT

-1223 SFDNDAPK
+1223 CFDNDAPK
-1231 KPKPTLRVKRM
+1231 KPKPTLRVKRT
-1242 SPKKERS
+1242 SPKKERGV
-1249 ASSYNE
+1249 SSYVDS
-1255 HEDFM
+1255 EDFTM
-1260 RSESPPVSTVERQKQ
+1260 RPDSPSAIVMDRQKQ
-1275 AEAQRELERERLRQA
+1275 LEIQR
-1290 EEREQQRQE
+1290 
-1299 MRDRELKREI
+1299 DSD
-1309 ERERQREKQ
+1309 REKQ
-1318 RDSNTEGRHA
+1318 RQIDERDFQRQEIRDREIQREGEREKQRERHEMSGESRQ
-1328 SGVGLVI
+1328 SGVGLII
-1335 GNQLTNPD
+1335 GNQLANPD
-1343 PNSMDEMEKKKER
+1343 PNSLDEMERKKER
-1356 IMLMSLQRRQRQEEM
+1356 IMLLSLQRRQQQEEM
-1371 KERKEVETQ
+1371 KERKEVEAQ

-1404 AAILEHHKVKKAI
+1404 AAILEQHKVKKAI

-1430 LLNAIN
+1430 LLNTIK
-1436 PAKLRNKTTPARPRP
+1436 PTKLRNKTATTRPRP
-1451 KTIHG
+1451 KTIHV
-1456 DAGAVL
+1456 DAGTEL

-1498 QDSLTAAHLDDR
+1498 QDSLTAAHFDER
-1510 RCSGPLYRGGSL
+1510 RSGPLYRGGSL

-1530 DDGRGSSPCRSV
+1530 DDGRGSSPCRSM

-1547 RGSYKTSRDAQESQ
+1547 RGSYKTSRDVQEPQ
-1561 QQIRG
+1561 QQVRG
-1566 RPKYQTYQNFKGRKS
+1566 RPKYPSYQNFKGRKS

-1588 DSDSGLGR
+1588 GSSSDQDGMMCRYTDTDSGLGR
-1596 STPPRRAASPGI
+1596 ATPPRRAPSPGM
-1608 GSMRHLTSPSGP
+1608 GSMRHLPSPSGP
-1620 GSLPPALMTSKKRIY
+1620 GSLPPGLMTKRRVF

-1648 MMDYNGPRLYKLP
+1648 MMDYNGPRLYKQP
-1661 IAKSNRNIMLNA
+1661 TTKSNRGIMLNA
-1673 VEYCVFPGTVNR
+1673 VEYCVFPGTVNK
-1685 EAKSRV
+1685 EAKRRV
-1691 LEEISRSE
+1691 LDEIARSE

-1721 PEREE
+1721 PDREE
-1726 VAKLYGTGP
+1726 VSKLYGTGP
-1735 KQVIDNMF
+1735 KQVMDKMF

-1750 SSGKCF
+1750 SGAKCF

-1786 NKKDIPLV
+1786 NKKDMPLV

>member
-1 MWNTISRFFAKGS
+1 MWSAITRLFVKG
-14 KTAVVQEVTSPPL
+14 KTEESAP
-27 SPSSTTTTTIT
+27 
-38 TTRTRTTT
+38 RTKDRTC
-46 AARDDDERQDR
+46 D
-57 LACNGVADDDASV
+57 GVPDTV
-70 DGTSVHVF
+70 VHVF
-78 YGATM
+78 DAM
-83 DRGASADDRRR
+83 DRNAGDDRRKG
-94 LPAAASAAAT
+94 PAGEQHHD
-104 GAATAAAPT
+104 GAE
-113 ADQQSSGGDSDS
+113 SEHFSDA

-146 NRVPEK
+146 NRVPEN
-152 LREPYYRDHEEQE
+152 LRDPYYIDNENQE

-196 QNHYGILQALA
+196 QNHCGILQALA
-207 RKGVYVAEQNN
+207 RKGVYLAEPNN

-263 RFDPQAEVDVPS
+263 RFDPQAEVDVPA
-275 DHEKGLLLWIN
+275 DHEKGLLLWIS
-286 HASHALIAKIQSED
+286 HASNALIAKIQAEE

-341 EIRVSKRPSVADAL
+341 DIRVSKRPSVADAL

-363 FCVKCLPYSIFH
+363 FCNRCLPYSIFH
-375 MQPEDVTYM
+375 MLPEDVTYM
-384 RGSMKQNL
+384 RGCMKQNL

-415 EERAMQYLDACPR
+415 EERAMQFLDACPR

-453 SISAPGFT
+453 SVSAPGFT
-461 VAKSASSTIV
+461 VAKAPSSSSV

-481 ENHPYDDRRAGSEES
+481 ENYSHDDRRAGSEES

-511 ADDKSVARTEA
+511 ADEKSITRVDA

-527 NWEDQRRSSYAG
+527 NWEEQRRSSYAG

-544 NSITDDSQLTIE
+544 NSVSDDSQLTIE

-604 QHIIADNGYNGSNG
+604 QHILSDNGYDK
-618 GEEPPRLRRQA
+618 EEPPRLRRQT
-629 SNSSLDNVALR
+629 SNSSLDNVALK
-640 QILHSSAENDGGG
+640 QILHSSENVNSDGD
-653 TDNGDGGDAVTK
+653 TSK
-665 LASFANLN
+665 LASFANLS

-678 KGINFTYM
+678 KGINLTYT
-686 EQERQDDVKQLN
+686 EQERDDSKSNLSN
-698 KRHGQSNGNG
+698 KKLGQTNGNRNG

-721 TWQQQSSQQSQQME
+721 TWQQQSNQQSQQME
-735 QHSVDENGGNTIM
+735 QHSVADENGGNTIM

-769 KRKMEVVM
+769 KRRMEVVM

-790 QAVTKGKVKSPSSS
+790 QAVTKLYLVGKVKSPSSS
-804 TSGGDSPAETVG
+804 TSGGDSPAEIG
-816 PPTPVTSGSSGATPT
+816 PPTPVTSGSSGETPT
-831 SVSEASSVPQQ
+831 SVSETTPVTQQ
-842 LPQEKPQRPFSL
+842 PSQEKPQRPFSL

-889 DPEQYRQSI
+889 DLEQYHQSI
-898 TQMNTSLSEI
+898 SQICIPFRRMNNSLSEI

-924 QHLMTQHQKQMQ
+924 QHLMTQHQQQIQ

-951 TYGMPPMNPLTPR
+951 NFGMAPINPLTSK
-964 LQDPQQSQFYLH
+964 LQDTQQSQFYLH
-976 DQPQVQRRMWG
+976 DQPQLQRRMWG
-987 QPAPAQSL
+987 QPPPTQSL

-1005 QSMDSR
+1005 QSMDPRYST
-1011 FSPQPA
+1011 QPTP
-1017 AYQQDMRIYTD
+1017 YQQDMRLYQD
-1028 PTRTWAAP
+1028 TRNWGT
-1036 HPAQKGFVLHDTQE
+1036 HPPQQKGFVLHDTPQE

-1065 MSHPGPTGYPASS
+1065 MSHPGPTYPSS
-1078 SLFNQTQAT
+1078 TSIFNQTPPS

-1095 AIHRISQLISESPEP
+1095 AVHRISQLMSESPEP
-1110 KRSTVHHI
+1110 KRPTVHHI
-1118 PISCESPTEKRQVTA
+1118 PIKCESPTEKRQITA
-1133 LHTPVPAPPADDMKP
+1133 MHAPVPAPPVDDMKP

-1158 DIAQGIRGLNITSGS
+1158 ELTQGIRGLNITSGS
-1173 RTYRIPSPTRPTISQ
+1173 RTYRIPSPTRPSISR
-1188 NSFQPHPSLRETSRS
+1188 NSFQPHPSLRE
-1203 ATPDVTPLDST
+1203 ATPSPSSTPEVTPLDPT

-1223 SFDNDAPK
+1223 CFDNDAPK
-1231 KPKPTLRVKRM
+1231 KPKPTLRVKRT
-1242 SPKKERS
+1242 SPKKERGV
-1249 ASSYNE
+1249 SSYVDS
-1255 HEDFM
+1255 EDFTM
-1260 RSESPPVSTVERQKQ
+1260 RPDSPSAIVMDRQKQ
-1275 AEAQRELERERLRQA
+1275 LEIQR
-1290 EEREQQRQE
+1290 
-1299 MRDRELKREI
+1299 DSD
-1309 ERERQREKQ
+1309 REKQ
-1318 RDSNTEGRHA
+1318 RQIDERDFQRQEIRDREIQREGEREKQRERHEISA
-1328 SGVGLVI
+1328 ESRQSGVGLII
-1335 GNQLTNPD
+1335 GNQLANPD
-1343 PNSMDEMEKKKER
+1343 PNSLDEMERKKER
-1356 IMLMSLQRRQRQEEM
+1356 IMLLSLQRRQQQEEM
-1371 KERKEVETQ
+1371 KERKEVEAQ

-1404 AAILEHHKVKKAI
+1404 AAILEQHKVKKAI

-1430 LLNAIN
+1430 LLNTIK
-1436 PAKLRNKTTPARPRP
+1436 PTKLRNKTATTRPRP
-1451 KTIHG
+1451 KTIHV
-1456 DAGAVL
+1456 DAGTEL

-1479 LSTASLTSP
+1479 LST
-1488 TMRRDYYRGS
+1488 
-1498 QDSLTAAHLDDR
+1498 
-1510 RCSGPLYRGGSL
+1510 
-1522 RVSSVDSP
+1522 
-1530 DDGRGSSPCRSV
+1530 GSSSDQDGMMCR
-1542 NQLGR
+1542 
-1547 RGSYKTSRDAQESQ
+1547 YTD
-1561 QQIRG
+1561 
-1566 RPKYQTYQNFKGRKS
+1566 T
-1581 NSLMNLC
+1581 
-1588 DSDSGLGR
+1588 DSGLGR
-1596 STPPRRAASPGI
+1596 ATPPRRAPSPGM
-1608 GSMRHLTSPSGP
+1608 GSMRHLPSPSGP
-1620 GSLPPALMTSKKRIY
+1620 GSLPPGLMTKRRVF

-1648 MMDYNGPRLYKLP
+1648 MMDYNGPRLYKQP
-1661 IAKSNRNIMLNA
+1661 TTKSNRGIMLNA
-1673 VEYCVFPGTVNR
+1673 VEYCVFPGTVNK
-1685 EAKSRV
+1685 EAKRRV
-1691 LEEISRSE
+1691 LDEIARSE

-1721 PEREE
+1721 PDREE
-1726 VAKLYGTGP
+1726 VSKLYGTGP
-1735 KQVIDNMF
+1735 KQVMDKMF

-1750 SSGKCF
+1750 SGAKCF

-1786 NKKDIPLV
+1786 NKKDMPLV

>member
-1 MWNTISRFFAKGS
+1 MAS
-14 KTAVVQEVTSPPL
+14 EVML
-27 SPSSTTTTTIT
+27 
-38 TTRTRTTT
+38 
-46 AARDDDERQDR
+46 
-57 LACNGVADDDASV
+57 
-70 DGTSVHVF
+70 
-78 YGATM
+78 
-83 DRGASADDRRR
+83 
-94 LPAAASAAAT
+94 
-104 GAATAAAPT
+104 APT
-113 ADQQSSGGDSDS
+113 AAPGT
-125 YDSRQAKQR
+125 SRREIDDVRDMVRNAAVTTVYAKQR

-146 NRVPEK
+146 NRVPEN
-152 LREPYYRDHEEQE
+152 LREPYYVDHEDQE

-207 RKGVYVAEQNN
+207 RKGVYLAEPNN

-241 EGLMVLYAKEVVT
+241 EGLMILYAKEVVT

-275 DHEKGLLLWIN
+275 DHEKGLLLWIS
-286 HASHALIAKIQSED
+286 HASHALIAKIQAEE

-341 EIRVSKRPSVADAL
+341 DIRVSKRPSVADAL

-363 FCVKCLPYSIFH
+363 FCNRCLPYSIFH

-415 EERAMQYLDACPR
+415 EERAMQFLDA
-428 NSHGVAHKRS
+428 
-438 LPQSIAPIPDLRSNL
+438 
-453 SISAPGFT
+453 
-461 VAKSASSTIV
+461 AKASSSSSSSTV

-481 ENHPYDDRRAGSEES
+481 ESYSHDDRRAGSEES

-511 ADDKSVARTEA
+511 ADEKSVTRADA

-544 NSITDDSQLTIE
+544 NSVSDDSQLTIE

-572 DKEVGAHIGKRST
+572 DKEVGPQIGKRST

-604 QHIIADNGYNGSNG
+604 RYILFDNGYDK
-618 GEEPPRLRRQA
+618 EEPCRFRRQA
-629 SNSSLDNVALR
+629 SYCRLDNVALK
-640 QILHSSAENDGGG
+640 QILHSSENDHSE
-653 TDNGDGGDAVTK
+653 GDTSK
-665 LASFANLN
+665 LASFANLS

-678 KGINFTYM
+678 KGINLTYT
-686 EQERQDDVKQLN
+686 EQERDDSKSNASSKKQ
-698 KRHGQSNGNG
+698 GQTNGNGNG

-721 TWQQQSSQQSQQME
+721 TWQQQCNQQSQQVE
-735 QHSVDENGGNTIM
+735 QHSADENGGNTIM

-757 KLEEKRRHIENE
+757 KLEEKRRYIENE
-769 KRKMEVVM
+769 KRRMEVVM

-804 TSGGDSPAETVG
+804 TSGGDSPAEIG
-816 PPTPVTSGSSGATPT
+816 PPTPVTSGSSGETPT
-831 SVSEASSVPQQ
+831 SVSEAPPVTQQ
-842 LPQEKPQRPFSL
+842 PSQEKPQRPFSL

-889 DPEQYRQSI
+889 DLEQYHQSI
-898 TQMNTSLSEI
+898 SQMNNSLSEI

-924 QHLMTQHQKQMQ
+924 QHLMTQHQQQMQ
-936 QQFQQLQSLS
+936 QQLQQLQSLS

-951 TYGMPPMNPLTPR
+951 NFGMQPMNPLTSK
-964 LQDPQQSQFYLH
+964 LQDTQQSQFYLH
-976 DQPQVQRRMWG
+976 DQPQLHRRMWG
-987 QPAPAQSL
+987 QPPPTQSL

-1005 QSMDSR
+1005 QSMDPRYST
-1011 FSPQPA
+1011 QPT
-1017 AYQQDMRIYTD
+1017 AYQQDMRLYQD
-1028 PTRTWAAP
+1028 TRNWAAP
-1036 HPAQKGFVLHDTQE
+1036 QQKGFVLHDTSQE

-1065 MSHPGPTGYPASS
+1065 MSQPGSTYPSSASI
-1078 SLFNQTQAT
+1078 FNQTPPS

-1095 AIHRISQLISESPEP
+1095 AVHRISQLMSESPEP
-1110 KRSTVHHI
+1110 KRPSVHHI
-1118 PISCESPTEKRQVTA
+1118 PIKCESPTEKRQVTT
-1133 LHTPVPAPPADDMKP
+1133 LHTPVPAPPVDDMKP

-1158 DIAQGIRGLNITSGS
+1158 ELTHGIKGLNITSGS
-1173 RTYRIPSPTRPTISQ
+1173 RTYRIPSPTRPSISR
-1188 NSFQPHPSLRETSRS
+1188 NSFQPHPSLRE
-1203 ATPDVTPLDST
+1203 ATPSPSGTPEVTPLDPT

-1223 SFDNDAPK
+1223 CFDNDAPK
-1231 KPKPTLRVKRM
+1231 KPKPTLRVKRT

-1249 ASSYNE
+1249 VSSYVDN
-1255 HEDFM
+1255 DDYTM
-1260 RSESPPVSTVERQKQ
+1260 RPDSPSAAVIDRQKQ
-1275 AEAQRELERERLRQA
+1275 LEAQRDL
-1290 EEREQQRQE
+1290 
-1299 MRDRELKREI
+1299 D
-1309 ERERQREKQ
+1309 REKQ
-1318 RDSNTEGRHA
+1318 RQTDEREFQRQDTRDKEMERDKLRERHDISGESRQ
-1328 SGVGLVI
+1328 SGVGLII
-1335 GNQLTNPD
+1335 GNQLANPD
-1343 PNSMDEMEKKKER
+1343 PNSLDEMERKKER
-1356 IMLMSLQRRQRQEEM
+1356 IMLLSLQRRQRQEEM
-1371 KERKEVETQ
+1371 KERKEAEAQ

-1404 AAILEHHKVKKAI
+1404 AAILEQHKVKKAI

-1430 LLNAIN
+1430 LLNAIK
-1436 PAKLRNKTTPARPRP
+1436 PTKLRNKTATTTRPRP
-1451 KTIHG
+1451 KTIHV
-1456 DAGAVL
+1456 DAGTEL

-1498 QDSLTAAHLDDR
+1498 QDSLTAAHFDER
-1510 RCSGPLYRGGSL
+1510 RSGPLYRGGSL

-1530 DDGRGSSPCRSV
+1530 DDGRGSSPCRSM

-1547 RGSYKTSRDAQESQ
+1547 RGSYKTSRDVQEPQ
-1561 QQIRG
+1561 QQVRG
-1566 RPKYQTYQNFKGRKS
+1566 RPKYPSYQNFKGRKS

-1588 DSDSGLGR
+1588 GSSSDQDGMMCPYTDTDSGLGR
-1596 STPPRRAASPGI
+1596 ATPPRRAPSPGM
-1608 GSMRHLTSPSGP
+1608 GSMRHLPSPSGP
-1620 GSLPPALMTSKKRIY
+1620 GSLPPGLMTKRRVF

-1648 MMDYNGPRLYKLP
+1648 MMDYNGPRLYKQP
-1661 IAKSNRNIMLNA
+1661 TTKSNRGIMLNA
-1673 VEYCVFPGTVNR
+1673 VEYCVFPGTVNK
-1685 EAKSRV
+1685 EAKRRV
-1691 LEEISRSE
+1691 LDEIARSE

-1721 PEREE
+1721 PDREE
-1726 VAKLYGTGP
+1726 VSKLYGTGP
-1735 KQVIDNMF
+1735 KQVIDKMF

-1750 SSGKCF
+1750 SGAKCF

-1786 NKKDIPLV
+1786 NKKDMPLV

>member
-1 MWNTISRFFAKGS
+1 MWSAITRLFVKG
-14 KTAVVQEVTSPPL
+14 KTEESAP
-27 SPSSTTTTTIT
+27 
-38 TTRTRTTT
+38 RTKDRTC
-46 AARDDDERQDR
+46 D
-57 LACNGVADDDASV
+57 GVPDTV
-70 DGTSVHVF
+70 VHVF
-78 YGATM
+78 DAM
-83 DRGASADDRRR
+83 DRNAGDDRRKG
-94 LPAAASAAAT
+94 PAGEQHHD
-104 GAATAAAPT
+104 GAE
-113 ADQQSSGGDSDS
+113 SEHFSDA

-146 NRVPEK
+146 NRVPEN
-152 LREPYYRDHEEQE
+152 LRDPYYIDNENQE

-196 QNHYGILQALA
+196 QNHCGILQALA
-207 RKGVYVAEQNN
+207 RKGVYLAEPNN

-263 RFDPQAEVDVPS
+263 RFDPQAEVDVPA
-275 DHEKGLLLWIN
+275 DHEKGLLLWIS
-286 HASHALIAKIQSED
+286 HASNALIAKIQAEE

-341 EIRVSKRPSVADAL
+341 DIRVSKRPSVADAL

-363 FCVKCLPYSIFH
+363 FCNRCLPYSIFH
-375 MQPEDVTYM
+375 MLPEDVTYM
-384 RGSMKQNL
+384 RGCMKQNL

-415 EERAMQYLDACPR
+415 EERAMQFLDACPR

-453 SISAPGFT
+453 SVSAPGFT
-461 VAKSASSTIV
+461 VAKAPSSSSV

-481 ENHPYDDRRAGSEES
+481 ENYSHDDRRAGSEES

-511 ADDKSVARTEA
+511 ADEKSITRVDA

-527 NWEDQRRSSYAG
+527 NWEEQRRSSYAG

-544 NSITDDSQLTIE
+544 NSVSDDSQLTIE

-604 QHIIADNGYNGSNG
+604 QHILSDNGYDK
-618 GEEPPRLRRQA
+618 EEPPRLRRQT
-629 SNSSLDNVALR
+629 SNSSLDNVALK
-640 QILHSSAENDGGG
+640 QILHSSENVNSDGD
-653 TDNGDGGDAVTK
+653 TSK
-665 LASFANLN
+665 LASFANLS

-678 KGINFTYM
+678 KGINLTYT
-686 EQERQDDVKQLN
+686 EQERDDSKSNLSN
-698 KRHGQSNGNG
+698 KKLGQTNGNRNG

-721 TWQQQSSQQSQQME
+721 TWQQQSNQQSQQME
-735 QHSVDENGGNTIM
+735 QHSVADENGGNTIM

-769 KRKMEVVM
+769 KRRMEVVM

-790 QAVTKGKVKSPSSS
+790 QAVT
-804 TSGGDSPAETVG
+804 
-816 PPTPVTSGSSGATPT
+816 
-831 SVSEASSVPQQ
+831 
-842 LPQEKPQRPFSL
+842 

-889 DPEQYRQSI
+889 DLEQYHQSI
-898 TQMNTSLSEI
+898 SQIYTPFRRMNNSLSEI

-924 QHLMTQHQKQMQ
+924 QHLMTQHQQQIQ

-951 TYGMPPMNPLTPR
+951 NFGMAPINPLTSK
-964 LQDPQQSQFYLH
+964 LQDTQQSQFYLH
-976 DQPQVQRRMWG
+976 DQPQLQRRMWG
-987 QPAPAQSL
+987 QPPPTQSL

-1005 QSMDSR
+1005 QSMDPRYST
-1011 FSPQPA
+1011 QPTP
-1017 AYQQDMRIYTD
+1017 YQQDMRLYQD
-1028 PTRTWAAP
+1028 TRNWGT
-1036 HPAQKGFVLHDTQE
+1036 HPPQQKGFVLHDTPQE

-1065 MSHPGPTGYPASS
+1065 MSHPGPTYPSS
-1078 SLFNQTQAT
+1078 TSIFNQTPPS

-1095 AIHRISQLISESPEP
+1095 AVHRISQLMSESPEP
-1110 KRSTVHHI
+1110 KRPTVHHI
-1118 PISCESPTEKRQVTA
+1118 PIKCESPTEKRQITA
-1133 LHTPVPAPPADDMKP
+1133 MHAPVPAPPVDDMKP

-1158 DIAQGIRGLNITSGS
+1158 ELTQGIRGLNITSGS
-1173 RTYRIPSPTRPTISQ
+1173 RTYRIPSPTRPSISR
-1188 NSFQPHPSLRETSRS
+1188 NSFQPHPSLRE
-1203 ATPDVTPLDST
+1203 ATPSPSGTPEVTPLDPT

-1223 SFDNDAPK
+1223 CFDNDAPK
-1231 KPKPTLRVKRM
+1231 KPKPTLRVKRT
-1242 SPKKERS
+1242 SPKKERGV
-1249 ASSYNE
+1249 SSYVDS
-1255 HEDFM
+1255 EDFTM
-1260 RSESPPVSTVERQKQ
+1260 RPDSPSAIVMDRQKQ
-1275 AEAQRELERERLRQA
+1275 LEIQR
-1290 EEREQQRQE
+1290 
-1299 MRDRELKREI
+1299 DSD
-1309 ERERQREKQ
+1309 REKQ
-1318 RDSNTEGRHA
+1318 RQIDERDFQRQEIRDREIQREGEREKQRERHEMSGESRQ
-1328 SGVGLVI
+1328 SGVGLII
-1335 GNQLTNPD
+1335 GNQLANPD
-1343 PNSMDEMEKKKER
+1343 PNSLDEMERKKER
-1356 IMLMSLQRRQRQEEM
+1356 IMLLSLQRRQQQEEM
-1371 KERKEVETQ
+1371 KERKEVEAQ

-1404 AAILEHHKVKKAI
+1404 AAILEQHKVKKAI

-1430 LLNAIN
+1430 LLNTIK
-1436 PAKLRNKTTPARPRP
+1436 PTKLRNKTATTRPRP
-1451 KTIHG
+1451 KTIHV
-1456 DAGAVL
+1456 DAGTEL

-1498 QDSLTAAHLDDR
+1498 QDSLTAAHFDER
-1510 RCSGPLYRGGSL
+1510 RSGPLYRGGSL

-1530 DDGRGSSPCRSV
+1530 DDGRGSSPCRSM

-1547 RGSYKTSRDAQESQ
+1547 RGSYKTSRDVQEPQ
-1561 QQIRG
+1561 QQVRG
-1566 RPKYQTYQNFKGRKS
+1566 RPKYPSYQNFKGRKS

-1588 DSDSGLGR
+1588 GSSSDQDGMMCRYTDTDSGLGR
-1596 STPPRRAASPGI
+1596 ATPPRRAPSPGM
-1608 GSMRHLTSPSGP
+1608 GSMRHLPSPSGP
-1620 GSLPPALMTSKKRIY
+1620 GSLPPGLMTKRRVF

-1648 MMDYNGPRLYKLP
+1648 MMDYNGPRLYKQP
-1661 IAKSNRNIMLNA
+1661 TTKSNRGIMLNA
-1673 VEYCVFPGTVNR
+1673 VEYCVFPGTVNK
-1685 EAKSRV
+1685 EAKRRV
-1691 LEEISRSE
+1691 LDEIARSE

-1721 PEREE
+1721 PDREE
-1726 VAKLYGTGP
+1726 VSKLYGTGP
-1735 KQVIDNMF
+1735 KQVMDKMF

-1750 SSGKCF
+1750 SGAKCF

-1786 NKKDIPLV
+1786 NKKDMPLV

>member
-1 MWNTISRFFAKGS
+1 MWSAISRLFVKG
-14 KTAVVQEVTSPPL
+14 KTVEPAPRTEDRTCDGVPGTVVH
-27 SPSSTTTTTIT
+27 
-38 TTRTRTTT
+38 
-46 AARDDDERQDR
+46 DF
-57 LACNGVADDDASV
+57 DA
-70 DGTSVHVF
+70 
-78 YGATM
+78 M
-83 DRGASADDRRR
+83 DRNAGDDRRKG
-94 LPAAASAAAT
+94 PAGEPQHAGPESEHF
-104 GAATAAAPT
+104 
-113 ADQQSSGGDSDS
+113 SDA

-146 NRVPEK
+146 NRVPEN
-152 LREPYYRDHEEQE
+152 LREPYYVDHEDQE

-196 QNHYGILQALA
+196 QNHCGILQALA
-207 RKGVYVAEQNN
+207 RKGVYLTEPNN

-254 GDRVVSAIR
+254 GDRLVSAIR
-263 RFDPQAEVDVPS
+263 RFDPQAEVEVPA
-275 DHEKGLLLWIN
+275 DHEKGLLLWIS
-286 HASHALIAKIQSED
+286 HASHALIAKIQTEE

-341 EIRVSKRPSVADAL
+341 DIRVSKRPSVADAL

-363 FCVKCLPYSIFH
+363 FCNRCLPYSIFH

-415 EERAMQYLDACPR
+415 EERAMQFLDACPR

-453 SISAPGFT
+453 SVSAPGFT
-461 VAKSASSTIV
+461 VAKAASSSSV

-481 ENHPYDDRRAGSEES
+481 ENYSHDDRRTGSEES

-511 ADDKSVARTEA
+511 ADEKSVARADA

-527 NWEDQRRSSYAG
+527 NWEEQRRSSYAG

-544 NSITDDSQLTIE
+544 NSVSDDSQLTIE

-572 DKEVGAHIGKRST
+572 DKEVGVHIGKRST

-604 QHIIADNGYNGSNG
+604 QHILADNGYGND
-618 GEEPPRLRRQA
+618 EPPRLRRQT
-629 SNSSLDNVALR
+629 SNSSLDNVALK
-640 QILHSSAENDGGG
+640 QILHSSDND
-653 TDNGDGGDAVTK
+653 NSEGDTSK

-678 KGINFTYM
+678 KGINLTYT
-686 EQERQDDVKQLN
+686 ESEDATTKSNLTI
-698 KRHGQSNGNG
+698 KKHGQTNGNGNG

-721 TWQQQSSQQSQQME
+721 TWQQQSNQQSQQAE

-769 KRKMEVVM
+769 KRRMEVVM

-804 TSGGDSPAETVG
+804 TSGGDSPAEIG
-816 PPTPVTSGSSGATPT
+816 PPTPVTSGSSGETPT
-831 SVSEASSVPQQ
+831 SVSETTPVPQQ
-842 LPQEKPQRPFSL
+842 PFQEKPQRPFSL

-889 DPEQYRQSI
+889 DLEQYHQSI
-898 TQMNTSLSEI
+898 SQLNNSLSEI
-908 QADIQRLANQ
+908 QGDIQRLANQ

-924 QHLMTQHQKQMQ
+924 QHLMSQHQQQMQ
-936 QQFQQLQSLS
+936 QQLQQLQSLS
-946 QQHMQ
+946 QHHMQ
-951 TYGMPPMNPLTPR
+951 SFGMSAMNTLSSK
-964 LQDPQQSQFYLH
+964 LQEPQQSQFYLH
-976 DQPQVQRRMWG
+976 DQPQLQRRMWG
-987 QPAPAQSL
+987 QPPPTQSL
-995 ANEMAAVGYQ
+995 ANEIAAVGYQ
-1005 QSMDSR
+1005 QSMDPRYGSQ
-1011 FSPQPA
+1011 STG
-1017 AYQQDMRIYTD
+1017 YQQDMRLYQD
-1028 PTRTWAAP
+1028 TRNWGT
-1036 HPAQKGFVLHDTQE
+1036 HSHQQKGFVLHDTPPE

-1065 MSHPGPTGYPASS
+1065 MSHPGSTYPTSS
-1078 SLFNQTQAT
+1078 SIFNQTPPS

-1095 AIHRISQLISESPEP
+1095 AVHRISQLMSESPEP
-1110 KRSTVHHI
+1110 KRPTVHHI
-1118 PISCESPTEKRQVTA
+1118 PIKCESPTEKRQVTA
-1133 LHTPVPAPPADDMKP
+1133 LHAPVPAPPVDDMKP

-1158 DIAQGIRGLNITSGS
+1158 ELSQGIRGLHITSGS
-1173 RTYRIPSPTRPTISQ
+1173 RTYRIPSPTRPSISR
-1188 NSFQPHPSLRETSRS
+1188 NSFQPHPSLRE
-1203 ATPDVTPLDST
+1203 ATPSPSGTPEVTPLDPT

-1223 SFDNDAPK
+1223 CFDNDAPK
-1231 KPKPTLRVKRM
+1231 KPKPTLRVKRT
-1242 SPKKERS
+1242 SPKKERT
-1249 ASSYNE
+1249 ASSYVEN
-1255 HEDFM
+1255 EDFTV
-1260 RSESPPVSTVERQKQ
+1260 RPESPATISDRQKLL
-1275 AEAQRELERERLRQA
+1275 ETQREL
-1290 EEREQQRQE
+1290 
-1299 MRDRELKREI
+1299 D
-1309 ERERQREKQ
+1309 REKQ
-1318 RDSNTEGRHA
+1318 RHIDERDFQRHEIRDKELQREVEREKQRERRETSA
-1328 SGVGLVI
+1328 ENRQSGVGLVI
-1335 GNQLTNPD
+1335 GNQLANPD
-1343 PNSMDEMEKKKER
+1343 PNSLDEMERKKER
-1356 IMLMSLQRRQRQEEM
+1356 IMLLSLQRRQQQEEM
-1371 KERKEVETQ
+1371 KERKEAEAQ

-1404 AAILEHHKVKKAI
+1404 AAILEQHKVKKAI

-1430 LLNAIN
+1430 LLNAIK
-1436 PAKLRNKTTPARPRP
+1436 PTKLRNKTATTRPRP
-1451 KTIHG
+1451 KTIHV
-1456 DAGAVL
+1456 DAGAEL

-1479 LSTASLTSP
+1479 LST
-1488 TMRRDYYRGS
+1488 D
-1498 QDSLTAAHLDDR
+1498 
-1510 RCSGPLYRGGSL
+1510 
-1522 RVSSVDSP
+1522 V
-1530 DDGRGSSPCRSV
+1530 
-1542 NQLGR
+1542 
-1547 RGSYKTSRDAQESQ
+1547 QEPQ
-1561 QQIRG
+1561 QQVRG
-1566 RPKYQTYQNFKGRKS
+1566 RPKYPSYQNFKGRKS

-1588 DSDSGLGR
+1588 GSSSDQDGMMCRYTDTDSGLGR
-1596 STPPRRAASPGI
+1596 ATPPRRAPSPGM
-1608 GSMRHLTSPSGP
+1608 GSMRHLPSPSGP
-1620 GSLPPALMTSKKRIY
+1620 GSLPPGLMTKRRVF

-1648 MMDYNGPRLYKLP
+1648 MMDYNGPRLYKQP
-1661 IAKSNRNIMLNA
+1661 TTKSNRGIMLNA
-1673 VEYCVFPGTVNR
+1673 VEYCVFPGTVNK
-1685 EAKSRV
+1685 EAKKRV
-1691 LEEISRSE
+1691 LDEIARSE

-1721 PEREE
+1721 PDREE
-1726 VAKLYGTGP
+1726 VSKLYGTGP
-1735 KQVIDNMF
+1735 KQVMDKMF

-1750 SSGKCF
+1750 SGGKCF

-1786 NKKDIPLV
+1786 NKKDMPLV

>member
-1 MWNTISRFFAKGS
+1 MWSAITRLFVKG
-14 KTAVVQEVTSPPL
+14 KTEESAP
-27 SPSSTTTTTIT
+27 
-38 TTRTRTTT
+38 RTKDRTC
-46 AARDDDERQDR
+46 D
-57 LACNGVADDDASV
+57 GVPDTV
-70 DGTSVHVF
+70 VHVF
-78 YGATM
+78 DAM
-83 DRGASADDRRR
+83 DRNAGDDRRKG
-94 LPAAASAAAT
+94 PAGEQHHD
-104 GAATAAAPT
+104 GAE
-113 ADQQSSGGDSDS
+113 SEHFSDA

-146 NRVPEK
+146 NRVPEN
-152 LREPYYRDHEEQE
+152 LRDPYYIDNENQE

-196 QNHYGILQALA
+196 QNHCGILQALA
-207 RKGVYVAEQNN
+207 RKGVYLAEPNN

-263 RFDPQAEVDVPS
+263 RFDPQAEVDVPA
-275 DHEKGLLLWIN
+275 DHEKGLLLWIS
-286 HASHALIAKIQSED
+286 HASNALIAKIQAEE

-341 EIRVSKRPSVADAL
+341 DIRVSKRPSVADAL

-363 FCVKCLPYSIFH
+363 FCNRCLPYSIFH
-375 MQPEDVTYM
+375 MLPEDVTYM
-384 RGSMKQNL
+384 RGCMKQNL

-415 EERAMQYLDACPR
+415 EERAMQFLD
-428 NSHGVAHKRS
+428 
-438 LPQSIAPIPDLRSNL
+438 
-453 SISAPGFT
+453 
-461 VAKSASSTIV
+461 VAKAPSSSSV

-481 ENHPYDDRRAGSEES
+481 ENYSHDDRRAGSEES

-511 ADDKSVARTEA
+511 ADEKSITRVDA

-527 NWEDQRRSSYAG
+527 NWEEQRRSSYAG

-544 NSITDDSQLTIE
+544 NSVSDDSQLTIE

-604 QHIIADNGYNGSNG
+604 QHILSDNGYDK
-618 GEEPPRLRRQA
+618 EEPPRLRRQT
-629 SNSSLDNVALR
+629 SNSSLDNVALK
-640 QILHSSAENDGGG
+640 QILHSSENVNSDGD
-653 TDNGDGGDAVTK
+653 TSK
-665 LASFANLN
+665 LASFANLS

-678 KGINFTYM
+678 KGINLTYT
-686 EQERQDDVKQLN
+686 EQERDDSKSNLSN
-698 KRHGQSNGNG
+698 KKLGQTNGNRNG

-721 TWQQQSSQQSQQME
+721 TWQQQSNQQSQQME
-735 QHSVDENGGNTIM
+735 QHSVADENGGNTIM

-769 KRKMEVVM
+769 KRRMEVVM

-790 QAVTKGKVKSPSSS
+790 QAVTKLYLVGKVKSPSSS
-804 TSGGDSPAETVG
+804 TSGGDSPAEIG
-816 PPTPVTSGSSGATPT
+816 PPTPVTSGSSGETPT
-831 SVSEASSVPQQ
+831 SVSETTPVTQQ
-842 LPQEKPQRPFSL
+842 PSQEKPQRPFSL

-889 DPEQYRQSI
+889 DLEQYHQSI
-898 TQMNTSLSEI
+898 SQICTPFRRMNNSLSEI

-924 QHLMTQHQKQMQ
+924 QHLMTQHQQQIQ

-951 TYGMPPMNPLTPR
+951 NFGMAPINPLTSK
-964 LQDPQQSQFYLH
+964 LQDTQQSQFYLH
-976 DQPQVQRRMWG
+976 DQPQLQRRMWG
-987 QPAPAQSL
+987 QPPPTQSL

-1005 QSMDSR
+1005 QSMDPRYST
-1011 FSPQPA
+1011 QPTP
-1017 AYQQDMRIYTD
+1017 YQQDMRLYQD
-1028 PTRTWAAP
+1028 TRNWGT
-1036 HPAQKGFVLHDTQE
+1036 HPPQQKGFVLHDTPQE

-1065 MSHPGPTGYPASS
+1065 MSHPGPTYPSS
-1078 SLFNQTQAT
+1078 TSIFNQTPPS

-1095 AIHRISQLISESPEP
+1095 AVHRISQLMSESPEP
-1110 KRSTVHHI
+1110 KRPTVHHI
-1118 PISCESPTEKRQVTA
+1118 PIKCESPTEKRQITA
-1133 LHTPVPAPPADDMKP
+1133 MHAPVPAPPVDDMKP

-1158 DIAQGIRGLNITSGS
+1158 ELTQGIRGLNITSGS
-1173 RTYRIPSPTRPTISQ
+1173 RTYRIPSPTRPSISR
-1188 NSFQPHPSLRETSRS
+1188 NSFQPHPSLRE
-1203 ATPDVTPLDST
+1203 ATPSPSGTPEVTPLDPT

-1223 SFDNDAPK
+1223 CFDNDAPK
-1231 KPKPTLRVKRM
+1231 KPKPTLRVKRT
-1242 SPKKERS
+1242 SPKKERGV
-1249 ASSYNE
+1249 SSYVDS
-1255 HEDFM
+1255 EDFTM
-1260 RSESPPVSTVERQKQ
+1260 RPDSPSAIVMDRQKQ
-1275 AEAQRELERERLRQA
+1275 LEIQR
-1290 EEREQQRQE
+1290 
-1299 MRDRELKREI
+1299 DSD
-1309 ERERQREKQ
+1309 REKQ
-1318 RDSNTEGRHA
+1318 RQIDERDFQRQEIRDREIQREGEREKQRERHEMSA
-1328 SGVGLVI
+1328 ESRQSGVGLII
-1335 GNQLTNPD
+1335 GNQLANPD
-1343 PNSMDEMEKKKER
+1343 PNSLDEMERKKER
-1356 IMLMSLQRRQRQEEM
+1356 IMLLSLQRRQQQEEM
-1371 KERKEVETQ
+1371 KERKEVEAQ

-1404 AAILEHHKVKKAI
+1404 AAILEQHKVKKAI

-1430 LLNAIN
+1430 LLNTIK
-1436 PAKLRNKTTPARPRP
+1436 PTKLRNKTATTRPRP
-1451 KTIHG
+1451 KTIHV
-1456 DAGAVL
+1456 DAGTEL

-1498 QDSLTAAHLDDR
+1498 QDSLTAAHFDER
-1510 RCSGPLYRGGSL
+1510 RSGPLYRGGSL

-1530 DDGRGSSPCRSV
+1530 DDGRGSSPCRSM

-1547 RGSYKTSRDAQESQ
+1547 RGSYKTSRDVQEPQ
-1561 QQIRG
+1561 QQVRG
-1566 RPKYQTYQNFKGRKS
+1566 RPKYPSYQNFKGRKS

-1588 DSDSGLGR
+1588 GSSSDQDGMMCRYTDTDSGLGR
-1596 STPPRRAASPGI
+1596 ATPPRRAPSPGM
-1608 GSMRHLTSPSGP
+1608 GSMRHLPSPSGP
-1620 GSLPPALMTSKKRIY
+1620 GSLPPGLMTKRRVF

-1648 MMDYNGPRLYKLP
+1648 MMDYNGPRLYKQP
-1661 IAKSNRNIMLNA
+1661 TTKSNRGIMLNA
-1673 VEYCVFPGTVNR
+1673 VEYCVFPGTVNK
-1685 EAKSRV
+1685 EAKRRV
-1691 LEEISRSE
+1691 LDEIARSE

-1721 PEREE
+1721 PDREE
-1726 VAKLYGTGP
+1726 VSKLYGTGP
-1735 KQVIDNMF
+1735 KQVMDKMF

-1750 SSGKCF
+1750 SGAKCF

-1786 NKKDIPLV
+1786 NKKDMPLV

>member
-1 MWNTISRFFAKGS
+1 MWNTISRLFAKGS
-14 KTAVVQEVTSPPL
+14 KTAVQEETA
-27 SPSSTTTTTIT
+27 PSLP
-38 TTRTRTTT
+38 TT
-46 AARDDDERQDR
+46 AKNEQQQQQQQERV
-57 LACNGVADDDASV
+57 CNGVADDDAPA
-70 DGTSVHVF
+70 DGTSTVDVF
-78 YGATM
+78 YDAAM

-94 LPAAASAAAT
+94 PAAASAAAT
-104 GAATAAAPT
+104 GAAAATP
-113 ADQQSSGGDSDS
+113 ADQQSSGGDSDHFDA
-125 YDSRQAKQR
+125 YESRQAKQR

-146 NRVPEK
+146 NQVPEK
-152 LREPYYRDHEEQE
+152 LRDPYYRDHEEQE

-207 RKGVYVAEQNN
+207 RRGVYVTEQNN

-263 RFDPQAEVDVPS
+263 RFDPQAVVDVPS

-286 HASHALIAKIQSED
+286 HVSHALISKIQSEE
-300 GAGDKTR
+300 GGGDKTR

-328 VVAFYCPGELNWM
+328 VVAFYCPNELNWM

-363 FCVKCLPYSIFH
+363 FCIRCLPYSIFH

-453 SISAPGFT
+453 SVSAPGFT
-461 VAKSASSTIV
+461 VTKSTSNTV

-481 ENHPYDDRRAGSEES
+481 ENHPYDDSSYYRRAGSEES

-511 ADDKSVARTEA
+511 ADEKSGRTEA

-527 NWEDQRRSSYAG
+527 NWEEQRRSSYAG

-572 DKEVGAHIGKRST
+572 DKEVGAHTGKRNT

-604 QHIIADNGYNGSNG
+604 QHIIADNGYSGS
-618 GEEPPRLRRQA
+618 EEPTRLRRQA

-640 QILHSSAENDGGG
+640 QILHSSAENDNNTDSGGG
-653 TDNGDGGDAVTK
+653 GGGDTLNQTK
-665 LASFANLN
+665 FASFANLSKQN
-673 RQSSE
+673 SE
-678 KGINFTYM
+678 KGINFTYT
-686 EQERQDDVKQLN
+686 EQDDAKSSR
-698 KRHGQSNGNG
+698 KHGQSNGNG
-708 EKKTTFATLPNTT
+708 NNEKKTTFATLPNTT
-721 TWQQQSSQQSQQME
+721 TWQQQSNQQSQQME
-735 QHSVDENGGNTIM
+735 QHSIVKNCIILDENGGSTIM

-790 QAVTKGKVKSPSSS
+790 QAVTKLYLMGKVKSPSSS
-804 TSGGDSPAETVG
+804 TSGGDSPAETIG
-816 PPTPVTSGSSGATPT
+816 PPSPVTSGSSGATPT

-842 LPQEKPQRPFSL
+842 PLQEKPQRPFSL

-898 TQMNTSLSEI
+898 TQMNNSLSEI

-924 QHLMTQHQKQMQ
+924 QHLMSQHQKQMQ
-936 QQFQQLQSLS
+936 HQLQQLQSLS

-951 TYGMPPMNPLTPR
+951 SYGMPPMNTLASR

-976 DQPQVQRRMWG
+976 DQPQMQRRMWG

-1011 FSPQPA
+1011 YSPQPT
-1017 AYQQDMRIYTD
+1017 AYQQDLRMYAD

-1036 HPAQKGFVLHDTQE
+1036 HPTQKGFVLHDTQE
-1050 PRYLNGG
+1050 PRYLNG

-1065 MSHPGPTGYPASS
+1065 MSHPGPTSVYPTSS

-1095 AIHRISQLISESPEP
+1095 AVHRISQLISESPEP

-1118 PISCESPTEKRQVTA
+1118 PISCESPTEKRQVTT

-1203 ATPDVTPLDST
+1203 GTPDVIPLDPT
-1214 DAGEKGFYI
+1214 DSNEKGFYI

-1231 KPKPTLRVKRM
+1231 KPKPTLRVKRT

-1249 ASSYNE
+1249 VSSYIE
-1255 HEDFM
+1255 HEDFTV
-1260 RSESPPVSTVERQKQ
+1260 RPESPPSSAIERQKQ
-1275 AEAQRELERERLRQA
+1275 MEAQRELERERLRQA
-1290 EEREQQRQE
+1290 DEREHQRQE

-1318 RDSNTEGRHA
+1318 RDNSTDSRHA

-1371 KERKEVETQ
+1371 KERKEVEAQ
-1380 ARREQEKLKAEERA
+1380 ARREQDKLKAEERA

-1436 PAKLRNKTTPARPRP
+1436 PAKLRNKTATARPRP

-1498 QDSLTAAHLDDR
+1498 QDSLTTAHLDDR

-1547 RGSYKTSRDAQESQ
+1547 RGSYKTSR
-1561 QQIRG
+1561 
-1566 RPKYQTYQNFKGRKS
+1566 
-1581 NSLMNLC
+1581 

-1648 MMDYNGPRLYKLP
+1648 MMDYNGPRLYKMP

-1691 LEEISRSE
+1691 LEEIGRSE